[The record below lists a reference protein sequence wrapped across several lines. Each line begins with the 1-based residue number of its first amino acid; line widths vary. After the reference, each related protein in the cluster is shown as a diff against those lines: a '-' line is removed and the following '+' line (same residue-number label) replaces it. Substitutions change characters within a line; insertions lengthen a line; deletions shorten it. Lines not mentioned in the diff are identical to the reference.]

1 MKSRKNNINRPAPS
15 RRLLLQLLT
24 MMALTAAPSSVYAQS
39 FHQTGASG
47 LPLDSRGMQQTAEWN
62 YYYYLPTGSTSMTL
76 DLPIMGW
83 TDNYANELEP
93 YGWYRW
99 YDYNTD
105 LNSANLTAYDVTSS
119 SWYGGTTH
127 STQLKTNITDN
138 SGKNI
143 GLVAY
148 KLSATYITRKHVGVN
163 YSYSNSDATN
173 PNWKGDIVAC
183 DVSRYIDYTIS
194 GTKVS
199 KEPTLSVRYIFH
211 IQSAAYLAQKLK
223 EALCEGSKSKAADLT
238 FEDNKRIVFGA
249 KDENAKMSLR
259 TNLKN
264 SGGQS
269 YWFYPLSTTKGKTV
283 YPTTESQKITAA
295 DFKTTMKQADKI
307 VWKVYNEDKTKFCQL
322 SATSSTTQ
330 FCDLTISAL
339 NSATW
344 YNVSN
349 DATTTK
355 PTDIG
360 FEHTVYV
367 VAWAANSNDMCPVAN
382 FEVFIHKGYPK
393 TKDEITA
400 DNNIDRTL
408 SYLEDE
414 DRYEKKMDIS
424 FDDDNADLTFD
435 APTVNNNVS
444 LKPSDFKSR
453 AYGFTYANLADYD
466 YFYGTYMRQS
476 WTGKRP
482 TYSSPN
488 HGDYGLYKSANKTG
502 VSTTD
507 YNKGYQWWANGNP
520 EIYDRTYERTS
531 GKQYGYFLYVDASDE
546 SRQIASADFKANL
559 CTGSQLVF
567 SGAVAEYTSG
577 ANAPQVMFRLYGIDK
592 DENGNEIGKK
602 LIQSFSSGDF
612 KTNTKSLQYG
622 KWYQIYSKQV
632 LQKSAGADNYTDF
645 RIVLDN
651 MCQGTDG
658 ADYCID
664 DLCLYTQTSKLD
676 VLQNKPLC
684 PNETGYETAPEEI
697 TLKLRGIY
705 ETFQA
710 MVNMK
715 ESKLFYRICD
725 ATGKQVDN
733 IDYDGDGQPDEYGT
747 ARIPA
752 SYNAA
757 YVLPPEAADGKNN
770 VAMFENDNS
779 GNRCLVIANRNFN
792 IVPGKDYYFSI
803 AYPSDDNP
811 DVPGKWGKSTDVCS
825 TYSGIFQVVEQSIKL
840 TDKNSNVLTALRVN
854 CDTKTPTVEVIAK
867 IETADP
873 VNGGKVTIDNVK
885 FDWFL
890 SKPNK
895 ENELYTT
902 PGLLEAL
909 RAYRAKYPSDNGLN
923 TGFRS
928 INYTQYTLLKQYVD
942 SKQLILNASNSMGN
956 RTFEANEMGL
966 YKIAVIPV
974 QAKATINGQN
984 YDICADPM
992 LVDLRVVT
1000 DGPNI
1005 NLGFSDVI
1013 YPNDAR
1019 TVRVGLPQIKA
1030 IADNNGA
1037 LNLPMTGIEGATSV
1051 KMSDAQ
1057 VYISNT
1063 NDPDFN
1069 STKQVIGVVTSST
1082 IKNSDKTVGIRF
1094 NSNAATI
1101 LKEGY
1106 WYEINFSYNN
1116 SSASTASCPG
1126 ETFVK
1131 MCIVPEYATWNSS
1144 PRTASTNWNDD
1155 NNWLRSTK
1163 AEIFKDSY
1171 TDYNTTTAF
1180 MPMKFTKVTVAN
1192 QKDKGKVY
1200 PNLDEIS
1207 YRSNGIASST
1217 KMKSFA
1223 YDFVA
1228 KWSDATADGSDNGNG
1243 TFSCEK
1249 WAGNFCDQ
1257 IYFKPEAELLYAN
1270 YLNYNKAYVEKELT
1284 PNTWSIMSSP
1294 LKQTYAGDL
1303 YVQKDDGQEKSEAF
1317 KPITYKEGVNDRS
1330 AYPVYQRSW
1339 DGNAQ
1344 EVKDNVT
1351 NYSANHDGTVDVT
1364 TDNELSINSGYWS
1377 HVYNK
1382 VDELYTKGQ
1391 AFAVKAGDKYTAG
1404 AQGANATAVIRLPK
1418 ADTQFSYYDS
1428 ESQKPVN
1435 VTVNRDAN
1443 SYRMLQGD
1451 VAGDKTMAMT
1461 QPLKENLHRDNRY
1474 HLVGNPYTSSLSMYR
1489 FLKANTA
1496 FENSIWTLDNGV
1508 MKTHSVP
1515 VDLDYDKKTDVIV
1528 NPTQAFFV
1536 KVKEGETAPAN
1547 VTFNA
1552 TMLINKDVTPG
1563 EKALIIR
1570 PTVTLTTVNGER
1582 SSQSELIVNDE
1593 ASRDYVEGEDVEML
1607 GEGNI
1612 AEIAQVY
1619 SVAGSQAVALNASDD
1634 INWMPVGVVAPK
1646 SKDIDVNISLN
1657 SKMLIKMNNEG
1668 SQLFLFDATTKTF
1681 SEIKDGMTV
1690 KMMANDHGRYYITNQ
1705 SSLNTTDINTIDCFS
1720 PTENTIVVATLKGD
1734 MKRVMVYDISG
1745 ALVTSNHSVNGGRC
1759 QLNVPKAGIYVVKAT
1774 TKEDRTET
1782 FKIVVR

>member
-15 RRLLLQLLT
+15 KRLLLQLLT

-39 FHQTGASG
+39 LGFHKNGQSG
-47 LPLDSRGMQQTAEWN
+47 LPLDSRGMQQTAEWH
-62 YYYYLPTGSTSMTL
+62 YYYYLPTNSNTMEL
-76 DLPIMGW
+76 ELPFAGW
-83 TDNYANELEP
+83 GDSKTNDLEP
-93 YGWYRW
+93 YGWIRW

-105 LNSANLTAYDVTSS
+105 LKSDKLTVYSRYYTSLNSLKDKTSKKDIGLIAGTLRNSARDYA
-119 SWYGGTTH
+119 
-127 STQLKTNITDN
+127 
-138 SGKNI
+138 
-143 GLVAY
+143 
-148 KLSATYITRKHVGVN
+148 GVKYN
-163 YSYSNSDATN
+163 KPTGADAEDWAGET
-173 PNWKGDIVAC
+173 IAC
-183 DVSRYIDYTIS
+183 DVSRYNDYSIYTNY
-194 GTKVS
+194 VE
-199 KEPTLSVRYIFH
+199 KEPTLSIRYIFH
-211 IQSAAYLAQKLK
+211 IKSAAYLAKRIK
-223 EALCEGSKSKAADLT
+223 DALCDHSRAADLT
-238 FEDNKRIVFGA
+238 LEDNMRIVFGA
-249 KDENAKMSLR
+249 KDANANMTLR
-259 TNLKN
+259 TNMKN

-269 YWFYPLSTTKGKTV
+269 YWFYPLRTTVGKTV
-283 YPTTESQKITAA
+283 YPTTEAQKITAA
-295 DFKTTMKQADKI
+295 DFNTTMKQANKI
-307 VWKVYNEDKTKFCQL
+307 VWIVYNEDKTKFCQL
-322 SATSSTTQ
+322 SSTTQ
-330 FCDLTISAL
+330 FCDLTINAL
-339 NSATW
+339 KNATW

-349 DATTTK
+349 DAKTSK

-360 FEHTVYV
+360 FEQTVYV
-367 VAWAANSNDMCPVAN
+367 VAWAANGDYMCPVAN

-393 TKDEITA
+393 MKDELTA
-400 DNNIDRTL
+400 DGDVDRTI
-408 SYLEDE
+408 SYFEDK
-414 DRYEKKMDIS
+414 YEQQMDIS
-424 FDDDNADLTFD
+424 FDDDNPDLTLD
-435 APTVNNNVS
+435 APTTPLNNMS

-453 AYGFTYANLADYD
+453 AYGFTYAELARYD
-466 YFYGTYMRQS
+466 YYYDGSTPHHS
-476 WTGKRP
+476 K
-482 TYSSPN
+482 SPI
-488 HGDYGLYKSANKTG
+488 HGDYGLYKSGNLRG
-502 VSTTD
+502 ISYD
-507 YNKGYQWWANGNP
+507 NENGYQWWAAGSP
-520 EIYDRTYERTS
+520 TIYDRTHAKTS
-531 GKQYGYFLYVDASDE
+531 GKQYGHFLYVDASNE

-559 CTGSQLVF
+559 CTGSQLIF
-567 SGAVAEYTSG
+567 SGAVAEYTASYN
-577 ANAPQVMFRLYGIDK
+577 ATAPQVMFRLYGINK
-592 DENGNEIGKK
+592 DENGNVTDQK

-612 KTNTKSLQYG
+612 KTNTKSHEYG

-632 LQKSAGADNYTDF
+632 LQKSAAADNYTDF

-651 MCQGTDG
+651 MCQNTKG

-684 PNETGYETAPEEI
+684 PNETGYETAPDDI

-710 MVNMK
+710 MVNQK

-725 ATGKQVDN
+725 ATGKRVDN
-733 IDYDGDGQPDEYGT
+733 IDYNGDGHPDEYGI
-747 ARIPA
+747 ALIPA
-752 SYNAA
+752 SYNAGL
-757 YVLPPEAADGKNN
+757 VLPPEAADGKT
-770 VAMFENDNS
+770 VPMFENDNS

-803 AYPSDDNP
+803 AYPSEDNSE
-811 DVPGKWGKSTDVCS
+811 VPGKWGESTDVCS
-825 TYSGIFQVVEQSIKL
+825 TYSGIFQVVEQNIKL
-840 TDKNSNVLTALRVN
+840 TDKNSNVLTALRVDCN
-854 CDTKTPTVEVIAK
+854 THIPTVEMIAK

-890 SKPNK
+890 SKPNQ

-902 PGLLEAL
+902 AGLLEAL
-909 RAYRAKYPSDNGLN
+909 HAYRAKYPEYNGLS
-923 TGFRS
+923 TDFRYV
-928 INYTQYTLLKQYVD
+928 NNVQYNLLKKYVD
-942 SKQLILNASNSMGN
+942 SKQLILNASNSMGT
-956 RTFEANEMGL
+956 RKFEAKEMGL

-974 QAKATINGQN
+974 QAKATINGQV
-984 YDICADPM
+984 YEICAAPM

-1005 NLGFSDVI
+1005 NFGFPNVI

-1019 TVRVGLPQIKA
+1019 TVRVGLPQIQA
-1030 IADNNGA
+1030 IAEKNGA

-1051 KMSDAQ
+1051 EMIDKAQ
-1057 VYISNT
+1057 VSISNT

-1069 STKQVIGVVTSST
+1069 STEQMIGVVTANT
-1082 IKNSDKTVGIRF
+1082 IKNSDNTVGIRF

-1106 WYEINFSYNN
+1106 WYEIHFRYANADGSM
-1116 SSASTASCPG
+1116 ASCPG
-1126 ETFVK
+1126 ETFIK

-1171 TDYNTTTAF
+1171 ADYNTTTAF

-1192 QKDKGKVY
+1192 QNDKGKVY

-1228 KWSDATADGSDNGNG
+1228 KWSDTADGSDNGNG
-1243 TFSCEK
+1243 TFSCET

-1270 YLNYNKAYVEKELT
+1270 YLTYNKAYVEKELT

-1294 LKQTYAGDL
+1294 LQQTYAGDL
-1303 YVQKDDGQEKSEAF
+1303 YVPKNNGQEQSEAF
-1317 KPITYKEGVNDRS
+1317 KPMTYDENVNDRS

-1382 VDELYTKGQ
+1382 VDEQYTKGQ

-1404 AQGANATAVIRLPK
+1404 AQDANAKAVIRLPK

-1428 ESQKPVN
+1428 ESQKQVN

-1451 VAGDKTMAMT
+1451 VADDKTMAMT

-1536 KVKEGETAPAN
+1536 KVKEGETAPDN

-1734 MKRVMVYDISG
+1734 MKRVMVYDVAGS
-1745 ALVTSNHSVNGGRC
+1745 LVTSNHSVNGGRC

>member
-1 MKSRKNNINRPAPS
+1 MKSRKNNINRLAPS

-39 FHQTGASG
+39 LGFHKEGQSG
-47 LPLDSRGMQQTAEWN
+47 LPLDSRGMQQTAEWH
-62 YYYYLPTGSTSMTL
+62 YYYYLPTNSNTMELELPFDGWLKSSTN
-76 DLPIMGW
+76 D
-83 TDNYANELEP
+83 LEP
-93 YGWYRW
+93 YGWIRW
-99 YDYNTD
+99 YDYTTD
-105 LNSANLTAYDVTSS
+105 LKSNRLTVYNSGLTSLKSLKDKTSKKDIGLIAGTLRNSARDYA
-119 SWYGGTTH
+119 
-127 STQLKTNITDN
+127 
-138 SGKNI
+138 
-143 GLVAY
+143 
-148 KLSATYITRKHVGVN
+148 GVKYN
-163 YSYSNSDATN
+163 KPTGADAEDWAGET
-173 PNWKGDIVAC
+173 IAC
-183 DVSRYIDYTIS
+183 DVSRYNDYS
-194 GTKVS
+194 GYDPTYTNYVE
-199 KEPTLSVRYIFH
+199 KEPTLSIRYIFH
-211 IQSAAYLAQKLK
+211 IKSAAYLAKRIK
-223 EALCEGSKSKAADLT
+223 DALCDHSRAADLT
-238 FEDNKRIVFGA
+238 LEDNKRIVFGA
-249 KDENAKMSLR
+249 KDANANMTLR
-259 TNLKN
+259 TNMKN
-264 SGGQS
+264 SGGQR
-269 YWFYPLSTTKGKTV
+269 YWFYPLRTTKGKTV
-283 YPTTESQKITAA
+283 YPTTEAQKITAA
-295 DFKTTMKQADKI
+295 DFNTTMKQANKI
-307 VWKVYNEDKTKFCQL
+307 VWRVYNEDKTKYCQL
-322 SATSSTTQ
+322 SSTTQ
-330 FCDLTISAL
+330 FCDLTINAL
-339 NSATW
+339 KNATW
-344 YNVSN
+344 RNVSN
-349 DATTTK
+349 GATTAK

-360 FEHTVYV
+360 FEQTVYV
-367 VAWAANSNDMCPVAN
+367 VAWAANGDYYMCPVAN

-393 TKDEITA
+393 TKDELTA
-400 DNNIDRTL
+400 DGDVDRTI
-408 SYLEDE
+408 SYFE
-414 DRYEKKMDIS
+414 EKKYEQQMDIS
-424 FDDDNADLTFD
+424 FDDDNPDLTLD
-435 APTVNNNVS
+435 APTTPLNNMS

-453 AYGFTYANLADYD
+453 AYGFTYAQLENFDYYYD
-466 YFYGTYMRQS
+466 RSTPHHS
-476 WTGKRP
+476 K
-482 TYSSPN
+482 SPI
-488 HGDYGLYKSANKTG
+488 HGDYGLYKSGNLRG
-502 VSTTD
+502 ISYD
-507 YNKGYQWWANGNP
+507 NENGYQWWAAGSP
-520 EIYDRTYERTS
+520 TIYDRTHAKTS
-531 GKQYGYFLYVDASDE
+531 GKQYGHFLYVDASNE

-559 CTGSQLVF
+559 CTGSQLIF
-567 SGAVAEYTSG
+567 SGAVAEYT
-577 ANAPQVMFRLYGIDK
+577 AAYNATAPQVMFRLYGINK
-592 DENGNEIGKK
+592 DDNGNVTDQK

-612 KTNTKSLQYG
+612 KTNTKSHEYG

-632 LQKSAGADNYTDF
+632 LQKSAAADNYTDF

-651 MCQGTDG
+651 MCQNTKG

-676 VLQNKPLC
+676 VLQNRPLC

-710 MVNMK
+710 MVNQK

-725 ATGKQVDN
+725 ATGKRVEN
-733 IDYDGDGQPDEYGT
+733 IDYDGDGQPDEYGI
-747 ARIPA
+747 ASIPA
-752 SYNAA
+752 SYNAGL
-757 YVLPPEAADGKNN
+757 VLPPAAADGKT
-770 VAMFENDNS
+770 VPMFENDNS

-811 DVPGKWGKSTDVCS
+811 DVPGDWGKSTDVCS
-825 TYSGIFQVVEQSIKL
+825 TYSDIFQVVEQNIKL
-840 TDKNSNVLTALRVN
+840 TDKNSNVLTALRVDCN
-854 CDTKTPTVEVIAK
+854 SQTPTVEVIAK

-890 SKPNK
+890 SKPNA
-895 ENELYTT
+895 ENELYSTT
-902 PGLLEAL
+902 GLLEAL
-909 RAYRAKYPSDNGLN
+909 HAYRAKYPEYNGLS
-923 TGFRS
+923 TDFRYV
-928 INYTQYTLLKQYVD
+928 NYAQYDLLKKYVD

-956 RTFEANEMGL
+956 RTFASDEMGL

-974 QAKATINGQN
+974 QAKATINGQV
-984 YDICADPM
+984 YEICAAPM

-1005 NLGFSDVI
+1005 NFGFPNVI

-1030 IADNNGA
+1030 IAEKNGA
-1037 LNLPMTGIEGATSV
+1037 LNLPMTGIERATSV
-1051 KMSDAQ
+1051 RMRDNEK
-1057 VYISNT
+1057 VFISNT

-1069 STKQVIGVVTSST
+1069 STKQVIGVVTANT
-1082 IKNSDKTVGIRF
+1082 IYRTDNTVGIRF

-1106 WYEINFSYNN
+1106 WYEINFSYDNADG
-1116 SSASTASCPG
+1116 SMASCPG
-1126 ETFVK
+1126 ETFIK

-1228 KWSDATADGSDNGNG
+1228 KWSDTADGSDNGNG
-1243 TFSCEK
+1243 TFSCET

-1270 YLNYNKAYVEKELT
+1270 YLTYNKAYVEKELT

-1294 LKQTYAGDL
+1294 LQQTYAGDL
-1303 YVQKDDGQEKSEAF
+1303 YVPKDDGQEKSEAF
-1317 KPITYKEGVNDRS
+1317 KPMTYDENVNDRS

-1339 DGNAQ
+1339 DGDAQ
-1344 EVKDNVT
+1344 EVMDNVT

-1364 TDNELSINSGYWS
+1364 TDNELSINSVYWS

-1382 VDELYTKGQ
+1382 VDEPYTKGQ

-1461 QPLKENLHRDNRY
+1461 QPLKKNLHSENRY

-1489 FLKANTA
+1489 FLKANPA
-1496 FENSIWTLDNGV
+1496 FENSIWTLDNGKV
-1508 MKTHSVP
+1508 TAYTLA
-1515 VDLDYDKKTDVIV
+1515 LDEAYDKKTDVLV
-1528 NPTQAFFV
+1528 SPTQAFFV
-1536 KVKEGETAPAN
+1536 KLKTGESATEA
-1547 VTFNA
+1547 TFNA
-1552 TMLINKDVTPG
+1552 SMLINKDVTPG
-1563 EKALIIR
+1563 EKALVIR
-1570 PTVTLTTVNGER
+1570 PTLTLTTTDGVRN
-1582 SSQSELIVNDE
+1582 SESKLIVNDE
-1593 ASRDYVEGEDVEML
+1593 ACRDYVEGEDVEML

-1612 AEIAQVY
+1612 AEVAQVY

-1657 SKMLIKMNNEG
+1657 SKMLIKMDNEG

-1705 SSLNTTDINTIDCFS
+1705 SSLNTTDINTIECFS
-1720 PTENTIVVATLKGD
+1720 PTDNTIVVATLKGD
-1734 MKRVMVYDISG
+1734 VKRVVVYDVAGS
-1745 ALVTSNHSVNGGRC
+1745 LVTSNHSVNGGRC

-1774 TKEDRTET
+1774 TMEDRTET

>member
-1 MKSRKNNINRPAPS
+1 MKSRKNNINRLAPS
-15 RRLLLQLLT
+15 RRLLLQLLA

-39 FHQTGASG
+39 LGFHKEGKSG
-47 LPLDSRGMQQTAEWN
+47 LPLDSRGMQQTAEWH
-62 YYYYLPTGSTSMTL
+62 YYYYLPTNSNTMELELPFAGWENSTN
-76 DLPIMGW
+76 D
-83 TDNYANELEP
+83 LEP
-93 YGWYRW
+93 YGWIRW
-99 YDYNTD
+99 YDYTTD
-105 LNSANLTAYDVTSS
+105 LKSDRLTVYNSSSTSLYNSKDNDSKKDIGLIAGSLSNSARDYA
-119 SWYGGTTH
+119 
-127 STQLKTNITDN
+127 
-138 SGKNI
+138 
-143 GLVAY
+143 
-148 KLSATYITRKHVGVN
+148 GVKYN
-163 YSYSNSDATN
+163 KPTGADAEDWAGET
-173 PNWKGDIVAC
+173 IAC
-183 DVSRYIDYTIS
+183 DVSRYNDYNL
-194 GTKVS
+194 TKRGYYPKYTNYVEH
-199 KEPTLSVRYIFH
+199 EPTLSIRYIFH
-211 IQSAAYLAQKLK
+211 IKSAAYLAKQIKD
-223 EALCEGSKSKAADLT
+223 ALCDHSRAADLT
-238 FEDNKRIVFGA
+238 LEDNKRIVFGA
-249 KDENAKMSLR
+249 KDANANMTLR
-259 TNLKN
+259 TNMKN

-269 YWFYPLSTTKGKTV
+269 YWFYPLRTTVGKTV
-283 YPTTESQKITAA
+283 YPTTEAQKITAA
-295 DFKTTMKQADKI
+295 DFNTTMKQANKI
-307 VWKVYNEDKTKFCQL
+307 VWIVYNEDKTKFCQL
-322 SATSSTTQ
+322 SSTTQ
-330 FCDLTISAL
+330 FCDLTINAL
-339 NSATW
+339 KNATW

-349 DATTTK
+349 DAKTSK

-360 FEHTVYV
+360 FEQTVYV
-367 VAWAANSNDMCPVAN
+367 VAWAANGDYMCPVAN

-393 TKDEITA
+393 TKDELTA
-400 DNNIDRTL
+400 DGDVDRTL
-408 SYLEDE
+408 SYFEDK
-414 DRYEKKMDIS
+414 YEQQTVIS
-424 FDDDNADLTFD
+424 FDDDNPDLTFD
-435 APTVNNNVS
+435 APTTPLNNMS

-453 AYGFTYANLADYD
+453 AYGFTYAELSSYD
-466 YFYGTYMRQS
+466 YYKGGTHN
-476 WTGKRP
+476 GK
-482 TYSSPN
+482 SPI
-488 HGDYGLYKSANKTG
+488 HGDYGLYKSGNLRG
-502 VSTTD
+502 ISYTD
-507 YNKGYQWWANGNP
+507 QNGYKWWAEGSP
-520 EIYDRTYERTS
+520 TIFDRTYAKTS
-531 GKQYGYFLYVDASDE
+531 GKQYGHFLYVDASNE
-546 SRQIASADFKANL
+546 SRQIASADFEANL
-559 CTGSQLVF
+559 CTGSQLIF
-567 SGAVAEYTSG
+567 SGAVAEYTAAMNST
-577 ANAPQVMFRLYGIDK
+577 APQVMFRLYGIDK

-612 KTNTKSLQYG
+612 KTNTKTHAYG

-632 LQKSAGADNYTDF
+632 LQKSAAADHYTDF

-651 MCQGTDG
+651 MCQDTWG

-684 PNETGYETAPEEI
+684 PNETGYETAPDDI

-710 MVNMK
+710 MVNQK

-725 ATGKQVDN
+725 ATGKRVEN
-733 IDYDGDGQPDEYGT
+733 IDYDGDGQPDDYGI
-747 ARIPA
+747 ASIPA
-752 SYNAA
+752 SYNAG
-757 YVLPPEAADGKNN
+757 YVLPSAAAGGKTN
-770 VAMFENDNS
+770 VPMFENDNS

-825 TYSGIFQVVEQSIKL
+825 TYSGIFQVVEQNIKL
-840 TDKNSNVLTALRVN
+840 TDKNSNVLTALRVDCN
-854 CDTKTPTVEVIAK
+854 SKTPTVEVIAK

-873 VNGGKVTIDNVK
+873 VNGGKVTIDKVK

-890 SKPNK
+890 SKPNA
-895 ENELYTT
+895 ENELYSTQ
-902 PGLLEAL
+902 GLLEAL
-909 RAYRAKYPSDNGLN
+909 HDYRAKYPEYNGLS
-923 TGFRS
+923 TDFRYV
-928 INYTQYTLLKQYVD
+928 NYAQYNLLKKYVD

-956 RTFEANEMGL
+956 RKFEAKETGL

-974 QAKATINGQN
+974 QDKATINGQV
-984 YDICADPM
+984 YEICAAPM

-1005 NLGFSDVI
+1005 NFGFPNVI

-1030 IADNNGA
+1030 IAEKNGA
-1037 LNLPMTGIEGATSV
+1037 LNLPMTGIEGARSV
-1051 KMSDAQ
+1051 NMSEEDAQ
-1057 VYISNT
+1057 VRISNT

-1069 STKQVIGVVTSST
+1069 STKQMIGVVTANT
-1082 IKNSDKTVGIRF
+1082 IYETDKTVGIRF
-1094 NSNAATI
+1094 NSNAVKT

-1106 WYEINFSYNN
+1106 WYEIHFRYANADGSM
-1116 SSASTASCPG
+1116 ASCPG
-1126 ETFVK
+1126 ETFIK

-1228 KWSDATADGSDNGNG
+1228 KWSDTKDGSDNGNG
-1243 TFSCEK
+1243 TFSCET

-1270 YLNYNKAYVEKELT
+1270 YLTYNKAYVEKELT

-1294 LKQTYAGDL
+1294 LQQTYAGDL

-1317 KPITYKEGVNDRS
+1317 QPITYKEGVNDRS

-1339 DGNAQ
+1339 DGDAQ
-1344 EVKDNVT
+1344 EVMDNVT

-1364 TDNELSINSGYWS
+1364 TDNELSINSVYWS

-1382 VDELYTKGQ
+1382 VDEQYTKGQ

-1443 SYRMLQGD
+1443 SYRMLLGD

-1461 QPLKENLHRDNRY
+1461 QPLKENLHSENRY

-1489 FLKANTA
+1489 FLKANPA
-1496 FENSIWTLDNGV
+1496 FENSIWTLDNGKV
-1508 MKTHSVP
+1508 TAYTLA
-1515 VDLDYDKKTDVIV
+1515 LDEAYDKKTDVLV
-1528 NPTQAFFV
+1528 SPTQAFFV
-1536 KVKEGETAPAN
+1536 KLKTGESATEAI
-1547 VTFNA
+1547 FNA
-1552 TMLINKDVTPG
+1552 SMLINKDVTPG
-1563 EKALIIR
+1563 EKALVIR
-1570 PTVTLTTVNGER
+1570 PTLTLTTTDGVRN
-1582 SSQSELIVNDE
+1582 SESKLIVNDE
-1593 ASRDYVEGEDVEML
+1593 ASRDYVDGEDVEML

-1720 PTENTIVVATLKGD
+1720 PTDNTIVVATLKGD
-1734 MKRVMVYDISG
+1734 MKRVMVYDVAGS
-1745 ALVTSNHSVNGGRC
+1745 LVTSNHSVNGGRC

>member
-1 MKSRKNNINRPAPS
+1 MKSRKNNINRLAPS
-15 RRLLLQLLT
+15 RRLLLQLLA

-39 FHQTGASG
+39 LGFHKEGQSR
-47 LPLDSRGMQQTAEWN
+47 LPLDSRGMQQTAEWH
-62 YYYYLPTGSTSMTL
+62 YYYYLPTNSNTMELELPFDGWLKSSTN
-76 DLPIMGW
+76 D
-83 TDNYANELEP
+83 LEP
-93 YGWYRW
+93 YGWIRW
-99 YDYNTD
+99 YDYTTD
-105 LNSANLTAYDVTSS
+105 LKSDRLTVYSRYYTSLKSLKDDTSKKDIGLIAGTLKNSARDYA
-119 SWYGGTTH
+119 
-127 STQLKTNITDN
+127 
-138 SGKNI
+138 
-143 GLVAY
+143 
-148 KLSATYITRKHVGVN
+148 GVKYN
-163 YSYSNSDATN
+163 KPTGADAEDWAGET
-173 PNWKGDIVAC
+173 IAC
-183 DVSRYIDYTIS
+183 DVSRYNDYSIS
-194 GTKVS
+194 TNYVE
-199 KEPTLSVRYIFH
+199 KEPTLSIRYIFH
-211 IQSAAYLAQKLK
+211 IKSAAYLAKRIK
-223 EALCEGSKSKAADLT
+223 DALCDHSRAADLT
-238 FEDNKRIVFGA
+238 LEDNKRIVFGA
-249 KDENAKMSLR
+249 KDANANMTLR
-259 TNLKN
+259 TNMKN

-269 YWFYPLSTTKGKTV
+269 YWFYPLRTTVGKTV
-283 YPTTESQKITAA
+283 YPTTEAQKITAA
-295 DFKTTMKQADKI
+295 DFNTTMKQANKI
-307 VWKVYNEDKTKFCQL
+307 VWRVYNEDKTKYCQL
-322 SATSSTTQ
+322 SSTTQ
-330 FCDLTISAL
+330 FCDLTINAL
-339 NSATW
+339 KNATW

-349 DATTTK
+349 GATTSK

-360 FEHTVYV
+360 FEQTVYV
-367 VAWAANSNDMCPVAN
+367 VAWAANGDYYMCPVAN

-393 TKDEITA
+393 MKDELTA
-400 DNNIDRTL
+400 DGDVDRTL
-408 SYLEDE
+408 SYFEDK
-414 DRYEKKMDIS
+414 YERQMDIS
-424 FDDDNADLTFD
+424 FDDDNPDLTLD
-435 APTVNNNVS
+435 APTTPENNMS

-453 AYGFTYANLADYD
+453 AYGFTYALLASNDYYYD
-466 YFYGTYMRQS
+466 GSTPHHS
-476 WTGKRP
+476 K
-482 TYSSPN
+482 SPI
-488 HGDYGLYKSANKTG
+488 HGDYGLYKSGNLPG
-502 VSTTD
+502 ISYD
-507 YNKGYQWWANGNP
+507 NQNGYQWWAAGSP
-520 EIYDRTYERTS
+520 TIYDRTYAKTN
-531 GKQYGYFLYVDASDE
+531 GKQYGHFLYVDASNE

-559 CTGSQLVF
+559 CTGSQLIF
-567 SGAVAEYTSG
+567 SGAVAEYT
-577 ANAPQVMFRLYGIDK
+577 AAYNATAPQVMFRLYGINK
-592 DENGNEIGKK
+592 DENGNVTDQK

-612 KTNTKSLQYG
+612 KTNTKSHEYG

-632 LQKSAGADNYTDF
+632 LQKSAAADNYTDF

-651 MCQGTDG
+651 MCQNTKG

-676 VLQNKPLC
+676 VLQNRPLC

-710 MVNMK
+710 MVNQK

-725 ATGKQVDN
+725 ATGKRVEN
-733 IDYDGDGQPDEYGT
+733 IDYNGDGHPDEYGI
-747 ARIPA
+747 ALIPA
-752 SYNAA
+752 SYNAGL
-757 YVLPPEAADGKNN
+757 VLPPEAADGKT
-770 VAMFENDNS
+770 VPMFENDNS

-803 AYPSDDNP
+803 AYPSEDNSN
-811 DVPGKWGKSTDVCS
+811 VPGKWGISTDVCS
-825 TYSGIFQVVEQSIKL
+825 TYSDIFQVVEQNIKL

-854 CDTKTPTVEVIAK
+854 CNTKTPTVEVIAK

-890 SKPNK
+890 SKPNA
-895 ENELYTT
+895 ENELYSTT
-902 PGLLEAL
+902 GLLEAL
-909 RAYRAKYPSDNGLN
+909 HAYRAKYPEYNGLSPN
-923 TGFRS
+923 FR
-928 INYTQYTLLKQYVD
+928 NDNRTQYNLLKMYVD

-956 RTFEANEMGL
+956 RTFASDEMGL

-974 QAKATINGQN
+974 QAKATINGQV
-984 YDICADPM
+984 YEICAAPM

-1005 NLGFSDVI
+1005 NFGFPNVI

-1019 TVRVGLPQIKA
+1019 TVRVGLPQIQA
-1030 IADNNGA
+1030 IAEKNGA

-1051 KMSDAQ
+1051 EMIDEAQ
-1057 VYISNT
+1057 VSISNT
-1063 NDPDFN
+1063 NDPAFN
-1069 STKQVIGVVTSST
+1069 STEQMIGVVTANT
-1082 IKNSDKTVGIRF
+1082 IKNSDNTVGIRF
-1094 NSNAATI
+1094 NSNAVKT

-1106 WYEINFSYNN
+1106 WYEIHFRYANADGSM
-1116 SSASTASCPG
+1116 ASCPG
-1126 ETFVK
+1126 ETFIK

-1171 TDYNTTTAF
+1171 ADYNTTTAF

-1228 KWSDATADGSDNGNG
+1228 KWSNTTDDGSDNGNG

-1270 YLNYNKAYVEKELT
+1270 YLTYNKAYVEKELT

-1294 LKQTYAGDL
+1294 LQQTYAGDL
-1303 YVQKDDGQEKSEAF
+1303 YVPKNNGQEQSEAF
-1317 KPITYKEGVNDRS
+1317 QPMTYDENVNDRS

-1344 EVKDNVT
+1344 EVMDNVT

-1382 VDELYTKGQ
+1382 VDEQYTKGQ

-1404 AQGANATAVIRLPK
+1404 AQDANAKAVIRLPK

-1443 SYRMLQGD
+1443 SYRMLLGD

-1461 QPLKENLHRDNRY
+1461 QPLKENLHSENRY

-1489 FLKANTA
+1489 FLKANPA
-1496 FENSIWTLDNGV
+1496 FENSIWTLDNGKV
-1508 MKTHSVP
+1508 TAYTLA
-1515 VDLDYDKKTDVIV
+1515 LDEAYDKKTDVLV
-1528 NPTQAFFV
+1528 SPTQAFFV
-1536 KVKEGETAPAN
+1536 KLKTGESATEA
-1547 VTFNA
+1547 TFNA
-1552 TMLINKDVTPG
+1552 SMLINKDVTPG
-1563 EKALIIR
+1563 EKALVIR
-1570 PTVTLTTVNGER
+1570 PTLTLTTTDGVRN
-1582 SSQSELIVNDE
+1582 SESKLIVNDE
-1593 ASRDYVEGEDVEML
+1593 ASRDYVDGEDVEML

-1734 MKRVMVYDISG
+1734 VKRVVVYDISG

>member
-1 MKSRKNNINRPAPS
+1 MKSRKNNINRLAPS
-15 RRLLLQLLT
+15 RRLLLQLLA

-39 FHQTGASG
+39 LGFHKEGKSG
-47 LPLDSRGMQQTAEWN
+47 LPLDSRGMQQTAEWH
-62 YYYYLPTGSTSMTL
+62 YYYYLPTNSNTMELELPFAGWGDNSTN
-76 DLPIMGW
+76 D
-83 TDNYANELEP
+83 LEP
-93 YGWYRW
+93 YGWIRW
-99 YDYNTD
+99 YDYTTD
-105 LNSANLTAYDVTSS
+105 LKSNRLTVYSRYYTSLNSLKDKTSKKDIGLIAGSLRNSARNYA
-119 SWYGGTTH
+119 
-127 STQLKTNITDN
+127 
-138 SGKNI
+138 
-143 GLVAY
+143 
-148 KLSATYITRKHVGVN
+148 GVKYN
-163 YSYSNSDATN
+163 KPTGADAEDWPGET
-173 PNWKGDIVAC
+173 IAC
-183 DVSRYIDYTIS
+183 DVSRYNDYRGYDPTY
-194 GTKVS
+194 TNYVE
-199 KEPTLSVRYIFH
+199 KEPTLSIRYIFH
-211 IQSAAYLAQKLK
+211 IKSAAYLAKRIK
-223 EALCEGSKSKAADLT
+223 DALCDHSRAADLT
-238 FEDNKRIVFGA
+238 LEDNKRIVFGA
-249 KDENAKMSLR
+249 KDANANMTLR
-259 TNLKN
+259 TNMKN

-269 YWFYPLSTTKGKTV
+269 YWFYPLRTTVGKTV

-295 DFKTTMKQADKI
+295 DFNTTMKQANKI
-307 VWKVYNEDKTKFCQL
+307 VWAVYNEDKTKYCQL
-322 SATSSTTQ
+322 SSETQ
-330 FCDLTISAL
+330 FCDLTINAL
-339 NSATW
+339 KNATW

-349 DATTTK
+349 YATTSK

-360 FEHTVYV
+360 FEQTVYV
-367 VAWAANSNDMCPVAN
+367 VAWAANGDYMCPVAN

-393 TKDEITA
+393 MKDELTA
-400 DNNIDRTL
+400 DGDVDRTI
-408 SYLEDE
+408 SYFEE
-414 DRYEKKMDIS
+414 KYEQQMDIS
-424 FDDDNADLTFD
+424 FDDDNPDLTLD
-435 APTVNNNVS
+435 APTTPLNNMS

-453 AYGFTYANLADYD
+453 AYGFTYAQLENYD
-466 YFYGTYMRQS
+466 YYYDRSTPHHS
-476 WTGKRP
+476 K
-482 TYSSPN
+482 SPI
-488 HGDYGLYKSANKTG
+488 HGDYGLYKSGNLRG
-502 VSTTD
+502 ISYD
-507 YNKGYQWWANGNP
+507 NENGYQWWAAGSP
-520 EIYDRTYERTS
+520 TIYDRTYAKTNH
-531 GKQYGYFLYVDASDE
+531 KQYGHFLYVDASNE

-559 CTGSQLVF
+559 CTGSQLIF
-567 SGAVAEYTSG
+567 SGAVAEYTASYN
-577 ANAPQVMFRLYGIDK
+577 ATAPQVMFRLYGINK
-592 DENGNEIGKK
+592 DENGNVTDQK

-612 KTNTKSLQYG
+612 KTNTKTHEYG

-632 LQKSAGADNYTDF
+632 LQKSAAADNYTDF

-651 MCQGTDG
+651 MCQNTKG
-658 ADYCID
+658 ADYCVD

-684 PNETGYETAPEEI
+684 PNETGYETAPDDI

-710 MVNMK
+710 MVNQK

-725 ATGKQVDN
+725 ATGKRVEN
-733 IDYDGDGQPDEYGT
+733 IDYDGDGHPDEYGT

-757 YVLPPEAADGKNN
+757 YVLPPAAAGGKTN
-770 VAMFENDNS
+770 VPMFENDNS

-811 DVPGKWGKSTDVCS
+811 DVPGDWGKSTDVCS
-825 TYSGIFQVVEQSIKL
+825 TYSDIFQVVEQNIKL
-840 TDKNSNVLTALRVN
+840 TDKNSNVLTALRVDCN
-854 CDTKTPTVEVIAK
+854 SKTPTVEVIAK

-873 VNGGKVTIDNVK
+873 VNGGKVTIDKVK

-890 SKPNK
+890 SKPNA
-895 ENELYTT
+895 ENELYSTQ
-902 PGLLEAL
+902 GLLEAL
-909 RAYRAKYPSDNGLN
+909 HDYRAKYPEYNGLS
-923 TGFRS
+923 TDFRYV
-928 INYTQYTLLKQYVD
+928 NYAQYNLLKKYVD

-956 RTFEANEMGL
+956 RKFEAKETGL

-974 QAKATINGQN
+974 QDKATINGQV
-984 YDICADPM
+984 YEICAAPM

-1005 NLGFSDVI
+1005 NFGFPNVI

-1030 IADNNGA
+1030 IAEKNGA
-1037 LNLPMTGIEGATSV
+1037 LNLPMTGIERATSV
-1051 KMSDAQ
+1051 EMIDEAQ
-1057 VYISNT
+1057 VSISNT

-1069 STKQVIGVVTSST
+1069 STEQMIGVVTANT
-1082 IKNSDKTVGIRF
+1082 IKNSDNTVGIRF
-1094 NSNAATI
+1094 NSNAVKT

-1106 WYEINFSYNN
+1106 WYEIHFRYANADGSM
-1116 SSASTASCPG
+1116 ASCPG
-1126 ETFVK
+1126 ETFIK

-1228 KWSDATADGSDNGNG
+1228 KWSDTADGSDNGNG

-1270 YLNYNKAYVEKELT
+1270 YLTYNKAYVEKELT

-1294 LKQTYAGDL
+1294 LQQTYAGDL
-1303 YVQKDDGQEKSEAF
+1303 YVQKDDGQEQSEAF
-1317 KPITYKEGVNDRS
+1317 QPMTYDEKVNDRS

-1339 DGNAQ
+1339 DGDAQ
-1344 EVKDNVT
+1344 EVMDNVT

-1364 TDNELSINSGYWS
+1364 TDNELSINSVYWS

-1382 VDELYTKGQ
+1382 VDEQYTKGQ

-1428 ESQKPVN
+1428 ESQKQVN
-1435 VTVNRDAN
+1435 VTVDRDAN

-1496 FENSIWTLDNGV
+1496 FENSIWTLDNGKV
-1508 MKTHSVP
+1508 TAYTLA
-1515 VDLDYDKKTDVIV
+1515 LDEAYDKKTDVLV
-1528 NPTQAFFV
+1528 SPTQAFFV
-1536 KVKEGETAPAN
+1536 KLKTGESAAEA
-1547 VTFNA
+1547 TFNA
-1552 TMLINKDVTPG
+1552 SMLINKDVTPG
-1563 EKALIIR
+1563 EKALVIR
-1570 PTVTLTTVNGER
+1570 PTLTLTTTDGVRN
-1582 SSQSELIVNDE
+1582 SESKLIVNDE
-1593 ASRDYVEGEDVEML
+1593 ASRDYVDGEDVEML

-1720 PTENTIVVATLKGD
+1720 PTENTIVVAMLKGD
-1734 MKRVMVYDISG
+1734 MKRVVVYDISG

>member
-1 MKSRKNNINRPAPS
+1 MKSRKNNINRLAPS
-15 RRLLLQLLT
+15 RRLLLQLLA

-39 FHQTGASG
+39 LGFHKNGQSG
-47 LPLDSRGMQQTAEWN
+47 LPLDSRGMQQTAEWH
-62 YYYYLPTGSTSMTL
+62 YYYYLPTNSNTMELELPFAGWGDNSTN
-76 DLPIMGW
+76 D
-83 TDNYANELEP
+83 LEP
-93 YGWYRW
+93 YGWIRW
-99 YDYNTD
+99 YDYTTD
-105 LNSANLTAYDVTSS
+105 LKSDNLTVYSRYYTSLKSLKDKTSKKDIGLIAGSLRNSARNYA
-119 SWYGGTTH
+119 
-127 STQLKTNITDN
+127 
-138 SGKNI
+138 
-143 GLVAY
+143 
-148 KLSATYITRKHVGVN
+148 GVKYN
-163 YSYSNSDATN
+163 KPTGADAEDWAGET
-173 PNWKGDIVAC
+173 IAC
-183 DVSRYIDYTIS
+183 DVSRYNDYS
-194 GTKVS
+194 GYNPTYTNYVE
-199 KEPTLSVRYIFH
+199 KEPTLSIRYIFH
-211 IQSAAYLAQKLK
+211 IKSAAYLAKRIK
-223 EALCEGSKSKAADLT
+223 DALCDHSRAADLT
-238 FEDNKRIVFGA
+238 LEDNKRIVFGA
-249 KDENAKMSLR
+249 KDANAKMTLR

-264 SGGQS
+264 SGGQT
-269 YWFYPLSTTKGKTV
+269 YWFYPLNTAQPKSV
-283 YPTTESQKITAA
+283 YPTTESQKITAS
-295 DFKTTMKQADKI
+295 DFGSNMLKAEYVSWI
-307 VWKVYNEDKTKFCQL
+307 AYNEDKTKYKVL
-322 SATSSTTQ
+322 GTTSTQ
-330 FCDLTISAL
+330 FFDLSISKLKGSGWL
-339 NSATW
+339 NVKDDQSTG
-344 YNVSN
+344 V
-349 DATTTK
+349 
-355 PTDIG
+355 PEDIG

-367 VAWAANSNDMCPVAN
+367 VAWAVNGTTDMCPVAN

-393 TKDEITA
+393 TKDELTA
-400 DNNIDRTL
+400 DGDVDRTI
-408 SYLEDE
+408 SYFEDK
-414 DRYEKKMDIS
+414 YKQQMDIS
-424 FDDDNADLTFD
+424 FDDDNPDLTLD
-435 APTVNNNVS
+435 APTTPLNNMS

-453 AYGFTYANLADYD
+453 AYGFTYAKLESNDPYD
-466 YFYGTYMRQS
+466 
-476 WTGKRP
+476 GKTP
-482 TYSSPN
+482 HHSKSPI
-488 HGDYGLYKSANKTG
+488 HGDYGLYKSGNLPG
-502 VSTTD
+502 IS
-507 YNKGYQWWANGNP
+507 YNNQDGYQWWAAGSP
-520 EIYDRTYERTS
+520 TIYDRTYAKTNH
-531 GKQYGYFLYVDASDE
+531 KQYGHFLYVDASNE

-559 CTGSQLVF
+559 CTGSQLIF
-567 SGAVAEYTSG
+567 SGAVAEYTA
-577 ANAPQVMFRLYGIDK
+577 ANNSTAPQVMFRLYGIDK
-592 DENGNEIGKK
+592 DKNGNVTDQK

-612 KTNTKSLQYG
+612 ATNTKSHEYG

-632 LQKSAGADNYTDF
+632 LQKSAAADNYTDF

-651 MCQGTDG
+651 MCKDTWG
-658 ADYCID
+658 ADYCVD

-684 PNETGYETAPEEI
+684 PNETGYETAPEYI

-710 MVNMK
+710 MVNQK

-725 ATGKQVDN
+725 ATGKRVEN
-733 IDYDGDGQPDEYGT
+733 IDYNGDGHPDEYGT

-811 DVPGKWGKSTDVCS
+811 NVPGVWGKSTDVCS
-825 TYSGIFQVVEQSIKL
+825 TYSGMFQVVEQNIKL

-854 CDTKTPTVEVIAK
+854 CNTNTPTVEVIAK

-873 VNGGKVTIDNVK
+873 VNGGKVTIDKVK

-890 SKPNK
+890 SKPNA
-895 ENELYTT
+895 ENELYSTQ
-902 PGLLEAL
+902 GLLEAL
-909 RAYRAKYPSDNGLN
+909 HDYRARYPEYNGLS
-923 TGFRS
+923 TDFRYV
-928 INYTQYTLLKQYVD
+928 NYTQYDLLKKYVD

-956 RTFEANEMGL
+956 RTFASDEMGL

-974 QAKATINGQN
+974 QAKATINGQV
-984 YDICADPM
+984 YEICAAPM

-1005 NLGFSDVI
+1005 NFGFPNVI

-1019 TVRVGLPQIKA
+1019 TVRVGLPQIQA
-1030 IADNNGA
+1030 IAEKNGA

-1051 KMSDAQ
+1051 EMIDEAQ
-1057 VYISNT
+1057 VSISNT

-1069 STKQVIGVVTSST
+1069 STEQMIGVVTANT
-1082 IKNSDKTVGIRF
+1082 IKNSDNTVGIRF
-1094 NSNAATI
+1094 NSNAVKT

-1106 WYEINFSYNN
+1106 WYEIHFRYANADGSM
-1116 SSASTASCPG
+1116 ASCPG
-1126 ETFVK
+1126 ETFIK

-1228 KWSDATADGSDNGNG
+1228 KWSDTKDGSDNGNG

-1270 YLNYNKAYVEKELT
+1270 YLTYNKAYVEKELT

-1294 LKQTYAGDL
+1294 LQQTYAGDL
-1303 YVQKDDGQEKSEAF
+1303 YVPKNNGQEKSEAF
-1317 KPITYKEGVNDRS
+1317 QPIIYDENVNDRS

-1339 DGNAQ
+1339 DGDAQ

-1364 TDNELSINSGYWS
+1364 TDNELSINSVYWS

-1382 VDELYTKGQ
+1382 VDEQYTKGQ

-1461 QPLKENLHRDNRY
+1461 QPLKENLHRENRY

-1489 FLKANTA
+1489 FLKANPA
-1496 FENSIWTLDNGV
+1496 FENSIWTLDNGKV
-1508 MKTHSVP
+1508 TAYTLA
-1515 VDLDYDKKTDVIV
+1515 LDEAYDKKTDVLV
-1528 NPTQAFFV
+1528 SPTQAFFV
-1536 KVKEGETAPAN
+1536 KLKTGESATEA
-1547 VTFNA
+1547 TFNA
-1552 TMLINKDVTPG
+1552 SMLINKDVTPG
-1563 EKALIIR
+1563 EKALVIR
-1570 PTVTLTTVNGER
+1570 PTLTLTTTDGVRN
-1582 SSQSELIVNDE
+1582 SESKLIVNDE

-1705 SSLNTTDINTIDCFS
+1705 SSLNTTDINTIECFS

-1734 MKRVMVYDISG
+1734 MKRVMVYDVAGS
-1745 ALVTSNHSVNGGRC
+1745 LVTSNHSVNGGRC
-1759 QLNVPKAGIYVVKAT
+1759 QLNVQKAGIYVVKAT

>member
-1 MKSRKNNINRPAPS
+1 MKSCKNNINRLAPS
-15 RRLLLQLLT
+15 RRLLLQLLA

-39 FHQTGASG
+39 LGFHKNGQSG
-47 LPLDSRGMQQTAEWN
+47 LPLDSRGMQQTAEWH
-62 YYYYLPTGSTSMTL
+62 YYYYLPTNSNTMELELPFDGWGKSSTN
-76 DLPIMGW
+76 D
-83 TDNYANELEP
+83 LEP
-93 YGWYRW
+93 YGWIRW
-99 YDYNTD
+99 YDYTTD
-105 LNSANLTAYDVTSS
+105 LKSDRLTVYNSSSTSLYNSKDNTSNKDIGLIAGTLRNSARDYA
-119 SWYGGTTH
+119 
-127 STQLKTNITDN
+127 
-138 SGKNI
+138 
-143 GLVAY
+143 
-148 KLSATYITRKHVGVN
+148 GVKYN
-163 YSYSNSDATN
+163 KPTGADAEDWAGET
-173 PNWKGDIVAC
+173 IAC
-183 DVSRYIDYTIS
+183 DVSRYNDYDL
-194 GTKVS
+194 TKRGNYPKYTNYVK
-199 KEPTLSVRYIFH
+199 KEPTLSIRYIFH
-211 IQSAAYLAQKLK
+211 IKSAAYLAKRIK
-223 EALCEGSKSKAADLT
+223 DALCDHSRAADLT
-238 FEDNKRIVFGA
+238 LEDNKRIVFGA
-249 KDENAKMSLR
+249 KDANANMTLR
-259 TNLKN
+259 TNMKN

-269 YWFYPLSTTKGKTV
+269 YWFYPLRTTVGKRV

-295 DFKTTMKQADKI
+295 DFNTTMKQANKI
-307 VWKVYNEDKTKFCQL
+307 VWIVYNEDKTKFCQL
-322 SATSSTTQ
+322 SSETQ
-330 FCDLTISAL
+330 FCDLTINAL
-339 NSATW
+339 KNATW

-349 DATTTK
+349 DAITSK

-360 FEHTVYV
+360 FEQTVYV
-367 VAWAANSNDMCPVAN
+367 VAWAANGDYMCPVAN

-393 TKDEITA
+393 MKDELTA
-400 DNNIDRTL
+400 DGDVDRTI
-408 SYLEDE
+408 SYFEE
-414 DRYEKKMDIS
+414 KYEQQMDIS
-424 FDDDNADLTFD
+424 FDNDNPDLTLD
-435 APTVNNNVS
+435 APTTPLNNMS

-453 AYGFTYANLADYD
+453 AYGFTYALLANNDYYYD
-466 YFYGTYMRQS
+466 RSTPHHS
-476 WTGKRP
+476 K
-482 TYSSPN
+482 SPI
-488 HGDYGLYKSANKTG
+488 HGDYGLYKSGNLRG
-502 VSTTD
+502 ISYD
-507 YNKGYQWWANGNP
+507 NENGYQWWAAGSP
-520 EIYDRTYERTS
+520 TIYDRTYAKTS
-531 GKQYGYFLYVDASDE
+531 GKQYGHFLYVDASNE

-559 CTGSQLVF
+559 CTGSQLIF
-567 SGAVAEYTSG
+567 SGAVAEYT
-577 ANAPQVMFRLYGIDK
+577 AAYNATAPQVMFRLYGINK
-592 DENGNEIGKK
+592 DENGNVTDQK

-612 KTNTKSLQYG
+612 KTNTKSHEYG

-632 LQKSAGADNYTDF
+632 LQKSAAADNYTDF

-651 MCQGTDG
+651 MCQNTKG

-676 VLQNKPLC
+676 VLQNRPLC
-684 PNETGYETAPEEI
+684 PNETGYETAPEYI

-710 MVNMK
+710 MVNQK
-715 ESKLFYRICD
+715 ESKLFYRIYD
-725 ATGKQVDN
+725 ATGKRVEN
-733 IDYDGDGQPDEYGT
+733 IDYDGDGQPDEYGI
-747 ARIPA
+747 ASIPA
-752 SYNAA
+752 SYNAGL
-757 YVLPPEAADGKNN
+757 VLPPAAADGKTN
-770 VAMFENDNS
+770 VPMFENDNS

-811 DVPGKWGKSTDVCS
+811 DVPGDWGKSTDVCS
-825 TYSGIFQVVEQSIKL
+825 TYSGLFQVVEQNIKL

-854 CDTKTPTVEVIAK
+854 CNSNTPTVEVIAK

-895 ENELYTT
+895 ENELYSTS
-902 PGLLEAL
+902 GLLEAL
-909 RAYRAKYPSDNGLN
+909 HAYRAKYPEYNGLS
-923 TGFRS
+923 TDFRYV
-928 INYTQYTLLKQYVD
+928 NYAQYNLLKKYVD
-942 SKQLILNASNSMGN
+942 SKQLILNASNSMGT
-956 RTFEANEMGL
+956 RKFEAKEMGL

-974 QAKATINGQN
+974 QAKATINGQV
-984 YDICADPM
+984 YDICAAPM

-1005 NLGFSDVI
+1005 NFGFPNVI

-1019 TVRVGLPQIKA
+1019 TVRVGLPQINA
-1030 IADNNGA
+1030 IATKNGA
-1037 LNLPMTGIEGATSV
+1037 LNLPMTGIEGAKSV
-1051 KMSDAQ
+1051 KMRYDAK
-1057 VYISNT
+1057 VSISNT

-1069 STKQVIGVVTSST
+1069 STKQAIGEVTSSIINRT
-1082 IKNSDKTVGIRF
+1082 DNTVGIRF
-1094 NSNAATI
+1094 NPNADKI

-1106 WYEINFSYNN
+1106 WYEINFSYDN
-1116 SSASTASCPG
+1116 ADGSTASCPG
-1126 ETFVK
+1126 ETFIK

-1171 TDYNTTTAF
+1171 ADYNTTTAF

-1192 QKDKGKVY
+1192 QNDKGKVY

-1228 KWSDATADGSDNGNG
+1228 KWSDTADGSDNGNG
-1243 TFSCEK
+1243 TFSCET

-1270 YLNYNKAYVEKELT
+1270 YLTYNKAYVEKELT

-1294 LKQTYAGDL
+1294 LQQTYAGDL
-1303 YVQKDDGQEKSEAF
+1303 YVPKNNGQEMSEAF
-1317 KPITYKEGVNDRS
+1317 KPMTYKEGVNDRS

-1339 DGNAQ
+1339 DGDAQ

-1351 NYSANHDGTVDVT
+1351 IYSANHDGTVDVT
-1364 TDNELSINSGYWS
+1364 TDNELSINSVYWS

-1382 VDELYTKGQ
+1382 VDEQYTKGQ

-1443 SYRMLQGD
+1443 SYRMLLGD

-1461 QPLKENLHRDNRY
+1461 QPLKENLHRENRY

-1489 FLKANTA
+1489 FLKANPA
-1496 FENSIWTLDNGV
+1496 FENSIWTLDNGKV
-1508 MKTHSVP
+1508 TAYTLA
-1515 VDLDYDKKTDVIV
+1515 LDEAYDKKTDVLV
-1528 NPTQAFFV
+1528 SPTQAFFV
-1536 KVKEGETAPAN
+1536 KLKTGESATEA
-1547 VTFNA
+1547 TFNA
-1552 TMLINKDVTPG
+1552 SMLINKDVTPG
-1563 EKALIIR
+1563 EKALVIR
-1570 PTVTLTTVNGER
+1570 PTLTLTTTDGVRN
-1582 SSQSELIVNDE
+1582 SESKLIVNDE
-1593 ASRDYVEGEDVEML
+1593 ASRDYVDGEDVEML

-1705 SSLNTTDINTIDCFS
+1705 SSLNTTDINTIECFS

-1734 MKRVMVYDISG
+1734 MKRVVVYDISG

-1774 TKEDRTET
+1774 TMEDRTET

>member
-1 MKSRKNNINRPAPS
+1 MKSRKNNINRLAPS
-15 RRLLLQLLT
+15 RRLLLQLLA

-39 FHQTGASG
+39 LGFHKEGQSG
-47 LPLDSRGMQQTAEWN
+47 LPLDSRGMQQTAEWHYN
-62 YYYYLPTGSTSMTL
+62 YYMLANSNTMELELPFDGWEKSSTN
-76 DLPIMGW
+76 D
-83 TDNYANELEP
+83 LEP
-93 YGWYRW
+93 YGWIRW

-105 LNSANLTAYDVTSS
+105 LKSDKLTVYSRYNTSLKSLKDYNSKKDIGLIAGTLKNSARDYA
-119 SWYGGTTH
+119 
-127 STQLKTNITDN
+127 
-138 SGKNI
+138 
-143 GLVAY
+143 
-148 KLSATYITRKHVGVN
+148 GVKYN
-163 YSYSNSDATN
+163 KPTGADAEDWAGET
-173 PNWKGDIVAC
+173 IAC
-183 DVSRYIDYTIS
+183 DVSRYNDYSIYTNY
-194 GTKVS
+194 VE
-199 KEPTLSVRYIFH
+199 KEPTLSIRYIFH
-211 IQSAAYLAQKLK
+211 IKSAAYLAKRIK
-223 EALCEGSKSKAADLT
+223 DALCDHSRAADLT
-238 FEDNKRIVFGA
+238 LEDNKRIVFGA
-249 KDENAKMSLR
+249 KDERANMTLR
-259 TNLKN
+259 TNMKN

-269 YWFYPLSTTKGKTV
+269 YWFYPLRTTVGKTV

-295 DFKTTMKQADKI
+295 DFNTTMKQADKI
-307 VWKVYNEDKTKFCQL
+307 VWAVYNEDKTKYCQL
-322 SATSSTTQ
+322 SSKTQ
-330 FCDLTISAL
+330 FCDLTINAL
-339 NSATW
+339 KNATW

-367 VAWAANSNDMCPVAN
+367 VAWAVNGTTDMCPVAN

-393 TKDEITA
+393 TKDELTA
-400 DNNIDRTL
+400 DGDVDRTI
-408 SYLEDE
+408 SYFE
-414 DRYEKKMDIS
+414 EKKYEQQMDIS
-424 FDDDNADLTFD
+424 FDDDNPGLTLD
-435 APTVNNNVS
+435 APTTPLNNMS

-453 AYGFTYANLADYD
+453 AYGFTYALLANNDYYYD
-466 YFYGTYMRQS
+466 RSTPHHS
-476 WTGKRP
+476 K
-482 TYSSPN
+482 SPI
-488 HGDYGLYKSANKTG
+488 HGDYGLYKSGNLRG
-502 VSTTD
+502 ISYD
-507 YNKGYQWWANGNP
+507 NENGYQWWAAGSP
-520 EIYDRTYERTS
+520 TIYDRTYAKTS
-531 GKQYGYFLYVDASDE
+531 GKQYGHFLYVDASNE

-559 CTGSQLVF
+559 CTGSQLIF
-567 SGAVAEYTSG
+567 SGAVAEYTASYN
-577 ANAPQVMFRLYGIDK
+577 ATAPQVMFRLYGINK
-592 DENGNEIGKK
+592 DENGNVTDQK

-612 KTNTKSLQYG
+612 KTNTKTHEYG

-632 LQKSAGADNYTDF
+632 LQKSAAADNYTDF

-651 MCQGTDG
+651 MCQNTMG

-676 VLQNKPLC
+676 VLQNRPLC

-710 MVNMK
+710 MVNQK
-715 ESKLFYRICD
+715 ESKLFYRIYD
-725 ATGKQVDN
+725 ATGKQVEN
-733 IDYDGDGQPDEYGT
+733 IDYDGDGHPDDYGI
-747 ARIPA
+747 ARIPE
-752 SYNAA
+752 SYNAG
-757 YVLPPEAADGKNN
+757 YVLPSAAAGGKTN
-770 VAMFENDNS
+770 VPMFENDNS

-825 TYSGIFQVVEQSIKL
+825 TYSDIFQVVEQNIKL
-840 TDKNSNVLTALRVN
+840 TDKNSNVLTALRVDCN
-854 CDTKTPTVEVIAK
+854 SQTPTVEVIAK

-890 SKPNK
+890 SKPNA
-895 ENELYTT
+895 ENELYSTT
-902 PGLLEAL
+902 GLLEAL
-909 RAYRAKYPSDNGLN
+909 HAYRAKYPEYNGLS
-923 TGFRS
+923 TDFRYV
-928 INYTQYTLLKQYVD
+928 NYAQYDLLKKYVD

-956 RTFEANEMGL
+956 RTFASDEMGL

-974 QAKATINGQN
+974 QAKATINGQV
-984 YDICADPM
+984 YEICAAPM

-1005 NLGFSDVI
+1005 NFGFPNVI

-1030 IADNNGA
+1030 IAEKNGA
-1037 LNLPMTGIEGATSV
+1037 LNLPMTGIEGAKSV
-1051 KMSDAQ
+1051 KMRYDAQ
-1057 VYISNT
+1057 VSISNT

-1069 STKQVIGVVTSST
+1069 STKQAIGVVTSST
-1082 IKNSDKTVGIRF
+1082 IYETDKTVGIRF
-1094 NSNAATI
+1094 NPNAATI

-1106 WYEINFSYNN
+1106 WYEINFSYDNADG
-1116 SSASTASCPG
+1116 SMASCPG
-1126 ETFVK
+1126 ETFIK

-1171 TDYNTTTAF
+1171 ADYNTTTAF

-1228 KWSDATADGSDNGNG
+1228 KWSDTADGSDNGNG

-1270 YLNYNKAYVEKELT
+1270 YLTYNKAYVEKELT

-1294 LKQTYAGDL
+1294 LQQTYAGDL
-1303 YVQKDDGQEKSEAF
+1303 YVPKNNGQEMSEAF
-1317 KPITYKEGVNDRS
+1317 QPITYKEGVNDRS

-1339 DGNAQ
+1339 DGDAK
-1344 EVKDNVT
+1344 EIVDNT
-1351 NYSANHDGTVDVT
+1351 KFYQAHEDGTVEET
-1364 TDNELSINSGYWS
+1364 TNDFFLTSGYWS

-1382 VDELYTKGQ
+1382 VDEQYTKGQ

-1428 ESQKPVN
+1428 ESQNPVN

-1461 QPLKENLHRDNRY
+1461 QPLKENLHSENRY

-1489 FLKANTA
+1489 FLKANPA
-1496 FENSIWTLDNGV
+1496 FENSIWTLDNGKV
-1508 MKTHSVP
+1508 TAYTLA
-1515 VDLDYDKKTDVIV
+1515 LDEAYDKKTDVLV
-1528 NPTQAFFV
+1528 SPTQAFFV
-1536 KVKEGETAPAN
+1536 KLKTGESATEA
-1547 VTFNA
+1547 TFNA
-1552 TMLINKDVTPG
+1552 SMLINKDVTPG
-1563 EKALIIR
+1563 EKALVIR
-1570 PTVTLTTVNGER
+1570 PTLTLTTTDGVRN
-1582 SSQSELIVNDE
+1582 SESKLIVNDE

-1690 KMMANDHGRYYITNQ
+1690 KMMTNDHGRYYITNQ
-1705 SSLNTTDINTIDCFS
+1705 SSLNTTDINTIECFS

-1734 MKRVMVYDISG
+1734 MKRVVVYDVAGS
-1745 ALVTSNHSVNGGRC
+1745 LVTSNHSVNGGRC

>member
-1 MKSRKNNINRPAPS
+1 MKSRKNNINRFAPS
-15 RRLLLQLLT
+15 KRLLLQLLA
-24 MMALTAAPSSVYAQS
+24 MMALTAAPSSVYAQNLG
-39 FHQTGASG
+39 FHKEGQSG
-47 LPLDSRGMQQTAEWN
+47 LPLDSRGMQQTAEWH
-62 YYYYLPTGSTSMTL
+62 YYYYLPTNSNTMELELPFDGWGKSSTN
-76 DLPIMGW
+76 D
-83 TDNYANELEP
+83 LEP
-93 YGWYRW
+93 YGWIRW
-99 YDYNTD
+99 YDYTTD
-105 LNSANLTAYDVTSS
+105 LKSNRLTVYSSSTSLNSLKDYTSQKDIGLIAGTLRNSARDYA
-119 SWYGGTTH
+119 
-127 STQLKTNITDN
+127 
-138 SGKNI
+138 
-143 GLVAY
+143 
-148 KLSATYITRKHVGVN
+148 GVKYN
-163 YSYSNSDATN
+163 KPTGADAVDWAGET
-173 PNWKGDIVAC
+173 IAC
-183 DVSRYIDYTIS
+183 DVSRYNDYSFQRVNI
-194 GTKVS
+194 GTKYNPKYTNRVE
-199 KEPTLSVRYIFH
+199 KEPTLSIRYIFH
-211 IQSAAYLAQKLK
+211 IKSAAYLAKRIK
-223 EALCEGSKSKAADLT
+223 DALCDHSRAADLT
-238 FEDNKRIVFGA
+238 LEDNKRIVFGA
-249 KDENAKMSLR
+249 KDANANMTLR
-259 TNLKN
+259 TNMKN

-269 YWFYPLSTTKGKTV
+269 YWFYPLRTTKGKSV

-295 DFKTTMKQADKI
+295 DFNTTMKQANKI
-307 VWKVYNEDKTKFCQL
+307 VWIVYNEDKTKFCQL
-322 SATSSTTQ
+322 SSTTQ
-330 FCDLTISAL
+330 FCDLTINAL
-339 NSATW
+339 KNATW

-349 DATTTK
+349 DAKTSK

-360 FEHTVYV
+360 FEQTVYV
-367 VAWAANSNDMCPVAN
+367 VAWAANGDYMCPVAN

-393 TKDEITA
+393 TKDELTA
-400 DNNIDRTL
+400 DGDVDRTL
-408 SYLEDE
+408 SYFEE
-414 DRYEKKMDIS
+414 KYERQMDIS
-424 FDDDNADLTFD
+424 FDDDNPDLTLD
-435 APTVNNNVS
+435 APTTPENNMS
-444 LKPSDFKSR
+444 HKPSDFKSR
-453 AYGFTYANLADYD
+453 AYGFTYADLADYD
-466 YFYGTYMRQS
+466 YYYDGSTPHHS
-476 WTGKRP
+476 K
-482 TYSSPN
+482 SPI
-488 HGDYGLYKSANKTG
+488 HGDYGLYKSGNLRG
-502 VSTTD
+502 ISYD
-507 YNKGYQWWANGNP
+507 NENGYQWWAAGSP
-520 EIYDRTYERTS
+520 TIYDRTHAKTS
-531 GKQYGYFLYVDASDE
+531 GKQYGHFLYVDASNE

-559 CTGSQLVF
+559 CTGSQLIF
-567 SGAVAEYTSG
+567 SGAVAEYTASYN
-577 ANAPQVMFRLYGIDK
+577 ATAPQVMFRLYGINK
-592 DENGNEIGKK
+592 DENGNVTDQK

-612 KTNTKSLQYG
+612 KTNTKSHEYG

-632 LQKSAGADNYTDF
+632 LQKSAAADNYTDF

-651 MCQGTDG
+651 MCQNTKG

-684 PNETGYETAPEEI
+684 PNETGYETAPDDI

-710 MVNMK
+710 MVNQK

-725 ATGKQVDN
+725 ATGKKVDN
-733 IDYDGDGQPDEYGT
+733 IDYDGDGKSDDYGI
-747 ARIPA
+747 ALIPE
-752 SYNAA
+752 SYNAG
-757 YVLPPEAADGKNN
+757 YVLPSAAADGKTN
-770 VAMFENDNS
+770 VPMFENDNS

-803 AYPSDDNP
+803 AYPSEDNP
-811 DVPGKWGKSTDVCS
+811 NVPGKWGESTDVCS
-825 TYSGIFQVVEQSIKL
+825 TYSGIFQVVEQNIKL

-854 CDTKTPTVEVIAK
+854 CNTNTPTVEVIAK

-890 SKPNK
+890 SKPNA

-902 PGLLEAL
+902 AGLLEAL
-909 RAYRAKYPSDNGLN
+909 HAYRKAYPSYNGLY
-923 TGFRS
+923 TGFS
-928 INYTQYTLLKQYVD
+928 GVNYTQYTLLKKYVD
-942 SKQLILNASNSMGN
+942 SKQLILNASNTMGN
-956 RTFEANEMGL
+956 RTFATDEMGL

-974 QAKATINGQN
+974 QTTATINGHE
-984 YDICADPM
+984 YEICADPM

-1051 KMSDAQ
+1051 EMINGAQ
-1057 VYISNT
+1057 VFISNT

-1069 STKQVIGVVTSST
+1069 STKQVIGVVTANDNT
-1082 IKNSDKTVGIRF
+1082 IYRTDKTVGIRF
-1094 NSNAATI
+1094 NSNADKI

-1106 WYEINFSYNN
+1106 WYEINFSYVN
-1116 SSASTASCPG
+1116 ADGSTASCPG
-1126 ETFVK
+1126 ETFIK

-1228 KWSDATADGSDNGNG
+1228 KWSDTADGSDNGNG
-1243 TFSCEK
+1243 TFSCET

-1270 YLNYNKAYVEKELT
+1270 YLTYNKAYVEKELT

-1294 LKQTYAGDL
+1294 LQQTYAGDL
-1303 YVQKDDGQEKSEAF
+1303 YVPKNNGQEMSEAF
-1317 KPITYKEGVNDRS
+1317 KPMTYDENVNDRS

-1344 EVKDNVT
+1344 EVMGNVT

-1382 VDELYTKGQ
+1382 VDEQYTKGQ

-1435 VTVNRDAN
+1435 VTVSRDAN

-1451 VAGDKTMAMT
+1451 VAGDKTMAMI

-1552 TMLINKDVTPG
+1552 MMLINKDVTPG

-1593 ASRDYVEGEDVEML
+1593 ASREYVEGEDVEML

-1774 TKEDRTET
+1774 TMEDRTET

>member
-1 MKSRKNNINRPAPS
+1 MKSRKNNINRLAPS
-15 RRLLLQLLT
+15 RRLLLQLLA

-39 FHQTGASG
+39 LGFHKEGKSG
-47 LPLDSRGMQQTAEWN
+47 LPLDSRGMQQTAEWH
-62 YYYYLPTGSTSMTL
+62 YYYYLPTNSNTMELELPFDGWLKSSTN
-76 DLPIMGW
+76 D
-83 TDNYANELEP
+83 LEP
-93 YGWYRW
+93 YGWIRW
-99 YDYNTD
+99 YDYTTD
-105 LNSANLTAYDVTSS
+105 LMSDRLTVYSRYYTSLKSLKDDTSKKDIGLIAGTLKNSARNYAGVKYNKPTGADAED
-119 SWYGGTTH
+119 WGGET
-127 STQLKTNITDN
+127 I
-138 SGKNI
+138 
-143 GLVAY
+143 
-148 KLSATYITRKHVGVN
+148 
-163 YSYSNSDATN
+163 
-173 PNWKGDIVAC
+173 AC
-183 DVSRYIDYTIS
+183 DVSRYNDYSIS
-194 GTKVS
+194 TNYVE
-199 KEPTLSVRYIFH
+199 KEPTLSIRYIFH
-211 IQSAAYLAQKLK
+211 IKSAAYLAKRIK
-223 EALCEGSKSKAADLT
+223 DALCDHSRAADLT
-238 FEDNKRIVFGA
+238 LEDNKRIVFGA
-249 KDENAKMSLR
+249 KDANANMTLR
-259 TNLKN
+259 TNMKN

-269 YWFYPLSTTKGKTV
+269 YWFYPLRTTVGKTV

-295 DFKTTMKQADKI
+295 DFNTTMKQANKI
-307 VWKVYNEDKTKFCQL
+307 VWAVYNEDKTKYCQL
-322 SATSSTTQ
+322 SSETQ
-330 FCDLTISAL
+330 FCDLTINAL
-339 NSATW
+339 KNATW

-349 DATTTK
+349 DATTSK

-360 FEHTVYV
+360 FEQTVYV
-367 VAWAANSNDMCPVAN
+367 VAWAANGDYMCPVAN

-393 TKDEITA
+393 TKDELTA
-400 DNNIDRTL
+400 DGDVDRTI
-408 SYLEDE
+408 SYFE
-414 DRYEKKMDIS
+414 EKKYEQQMDIS
-424 FDDDNADLTFD
+424 FDDDNPDLTLD
-435 APTVNNNVS
+435 APTTPLNNMS

-453 AYGFTYANLADYD
+453 AYGFTYAQLENYD
-466 YFYGTYMRQS
+466 YYYDRSTPHHS
-476 WTGKRP
+476 K
-482 TYSSPN
+482 SPI
-488 HGDYGLYKSANKTG
+488 HGDYGLYKSGNLRG
-502 VSTTD
+502 ISYD
-507 YNKGYQWWANGNP
+507 NENGYQWWAAGSP
-520 EIYDRTYERTS
+520 TIYDRTYAKTS
-531 GKQYGYFLYVDASDE
+531 GKQYGHFLYVDASNE

-559 CTGSQLVF
+559 CTGSQLIF
-567 SGAVAEYTSG
+567 SGAVAEYTASYN
-577 ANAPQVMFRLYGIDK
+577 ATAPQVMFRLYGINK
-592 DENGNEIGKK
+592 DENGNVTDQK

-612 KTNTKSLQYG
+612 KTNTKTHEYG

-632 LQKSAGADNYTDF
+632 LQKSAAADNYTDF

-651 MCQGTDG
+651 MCQNTKG

-676 VLQNKPLC
+676 VLQNRPLC
-684 PNETGYETAPEEI
+684 PNETGYETAPEYI

-710 MVNMK
+710 MVNQK

-725 ATGKQVDN
+725 ATGKKVDN
-733 IDYDGDGQPDEYGT
+733 IDYNGDGHPDEYGI
-747 ARIPA
+747 ASIPA
-752 SYNAA
+752 SYNAGL
-757 YVLPPEAADGKNN
+757 VLPPEAADGKT
-770 VAMFENDNS
+770 VPMFENDNS

-811 DVPGKWGKSTDVCS
+811 EVPGDWGKSTDVCS
-825 TYSGIFQVVEQSIKL
+825 TYSDIFQVVEQNIKL
-840 TDKNSNVLTALRVN
+840 TDKNSNVLTALRVDCN
-854 CDTKTPTVEVIAK
+854 SKTPTVEVIAK

-873 VNGGKVTIDNVK
+873 VNGGKVTIDKVK

-890 SKPNK
+890 SKPNA
-895 ENELYTT
+895 ENELYSTQ
-902 PGLLEAL
+902 GLLEAL
-909 RAYRAKYPSDNGLN
+909 HDYRAKYPEYNGLS
-923 TGFRS
+923 TDFR
-928 INYTQYTLLKQYVD
+928 NDNRTQYDLLKKYVD

-956 RTFEANEMGL
+956 RTFASDEMGL

-974 QAKATINGQN
+974 QDKATINGQV
-984 YDICADPM
+984 YEICAAPM

-1005 NLGFSDVI
+1005 NFGFPGVI

-1019 TVRVGLPQIKA
+1019 TVRVGLPQINA
-1030 IADNNGA
+1030 IATKNGA
-1037 LNLPMTGIEGATSV
+1037 LNLPMTGIEGAKSV
-1051 KMSDAQ
+1051 EMIDEAQ
-1057 VYISNT
+1057 VSISNT

-1069 STKQVIGVVTSST
+1069 STEQMIGVVTANT
-1082 IKNSDKTVGIRF
+1082 IKNSDNTVGIRF
-1094 NSNAATI
+1094 NSNAVKT

-1106 WYEINFSYNN
+1106 WYEIHFRYANADGSM
-1116 SSASTASCPG
+1116 ASCPG
-1126 ETFVK
+1126 ETFIK

-1171 TDYNTTTAF
+1171 ADYNTTTAF

-1192 QKDKGKVY
+1192 QNDKGKVY

-1228 KWSDATADGSDNGNG
+1228 KWSDTADGSDNGNG
-1243 TFSCEK
+1243 TFSCET

-1270 YLNYNKAYVEKELT
+1270 YLTYNKAYVEKELT
-1284 PNTWSIMSSP
+1284 PNTWNIMSSP
-1294 LKQTYAGDL
+1294 LQQTYAGDL
-1303 YVQKDDGQEKSEAF
+1303 YVPKDNGQEKSEAF
-1317 KPITYKEGVNDRS
+1317 KPMTYDENVNDRS

-1339 DGNAQ
+1339 DGDAK
-1344 EVKDNVT
+1344 EIVDNT
-1351 NYSANHDGTVDVT
+1351 KFYQAHEDGTVEET
-1364 TDNELSINSGYWS
+1364 TNDFFLTSGYWS

-1382 VDELYTKGQ
+1382 VDEQYTKGQ
-1391 AFAVKAGDKYTAG
+1391 AFAVKAGDKYTEG

-1428 ESQKPVN
+1428 ESRKPVN

-1489 FLKANTA
+1489 FLKANPA
-1496 FENSIWTLDNGV
+1496 FENSIWTLDNGKV
-1508 MKTHSVP
+1508 TAYTLA
-1515 VDLDYDKKTDVIV
+1515 LDEAYDKKTDVLV
-1528 NPTQAFFV
+1528 SPTQAFFV
-1536 KVKEGETAPAN
+1536 KLKTGESATEA
-1547 VTFNA
+1547 TFNA
-1552 TMLINKDVTPG
+1552 SMLINKDVTPG
-1563 EKALIIR
+1563 ENALVIR
-1570 PTVTLTTVNGER
+1570 PTLTLTTTDGVRN
-1582 SSQSELIVNDE
+1582 SESKLIVNDE
-1593 ASRDYVEGEDVEML
+1593 ASRDYVDGEDVEML

-1646 SKDIDVNISLN
+1646 NKDIDVNISLN

-1734 MKRVMVYDISG
+1734 MKRVVVYDISG

>member
-1 MKSRKNNINRPAPS
+1 MKSRKNNINRLAPS
-15 RRLLLQLLT
+15 RRLLLQLLA

-39 FHQTGASG
+39 LGFHKEGQSG
-47 LPLDSRGMQQTAEWN
+47 LPLDSRGMQQTAEWHYN
-62 YYYYLPTGSTSMTL
+62 YYMPANSNTMELELPFDGWEKSSTN
-76 DLPIMGW
+76 D
-83 TDNYANELEP
+83 LEP
-93 YGWYRW
+93 YGWIRW

-105 LNSANLTAYDVTSS
+105 LKSDKLTVYSRYNTSLKSLKDYNSKKDIGLIAGTLKNSARDYA
-119 SWYGGTTH
+119 
-127 STQLKTNITDN
+127 
-138 SGKNI
+138 
-143 GLVAY
+143 
-148 KLSATYITRKHVGVN
+148 GVKYN
-163 YSYSNSDATN
+163 KPTGADAEDWAGET
-173 PNWKGDIVAC
+173 IAC
-183 DVSRYIDYTIS
+183 DVSRYNDYSIYTNY
-194 GTKVS
+194 VE
-199 KEPTLSVRYIFH
+199 KEPTLSIRYIFH
-211 IQSAAYLAQKLK
+211 IKSAAYLAKRIK
-223 EALCEGSKSKAADLT
+223 DALCDHSRAADLT
-238 FEDNKRIVFGA
+238 LEDNKRIVFGA
-249 KDENAKMSLR
+249 KDERANMTLR
-259 TNLKN
+259 TNMKN

-269 YWFYPLSTTKGKTV
+269 YWFYPLRTTVGKTV

-295 DFKTTMKQADKI
+295 DFNTTMKQADKI
-307 VWKVYNEDKTKFCQL
+307 VWAVYNEDKTKYCQL
-322 SATSSTTQ
+322 SSKTQ
-330 FCDLTISAL
+330 FCDLTINAL
-339 NSATW
+339 KNATW

-349 DATTTK
+349 NATTTK

-367 VAWAANSNDMCPVAN
+367 VAWAVNGTTDMCPVAN

-393 TKDEITA
+393 TKDELTA
-400 DNNIDRTL
+400 DGDVDRTI
-408 SYLEDE
+408 SYFE
-414 DRYEKKMDIS
+414 EKKYEQQMDIS
-424 FDDDNADLTFD
+424 FDDDNPGLTLD
-435 APTVNNNVS
+435 APTTPLNNMS

-453 AYGFTYANLADYD
+453 AYGFTYAELESFDYYYD
-466 YFYGTYMRQS
+466 RSTPHHS
-476 WTGKRP
+476 K
-482 TYSSPN
+482 SPI
-488 HGDYGLYKSANKTG
+488 HGDYGLYKSGNLRG
-502 VSTTD
+502 ISYD
-507 YNKGYQWWANGNP
+507 NENGYQWWAAGSP
-520 EIYDRTYERTS
+520 TIYDRTHAKTS
-531 GKQYGYFLYVDASDE
+531 GKQYGHFLYVDASNE

-559 CTGSQLVF
+559 CTGSQLIF
-567 SGAVAEYTSG
+567 SGAVAEYT
-577 ANAPQVMFRLYGIDK
+577 AAYNATAPQVMFRLYGINK
-592 DENGNEIGKK
+592 DENGNVTDQK

-612 KTNTKSLQYG
+612 KTNTKTHEYG

-632 LQKSAGADNYTDF
+632 LQKSAAADNYTDF

-651 MCQGTDG
+651 MCQNTKG

-664 DLCLYTQTSKLD
+664 DLCLYTQTTKLD
-676 VLQNKPLC
+676 VLQNRPLC
-684 PNETGYETAPEEI
+684 PNETGYETAPEYI

-710 MVNMK
+710 MVNQK
-715 ESKLFYRICD
+715 KSKLFYRICD
-725 ATGKQVDN
+725 ATGKQVEN
-733 IDYDGDGQPDEYGT
+733 IDYDGDGQPDEYGI
-747 ARIPA
+747 ASIPA
-752 SYNAA
+752 SYNAGL
-757 YVLPPEAADGKNN
+757 VLPPAAADGKT
-770 VAMFENDNS
+770 VPMFENDNS

-811 DVPGKWGKSTDVCS
+811 DVPGEWGKSTDVCS
-825 TYSGIFQVVEQSIKL
+825 TYSGIFQVVEQNIKL

-854 CDTKTPTVEVIAK
+854 CNTHTPTVEVIAK

-873 VNGGKVTIDNVK
+873 VNGGKVTIDKVK

-890 SKPNK
+890 SKPNA
-895 ENELYTT
+895 ENELYSTQ
-902 PGLLEAL
+902 GLLEAL
-909 RAYRAKYPSDNGLN
+909 HDYRAKYPSYNGLS
-923 TGFRS
+923 TDFR
-928 INYTQYTLLKQYVD
+928 NDNRTQYDLLKKYVD

-956 RTFEANEMGL
+956 RTFASDEMGL

-974 QAKATINGQN
+974 QAKATINGQV
-984 YDICADPM
+984 YEICAAPM

-1005 NLGFSDVI
+1005 NFGFPNVI

-1030 IADNNGA
+1030 IAEKNGA

-1051 KMSDAQ
+1051 RMRDYAK
-1057 VYISNT
+1057 VFISNT
-1063 NDPDFN
+1063 NDPSFN
-1069 STKQVIGVVTSST
+1069 STKQEIGVVTSNT
-1082 IKNSDKTVGIRF
+1082 IYNSSKTVGIRF
-1094 NSNAATI
+1094 NPNAATI

-1106 WYEINFSYNN
+1106 WYEINFSYDN
-1116 SSASTASCPG
+1116 ADGSTASCPG
-1126 ETFVK
+1126 ETFIK

-1228 KWSDATADGSDNGNG
+1228 KWSDTKDGSDNGNG

-1270 YLNYNKAYVEKELT
+1270 YLTYNKAYVEKELT

-1294 LKQTYAGDL
+1294 LQQTYAGDL
-1303 YVQKDDGQEKSEAF
+1303 YVPKNNGQEQSEAF
-1317 KPITYKEGVNDRS
+1317 KPITYDENVNDRS

-1339 DGNAQ
+1339 DGDAQ
-1344 EVKDNVT
+1344 EVMDNT
-1351 NYSANHDGTVDVT
+1351 KFYQAHEDGTVEET
-1364 TDNELSINSGYWS
+1364 TNDFFLTSGYWS

-1382 VDELYTKGQ
+1382 VDEQYTKGQ

-1428 ESQKPVN
+1428 ESNKPVN

-1443 SYRMLQGD
+1443 SYRMLLGD

-1461 QPLKENLHRDNRY
+1461 QPLKENLHRENRY

-1489 FLKANTA
+1489 FLKANPA
-1496 FENSIWTLDNGV
+1496 FENSIWTLDNGKV
-1508 MKTHSVP
+1508 TAYTLA
-1515 VDLDYDKKTDVIV
+1515 LDEAYDKKTDVLV
-1528 NPTQAFFV
+1528 SPTQAFFV
-1536 KVKEGETAPAN
+1536 KLKTGESATEA
-1547 VTFNA
+1547 TFNA
-1552 TMLINKDVTPG
+1552 SMLINKDVTPG
-1563 EKALIIR
+1563 EKALVIR
-1570 PTVTLTTVNGER
+1570 PTLTLTTTDGVRN
-1582 SSQSELIVNDE
+1582 SESKLIVNDE

-1705 SSLNTTDINTIDCFS
+1705 SSLNTTDINTIECFS
-1720 PTENTIVVATLKGD
+1720 PTDNTIVVATLKGD
-1734 MKRVMVYDISG
+1734 VKRVVVYDVAGS
-1745 ALVTSNHSVNGGRC
+1745 LVTSNHSVNGGRC

-1774 TKEDRTET
+1774 TMEDRTET

>member
-1 MKSRKNNINRPAPS
+1 MKSRKNNINRLAPS
-15 RRLLLQLLT
+15 RRLLLQLLA

-39 FHQTGASG
+39 LGFHKEGQSR
-47 LPLDSRGMQQTAEWN
+47 LPLDSRGMQQTAEWH
-62 YYYYLPTGSTSMTL
+62 YYYYLPTNSNTMELELPFDGWLKSSTN
-76 DLPIMGW
+76 D
-83 TDNYANELEP
+83 LEP
-93 YGWYRW
+93 YGWIRW
-99 YDYNTD
+99 YDYTTD
-105 LNSANLTAYDVTSS
+105 LKSDRLTVYSRYYTSLNSLKDKTSKKDIGLIAGTLRNSARDYA
-119 SWYGGTTH
+119 
-127 STQLKTNITDN
+127 
-138 SGKNI
+138 
-143 GLVAY
+143 
-148 KLSATYITRKHVGVN
+148 GVKYN
-163 YSYSNSDATN
+163 KPTGADAEDWAGET
-173 PNWKGDIVAC
+173 IAC
-183 DVSRYIDYTIS
+183 DVSRYNDYSIS
-194 GTKVS
+194 TNYVEY
-199 KEPTLSVRYIFH
+199 EPTLSIRYIFH
-211 IQSAAYLAQKLK
+211 IKSAAYLAKRIK
-223 EALCEGSKSKAADLT
+223 DALCDHSRAADLT
-238 FEDNKRIVFGA
+238 LEDNKRIVFGA
-249 KDENAKMSLR
+249 KDERANMTLR
-259 TNLKN
+259 TNMKN
-264 SGGQS
+264 SGGQR
-269 YWFYPLSTTKGKTV
+269 YWFYPLRTTKGKTV

-295 DFKTTMKQADKI
+295 DFNTTMKQANEI
-307 VWKVYNEDKTKFCQL
+307 VWRVYNEDKTKYCQL
-322 SATSSTTQ
+322 SSTTQ
-330 FCDLTISAL
+330 FCDLTINAL
-339 NSATW
+339 KNATW
-344 YNVSN
+344 RNVSN
-349 DATTTK
+349 GATTSK

-360 FEHTVYV
+360 FEQTVYV
-367 VAWAANSNDMCPVAN
+367 VAWAANGDYMCPVAN

-393 TKDEITA
+393 TKDELTA
-400 DNNIDRTL
+400 DGDVDRTL
-408 SYLEDE
+408 SYFEGK
-414 DRYEKKMDIS
+414 YEQQTVIS
-424 FDDDNADLTFD
+424 FDDDNPDLTLD
-435 APTVNNNVS
+435 APTTPLNNMS

-453 AYGFTYANLADYD
+453 AYGFTYAELESYD
-466 YFYGTYMRQS
+466 YYYDGSTPHHS
-476 WTGKRP
+476 K
-482 TYSSPN
+482 SPI
-488 HGDYGLYKSANKTG
+488 HGDYGLYKSGNLRG
-502 VSTTD
+502 ISYD
-507 YNKGYQWWANGNP
+507 NENGYQWWAAGSP
-520 EIYDRTYERTS
+520 TIYDRTHAKTS
-531 GKQYGYFLYVDASDE
+531 GKQYGHFLYVDASNE

-559 CTGSQLVF
+559 CTGSQLIF
-567 SGAVAEYTSG
+567 SGAVAEYT
-577 ANAPQVMFRLYGIDK
+577 AAYNATAPQVMFRLYGINK
-592 DENGNEIGKK
+592 DENGNVTDQK

-612 KTNTKSLQYG
+612 KTNTKSHEYG

-632 LQKSAGADNYTDF
+632 LQKSAAADNYTDF

-651 MCQGTDG
+651 MCQNTKG

-710 MVNMK
+710 MVNQK

-725 ATGKQVDN
+725 ATGKQVEN
-733 IDYDGDGQPDEYGT
+733 IDYDGDGHPDEYGT

-757 YVLPPEAADGKNN
+757 YVLPPEAAGGKNN

-811 DVPGKWGKSTDVCS
+811 NVPGKWGKSTDVCS
-825 TYSGIFQVVEQSIKL
+825 TYSGLFQVVEQSIKL

-890 SKPNK
+890 SKPNA

-902 PGLLEAL
+902 TGLLEAL
-909 RAYRAKYPSDNGLN
+909 HAYRKAYPSYNGLH
-923 TGFRS
+923 TGFS
-928 INYTQYTLLKQYVD
+928 GVNYTQYTLLKKYVD

-956 RTFEANEMGL
+956 RKFETKETGL

-974 QAKATINGQN
+974 QAKATINGQE
-984 YDICADPM
+984 YEICADPM
-992 LVDLRVVT
+992 LVNLRVVT

-1005 NLGFSDVI
+1005 NFGFPGVI

-1019 TVRVGLPQIKA
+1019 TVRVGLPQINA
-1030 IADNNGA
+1030 IATKNGA
-1037 LNLPMTGIEGATSV
+1037 LNLPMTGIERAKSV
-1051 KMSDAQ
+1051 EMIDEAQ
-1057 VYISNT
+1057 VSISNT

-1069 STKQVIGVVTSST
+1069 STEQMIGVVTSST
-1082 IKNSDKTVGIRF
+1082 INETDKTVGIRF
-1094 NSNAATI
+1094 NSNAVTT

-1106 WYEINFSYNN
+1106 WYEIHFRYKNADGSM
-1116 SSASTASCPG
+1116 ASCPG
-1126 ETFVK
+1126 ETFIK

-1228 KWSDATADGSDNGNG
+1228 KWSDTADGSDNGNG

-1294 LKQTYAGDL
+1294 LQQTYAGDL
-1303 YVQKDDGQEKSEAF
+1303 YVPKDDGQEMSEAF
-1317 KPITYKEGVNDRS
+1317 KPMTYKEGVNDRS

-1339 DGNAQ
+1339 DGDAK
-1344 EVKDNVT
+1344 EFVDNT
-1351 NYSANHDGTVDVT
+1351 KFYQAHEDGTVEET
-1364 TDNELSINSGYWS
+1364 TNDFFLTSGYWS

-1382 VDELYTKGQ
+1382 VDEQYTKGQ

-1428 ESQKPVN
+1428 ESRKPVN

-1443 SYRMLQGD
+1443 SYRMLLGD

-1489 FLKANTA
+1489 FLKANPA
-1496 FENSIWTLDNGV
+1496 FENSIWTLDNGKV
-1508 MKTHSVP
+1508 TAYTLA
-1515 VDLDYDKKTDVIV
+1515 LDEAYDKKTDVLV
-1528 NPTQAFFV
+1528 SPTQAFFV
-1536 KVKEGETAPAN
+1536 KLKTGESATEA
-1547 VTFNA
+1547 TFNA
-1552 TMLINKDVTPG
+1552 SMLINKDVTPG
-1563 EKALIIR
+1563 EKALVIR
-1570 PTVTLTTVNGER
+1570 PTLTLTTTDGVRN
-1582 SSQSELIVNDE
+1582 SESKLIVNEE
-1593 ASRDYVEGEDVEML
+1593 ACRDYVEGEDVEML

-1705 SSLNTTDINTIDCFS
+1705 SSLNTTDINTIECFS

-1734 MKRVMVYDISG
+1734 MKRVVVYDVAGS
-1745 ALVTSNHSVNGGRC
+1745 LVTSNHSVNGGRC

>member
-1 MKSRKNNINRPAPS
+1 MKSRKNNINSPAPS

-24 MMALTAAPSSVYAQS
+24 MMALTASPSSVYAQS
-39 FHQTGASG
+39 LGFHKNGQSG
-47 LPLDSRGMQQTAEWN
+47 LPLDSRGMQQTAEWH
-62 YYYYLPTGSTSMTL
+62 YYYYLPTGSSTMEL
-76 DLPIMGW
+76 ELPFDGW
-83 TDNYANELEP
+83 GGSSTNDLEP
-93 YGWYRW
+93 YGWIRW

-105 LNSANLTAYDVTSS
+105 LKSDRLTVYSSSTSLNSLKDYTSKKDIGLIAGTLRNSARNYA
-119 SWYGGTTH
+119 
-127 STQLKTNITDN
+127 
-138 SGKNI
+138 
-143 GLVAY
+143 
-148 KLSATYITRKHVGVN
+148 GVKYN
-163 YSYSNSDATN
+163 KPTGADAVDWAGET
-173 PNWKGDIVAC
+173 IAC
-183 DVSRYIDYTIS
+183 DVSRYNDYSFKQETS
-194 GTKVS
+194 GPWYNPTSTNYVEQ
-199 KEPTLSVRYIFH
+199 EPTLSIRYIFH
-211 IQSAAYLAQKLK
+211 IKSAAYLAKRIK
-223 EALCEGSKSKAADLT
+223 DALCDHSRAADLT
-238 FEDNKRIVFGA
+238 LEDNKRIVFGA
-249 KDENAKMSLR
+249 KDERANMTLR
-259 TNLKN
+259 TNMKN

-269 YWFYPLSTTKGKTV
+269 YWFYPLRTTVGKTV
-283 YPTTESQKITAA
+283 YPTTDNQKITAA
-295 DFKTTMKQADKI
+295 DFNTTMKQANKI
-307 VWKVYNEDKTKFCQL
+307 VWRVYNEDKTKYCQL
-322 SATSSTTQ
+322 SSTTQ
-330 FCDLTISAL
+330 FCDLTINAL
-339 NSATW
+339 KNATW

-349 DATTTK
+349 GATTSK

-360 FEHTVYV
+360 FEQTVYV
-367 VAWAANSNDMCPVAN
+367 VAWAANGDYYMCPVAN

-393 TKDEITA
+393 MKDELTA
-400 DNNIDRTL
+400 DGDVDRTL
-408 SYLEDE
+408 SYFEDK
-414 DRYEKKMDIS
+414 YERQMDIS
-424 FDDDNADLTFD
+424 FDDDNPDLTLD
-435 APTVNNNVS
+435 APTTPENNMS

-453 AYGFTYANLADYD
+453 AYGFTYALLASNDYYYD
-466 YFYGTYMRQS
+466 GSTPHHS
-476 WTGKRP
+476 K
-482 TYSSPN
+482 SPI
-488 HGDYGLYKSANKTG
+488 HGDYGLYKSGNLPG
-502 VSTTD
+502 ISYD
-507 YNKGYQWWANGNP
+507 NQNGYQWWAAGSP
-520 EIYDRTYERTS
+520 TIYDRTYAKTN
-531 GKQYGYFLYVDASDE
+531 GKQYGHFLYVDASNE

-559 CTGSQLVF
+559 CTGSQLIF
-567 SGAVAEYTSG
+567 SGAVAEYT
-577 ANAPQVMFRLYGIDK
+577 AAYNATAPQVMFRLYGINK
-592 DENGNEIGKK
+592 DENGNVTDQK

-612 KTNTKSLQYG
+612 KTNTKSHEYG

-632 LQKSAGADNYTDF
+632 LQKSAAADNYTDF

-651 MCQGTDG
+651 MCQNTRG

-676 VLQNKPLC
+676 VLQNRPLC

-710 MVNMK
+710 MVNQK

-725 ATGKQVDN
+725 ATGKRVDN
-733 IDYDGDGQPDEYGT
+733 IDYDGDGHPDEYGT

-811 DVPGKWGKSTDVCS
+811 DVPGDWGKSTDVCS
-825 TYSGIFQVVEQSIKL
+825 TYSDIFQVVEQNIKL
-840 TDKNSNVLTALRVN
+840 TDKNSNVLTALRVDCN
-854 CDTKTPTVEVIAK
+854 SKTPTVEVIAK

-873 VNGGKVTIDNVK
+873 VNGGKVTIDKVK

-890 SKPNK
+890 SKPNA
-895 ENELYTT
+895 ENELYSTS
-902 PGLLEAL
+902 GLLEAL
-909 RAYRAKYPSDNGLN
+909 HDYRAKYPEYNGLS
-923 TGFRS
+923 TYFR
-928 INYTQYTLLKQYVD
+928 NDNRTQYDLLKKYVD

-956 RTFEANEMGL
+956 RTFASDEMGL

-974 QAKATINGQN
+974 QAKATINGQV
-984 YDICADPM
+984 YEICAAPM

-1005 NLGFSDVI
+1005 NFGFPNVI

-1019 TVRVGLPQIKA
+1019 TVRVGLPQIQA
-1030 IADNNGA
+1030 IAEKNGA
-1037 LNLPMTGIEGATSV
+1037 LNLPMTGIEGAKSV
-1051 KMSDAQ
+1051 KMRYNAKVS
-1057 VYISNT
+1057 ISNT

-1069 STKQVIGVVTSST
+1069 STKQAIGEVTSS
-1082 IKNSDKTVGIRF
+1082 IINSTDNTVGVRF
-1094 NSNAATI
+1094 NSNADKI

-1106 WYEINFSYNN
+1106 WYEINFSYDN
-1116 SSASTASCPG
+1116 ADGSTASCPG
-1126 ETFVK
+1126 ETFIK

-1171 TDYNTTTAF
+1171 ADYNTTTAF

-1192 QKDKGKVY
+1192 QNDKGKVY

-1228 KWSDATADGSDNGNG
+1228 KWSNTADGSDTGNG

-1270 YLNYNKAYVEKELT
+1270 YLTYNKAYVEKELT

-1294 LKQTYAGDL
+1294 LQQTYAGDL

-1317 KPITYKEGVNDRS
+1317 KPMTYKEGVNDRS

-1339 DGNAQ
+1339 DGDAQ
-1344 EVKDNVT
+1344 EVMDNVT

-1364 TDNELSINSGYWS
+1364 TDNELSINSVYWS

-1382 VDELYTKGQ
+1382 VNEQYTKGQ

-1443 SYRMLQGD
+1443 SYRMLLGD

-1461 QPLKENLHRDNRY
+1461 QPLKENLHSENRY

-1489 FLKANTA
+1489 FLKANPA
-1496 FENSIWTLDNGV
+1496 FENSIWTLDNGKV
-1508 MKTHSVP
+1508 TAYTLA
-1515 VDLDYDKKTDVIV
+1515 LDEAYDKKTDVLV
-1528 NPTQAFFV
+1528 SPTQAFFV
-1536 KVKEGETAPAN
+1536 KLKTGESATEA
-1547 VTFNA
+1547 TFNA
-1552 TMLINKDVTPG
+1552 SMLINKDVTPG
-1563 EKALIIR
+1563 EKALVIR
-1570 PTVTLTTVNGER
+1570 PTLTLTTTDGVRN
-1582 SSQSELIVNDE
+1582 SESKLIVNDE
-1593 ASRDYVEGEDVEML
+1593 ASRDYVDGEDVEML

-1720 PTENTIVVATLKGD
+1720 PTENTIVVAMLKGD
-1734 MKRVMVYDISG
+1734 MKRVVVYDISG

>member
-24 MMALTAAPSSVYAQS
+24 MMALTAVPSSVYAQS
-39 FHQTGASG
+39 LGFHKEGQSG
-47 LPLDSRGMQQTAEWN
+47 LPLDSRGMQQTAEWH
-62 YYYYLPTGSTSMTL
+62 YYYYLPTNSNTMELELPFDGWKKSSTN
-76 DLPIMGW
+76 D
-83 TDNYANELEP
+83 LEP
-93 YGWYRW
+93 YGWIRW

-105 LNSANLTAYDVTSS
+105 LKSNRLTVYSSSTSLNSLKDYTSQKDIGLIAGTLRNSARDYA
-119 SWYGGTTH
+119 
-127 STQLKTNITDN
+127 
-138 SGKNI
+138 
-143 GLVAY
+143 
-148 KLSATYITRKHVGVN
+148 GVKYN
-163 YSYSNSDATN
+163 KPTGADAEDWAGET
-173 PNWKGDIVAC
+173 IAC
-183 DVSRYIDYTIS
+183 DVSRYNDYSFQRVNI
-194 GTKVS
+194 GTKYNPKYTNRVE
-199 KEPTLSVRYIFH
+199 KEPTLSIRYIFH
-211 IQSAAYLAQKLK
+211 IKSAAYLAKRIK
-223 EALCEGSKSKAADLT
+223 DALCDHSRAADLT
-238 FEDNKRIVFGA
+238 LEDNKRIVFGA
-249 KDENAKMSLR
+249 KDANATMSLR

-264 SGGQS
+264 SGGQT
-269 YWFYPLSTTKGKTV
+269 YWFYPLNTAQPKSV
-283 YPTTESQKITAA
+283 YPTTESQKITAS
-295 DFKTTMKQADKI
+295 DFGSNMLKAEYVSWI
-307 VWKVYNEDKTKFCQL
+307 AYNEDKTKYKVL
-322 SATSSTTQ
+322 GTTSTQ
-330 FCDLTISAL
+330 FFDLSISKLKGSGWL
-339 NSATW
+339 NVKDDKSTG
-344 YNVSN
+344 V
-349 DATTTK
+349 
-355 PTDIG
+355 PEDIG
-360 FEHTVYV
+360 FGHTVYV
-367 VAWAANSNDMCPVAN
+367 VAWAVNGTTDMCPVAN
-382 FEVFIHKGYPK
+382 YEVFIHEGYPK

-400 DNNIDRTL
+400 DNNTDRTL

-424 FDDDNADLTFD
+424 FDDDNPDLTLD
-435 APTVNNNVS
+435 APTTPLNNMS

-453 AYGFTYANLADYD
+453 AYGFTYALLASNDYYYD
-466 YFYGTYMRQS
+466 GSTPHHS
-476 WTGKRP
+476 K
-482 TYSSPN
+482 SPI
-488 HGDYGLYKSANKTG
+488 HGDYGLYKSGNLRG
-502 VSTTD
+502 ISYD
-507 YNKGYQWWANGNP
+507 NENGYQWWAAGSP
-520 EIYDRTYERTS
+520 TIYDRTHAKTS
-531 GKQYGYFLYVDASDE
+531 GKQYGHFLYVDASNE

-559 CTGSQLVF
+559 CTGSQLIF
-567 SGAVAEYTSG
+567 SGAVAEYTASYN
-577 ANAPQVMFRLYGIDK
+577 ATAPQVMFRLYGINK
-592 DENGNEIGKK
+592 DENGNVTDQK

-612 KTNTKSLQYG
+612 KTNTKTHEYG

-632 LQKSAGADNYTDF
+632 LQKSAAADNYTDF

-651 MCQGTDG
+651 MCQNTKG

-684 PNETGYETAPEEI
+684 SNETGYETAPDDI

-710 MVNMK
+710 MVNQK

-733 IDYDGDGQPDEYGT
+733 IDYDGDGHPDEYGT

-757 YVLPPEAADGKNN
+757 YVLPSAAAGGKTN

-803 AYPSDDNP
+803 AYPSEDNP
-811 DVPGKWGKSTDVCS
+811 NVPGKWGESTDVCS
-825 TYSGIFQVVEQSIKL
+825 TYSGIFQVVEQNIKL

-854 CDTKTPTVEVIAK
+854 CNTHIPTVEMIAK

-890 SKPNK
+890 SKPNA
-895 ENELYTT
+895 ENELYSTS
-902 PGLLEAL
+902 GLLEAL
-909 RAYRAKYPSDNGLN
+909 HAYRAKYPEYNGLS
-923 TGFRS
+923 TDFRYV
-928 INYTQYTLLKQYVD
+928 NNVQYNLLKKYVD
-942 SKQLILNASNSMGN
+942 SKQLILNASNSMGT
-956 RTFEANEMGL
+956 RKFEAKEMGL

-974 QAKATINGQN
+974 QAKATINGQV
-984 YDICADPM
+984 YEICAAPM

-1005 NLGFSDVI
+1005 NFGFPNVI

-1019 TVRVGLPQIKA
+1019 TVRVGLPQIQA
-1030 IADNNGA
+1030 IAEKNGA

-1051 KMSDAQ
+1051 EMIDKAQ
-1057 VYISNT
+1057 VSISNT

-1069 STKQVIGVVTSST
+1069 STEQMIGVVTANT
-1082 IKNSDKTVGIRF
+1082 IKNSDNTVGIRF

-1106 WYEINFSYNN
+1106 WYEIHFRYANADGSM
-1116 SSASTASCPG
+1116 ASCPG
-1126 ETFVK
+1126 ETFIK

-1171 TDYNTTTAF
+1171 ADYNTTTAF

-1228 KWSDATADGSDNGNG
+1228 KWSNTTDDGSDNGNG

-1270 YLNYNKAYVEKELT
+1270 YLTYNKAYVEKELT

-1294 LKQTYAGDL
+1294 LQQTYAGDL
-1303 YVQKDDGQEKSEAF
+1303 YVPKNNGQEQSEAF
-1317 KPITYKEGVNDRS
+1317 KPMTYDENVNDRS
-1330 AYPVYQRSW
+1330 VYPVYQRSW

-1344 EVKDNVT
+1344 EVMDNVT

-1382 VDELYTKGQ
+1382 VDEQYTKGQ

-1404 AQGANATAVIRLPK
+1404 AQDANAKAVIRLPK

-1428 ESQKPVN
+1428 ESQKQVN

-1515 VDLDYDKKTDVIV
+1515 VDQDYDKKTDVIV

-1582 SSQSELIVNDE
+1582 SSQSELIVNYE

-1646 SKDIDVNISLN
+1646 SKDVDVNISLN

-1690 KMMANDHGRYYITNQ
+1690 KMMANDHGRYYVTHQ

>member
-15 RRLLLQLLT
+15 KRLLLQLLT

-39 FHQTGASG
+39 LGFHKEGQSG
-47 LPLDSRGMQQTAEWN
+47 LPLDSRGMQQTAEWH
-62 YYYYLPTGSTSMTL
+62 YYYYLPTNSNTMEL
-76 DLPIMGW
+76 ELPFAGW
-83 TDNYANELEP
+83 GDSKTNDLEP
-93 YGWYRW
+93 YGWIRW

-105 LNSANLTAYDVTSS
+105 LKSDKLTVYSRYYTSLNSLKDKTSKKDIGLIAGTLRNSA
-119 SWYGGTTH
+119 
-127 STQLKTNITDN
+127 
-138 SGKNI
+138 KNY
-143 GLVAY
+143 A
-148 KLSATYITRKHVGVN
+148 GVKYN
-163 YSYSNSDATN
+163 KPTGADAEDWAGET
-173 PNWKGDIVAC
+173 IAC
-183 DVSRYIDYTIS
+183 DVSRYNDYSIYTNY
-194 GTKVS
+194 VE
-199 KEPTLSVRYIFH
+199 KEPTLSIRYIFH
-211 IQSAAYLAQKLK
+211 IKSAAYLAKRIK
-223 EALCEGSKSKAADLT
+223 DALCDHSRAADLT
-238 FEDNKRIVFGA
+238 LEDNKRIVFGA
-249 KDENAKMSLR
+249 KDANATMSLR

-264 SGGQS
+264 SGGQT
-269 YWFYPLSTTKGKTV
+269 YWFYPLNTAQPKSV
-283 YPTTESQKITAA
+283 YPTTESQKITAS
-295 DFKTTMKQADKI
+295 DFGSNMLKAEYVSWI
-307 VWKVYNEDKTKFCQL
+307 AYNEDKTKYKVL
-322 SATSSTTQ
+322 GTTSTQ
-330 FCDLTISAL
+330 FFDLSISKLKGSGWL
-339 NSATW
+339 NVKDDKSTG
-344 YNVSN
+344 V
-349 DATTTK
+349 
-355 PTDIG
+355 PEDIG
-360 FEHTVYV
+360 FGHTVYV
-367 VAWAANSNDMCPVAN
+367 VAWAVNGTTDMCPVAN

-393 TKDEITA
+393 MKDELTA
-400 DNNIDRTL
+400 DGDVDRTI
-408 SYLEDE
+408 SYFEDK
-414 DRYEKKMDIS
+414 YEQQMDIS
-424 FDDDNADLTFD
+424 FDDDNPDLTLD
-435 APTVNNNVS
+435 APTTPLNNMS

-453 AYGFTYANLADYD
+453 AYGFTYAELARYD
-466 YFYGTYMRQS
+466 YYYDGSTPHHS
-476 WTGKRP
+476 K
-482 TYSSPN
+482 SPI
-488 HGDYGLYKSANKTG
+488 HGDYGLYKSGNLRG
-502 VSTTD
+502 ISYD
-507 YNKGYQWWANGNP
+507 NENGYQWWAAGSP
-520 EIYDRTYERTS
+520 TIYDRTHAKTS
-531 GKQYGYFLYVDASDE
+531 GKQYGHFLYVDASNE

-559 CTGSQLVF
+559 CTGSQLIF
-567 SGAVAEYTSG
+567 SGAVAEYT
-577 ANAPQVMFRLYGIDK
+577 AAYNATAPQVMFRLYGINK
-592 DENGNEIGKK
+592 DENGNVTDQK

-612 KTNTKSLQYG
+612 KTNTKSHEYG

-632 LQKSAGADNYTDF
+632 LQKSAAADNYTDF

-651 MCQGTDG
+651 MCQNTKG

-664 DLCLYTQTSKLD
+664 DLCLYTQTTKLD

-684 PNETGYETAPEEI
+684 PNETGYETAPDDI

-710 MVNMK
+710 MVNQK

-733 IDYDGDGQPDEYGT
+733 IDYDGDGKPDEYGT
-747 ARIPA
+747 ARIPEY
-752 SYNAA
+752 YNAA
-757 YVLPPEAADGKNN
+757 YVLPPAAADGKTNEP
-770 VAMFENDNS
+770 MFENDNS

-803 AYPSDDNP
+803 AYPSEDNSE
-811 DVPGKWGKSTDVCS
+811 VPGKWGESTEVCS
-825 TYSGIFQVVEQSIKL
+825 TYSGLFQVVEQNIKL
-840 TDKNSNVLTALRVN
+840 TDKNSNVLTALRVDCN
-854 CDTKTPTVEVIAK
+854 THIPTVEMIAK

-890 SKPNK
+890 SKPNA
-895 ENELYTT
+895 ENELYSTS
-902 PGLLEAL
+902 GLLEAL
-909 RAYRAKYPSDNGLN
+909 HAYRAKYPEYNGLS
-923 TGFRS
+923 TDFRYV
-928 INYTQYTLLKQYVD
+928 NNVQYNLLKKYVD
-942 SKQLILNASNSMGN
+942 SKQLILNASNSMGT
-956 RTFEANEMGL
+956 RKFEAKEMGL

-974 QAKATINGQN
+974 QAKATINGQV
-984 YDICADPM
+984 YEICAAPM

-1005 NLGFSDVI
+1005 NFGFPNVI

-1019 TVRVGLPQIKA
+1019 TVRVGLPQIQA
-1030 IADNNGA
+1030 IAEKNGA

-1051 KMSDAQ
+1051 EMIDKAQ
-1057 VYISNT
+1057 VSISNT

-1069 STKQVIGVVTSST
+1069 STEQMIGVVTANT
-1082 IKNSDKTVGIRF
+1082 IKNSDNTVGIRF

-1106 WYEINFSYNN
+1106 WYEIHFRYANADGSM
-1116 SSASTASCPG
+1116 ASCPG
-1126 ETFVK
+1126 ETFIK

-1171 TDYNTTTAF
+1171 ADYNTTTAF

-1228 KWSDATADGSDNGNG
+1228 KWSNTTDDGSDNGNG

-1270 YLNYNKAYVEKELT
+1270 YLTYNKAYVEKELT

-1294 LKQTYAGDL
+1294 LQQTYAGDL
-1303 YVQKDDGQEKSEAF
+1303 YVPKNNGQEQSEAF
-1317 KPITYKEGVNDRS
+1317 KPMTYDENVNDRS

-1344 EVKDNVT
+1344 EVMDNVT

-1382 VDELYTKGQ
+1382 VDEQYTKGQ

-1435 VTVNRDAN
+1435 VTVSRDAN

-1451 VAGDKTMAMT
+1451 VAGDKTMAMI

-1508 MKTHSVP
+1508 MKTHNVP

-1552 TMLINKDVTPG
+1552 MMLINKDVTPG

-1619 SVAGSQAVALNASDD
+1619 SIAGSQAVALNASDD

-1690 KMMANDHGRYYITNQ
+1690 KMMANDHGRYYVTNQ

-1734 MKRVMVYDISG
+1734 MKRVVVYDISG

>member
-15 RRLLLQLLT
+15 RRLLLQLLA

-39 FHQTGASG
+39 LGFHKNGKSG
-47 LPLDSRGMQQTAEWN
+47 LPLDSRGMQQTAEWH
-62 YYYYLPTGSTSMTL
+62 YYYYLPTNSNTMELELPFAGWENSTN
-76 DLPIMGW
+76 D
-83 TDNYANELEP
+83 LEP
-93 YGWYRW
+93 YGWIRW
-99 YDYNTD
+99 YDYTTD
-105 LNSANLTAYDVTSS
+105 LKSDRLTVYNSSSTSLYNSKDNDSKKDIGLIAGSLSNSARDYA
-119 SWYGGTTH
+119 
-127 STQLKTNITDN
+127 
-138 SGKNI
+138 
-143 GLVAY
+143 
-148 KLSATYITRKHVGVN
+148 GVKYN
-163 YSYSNSDATN
+163 KPTGADAEDWAGET
-173 PNWKGDIVAC
+173 IAC
-183 DVSRYIDYTIS
+183 DVSRYNDYNL
-194 GTKVS
+194 TKRGYYPKYTNYVEH
-199 KEPTLSVRYIFH
+199 EPTLSIRYIFH
-211 IQSAAYLAQKLK
+211 IKSAAYLAKQIKD
-223 EALCEGSKSKAADLT
+223 ALCDHSRAADLT
-238 FEDNKRIVFGA
+238 LEDNKRIVFGA
-249 KDENAKMSLR
+249 KDERANMTLR
-259 TNLKN
+259 TNMKN

-269 YWFYPLSTTKGKTV
+269 YWFYPLRTTKGKTV
-283 YPTTESQKITAA
+283 YPTTEAQKITAA
-295 DFKTTMKQADKI
+295 DFNTTMKQANKI
-307 VWKVYNEDKTKFCQL
+307 VWRVYNEDKTKFCQL
-322 SATSSTTQ
+322 SSTTQ
-330 FCDLTISAL
+330 FCDLTINAL
-339 NSATW
+339 KNATW
-344 YNVSN
+344 RNVSN
-349 DATTTK
+349 GATTAK

-360 FEHTVYV
+360 FEQTVYV
-367 VAWAANSNDMCPVAN
+367 VAWAANGDYMCPVAN

-393 TKDEITA
+393 TKDELTA
-400 DNNIDRTL
+400 DGDVDRTL
-408 SYLEDE
+408 SYFDK
-414 DRYEKKMDIS
+414 YEQQTVIS
-424 FDDDNADLTFD
+424 FDDDNPDLTLD
-435 APTVNNNVS
+435 APTTPLNNMS

-453 AYGFTYANLADYD
+453 AYGFTYAELSSYD
-466 YFYGTYMRQS
+466 YYKGGTHN
-476 WTGKRP
+476 GK
-482 TYSSPN
+482 SPI
-488 HGDYGLYKSANKTG
+488 HGDYGLYKSGNLRG
-502 VSTTD
+502 ISYTD
-507 YNKGYQWWANGNP
+507 QNGYKWWAEGSP
-520 EIYDRTYERTS
+520 TIFDRTYAKTS
-531 GKQYGYFLYVDASDE
+531 GKQYGHFLYVDASNE

-559 CTGSQLVF
+559 CTGSQLIF
-567 SGAVAEYTSG
+567 SGAVAEYTAAMNST
-577 ANAPQVMFRLYGIDK
+577 APQVMFRLYGIDK

-612 KTNTKSLQYG
+612 KTNTKTHAYG

-632 LQKSAGADNYTDF
+632 LQKSAAADHYTDF

-651 MCQGTDG
+651 MCQDTWG

-684 PNETGYETAPEEI
+684 PNETGYETAPDDI

-710 MVNMK
+710 MVNQK

-725 ATGKQVDN
+725 ATGKPVDN
-733 IDYDGDGQPDEYGT
+733 IDYNGDGKPDDYGI
-747 ARIPA
+747 ARIPE
-752 SYNAA
+752 SYNAG
-757 YVLPPEAADGKNN
+757 YVLPSAAAGGKTN
-770 VAMFENDNS
+770 VPMFENDNS

-803 AYPSDDNP
+803 AYPSEDNSN
-811 DVPGKWGKSTDVCS
+811 VPGKWGISTDVCS
-825 TYSGIFQVVEQSIKL
+825 TYSGMFQVVEQNIKL

-854 CDTKTPTVEVIAK
+854 CNTHTPTVEMIAK

-873 VNGGKVTIDNVK
+873 VNGGKVTIDKVK

-890 SKPNK
+890 SKPNA
-895 ENELYTT
+895 ENELYSTS
-902 PGLLEAL
+902 GLLEAL
-909 RAYRAKYPSDNGLN
+909 HAYRKAYPSFNGLS
-923 TGFRS
+923 TGFS
-928 INYTQYTLLKQYVD
+928 SVNYAQYKLLKQYVD

-956 RTFEANEMGL
+956 RTFASDEMGL

-974 QAKATINGQN
+974 QDKATINGQE
-984 YDICADPM
+984 YEICADPM

-1005 NLGFSDVI
+1005 NFGFSDVI

-1030 IADNNGA
+1030 IAEKNGA

-1069 STKQVIGVVTSST
+1069 STKQVIGVVTSNT
-1082 IKNSDKTVGIRF
+1082 IYNSSKTVGIRF
-1094 NSNAATI
+1094 NPNAATI

-1106 WYEINFSYNN
+1106 WYEINFSYDNADG
-1116 SSASTASCPG
+1116 SMASCPG
-1126 ETFVK
+1126 ETFIK

-1228 KWSDATADGSDNGNG
+1228 KWSDTADGSDNGNG

-1270 YLNYNKAYVEKELT
+1270 YLTYNKAYVEKELT

-1294 LKQTYAGDL
+1294 LQQTYAGDL
-1303 YVQKDDGQEKSEAF
+1303 YVPKNDGQEKSEAF
-1317 KPITYKEGVNDRS
+1317 KPMTYQEGVNDRS

-1339 DGNAQ
+1339 DGDAK
-1344 EVKDNVT
+1344 EIVDNT
-1351 NYSANHDGTVDVT
+1351 KFYQAHEDGTVEET
-1364 TDNELSINSGYWS
+1364 TNDFFLTSGYWS

-1382 VDELYTKGQ
+1382 VDEQYTKGQ

-1404 AQGANATAVIRLPK
+1404 AQDANATAVIRLPK

-1443 SYRMLQGD
+1443 SYRMLLGD

-1461 QPLKENLHRDNRY
+1461 QPLKKNLHSENRY

-1489 FLKANTA
+1489 FLKANPA
-1496 FENSIWTLDNGV
+1496 FENSIWTLDNGKV
-1508 MKTHSVP
+1508 TAYTLA
-1515 VDLDYDKKTDVIV
+1515 LDEAYDKKTDVLV
-1528 NPTQAFFV
+1528 SPTQAFFV
-1536 KVKEGETAPAN
+1536 KLKTGESATEA
-1547 VTFNA
+1547 TFNA
-1552 TMLINKDVTPG
+1552 SMLINKDVTPG

-1570 PTVTLTTVNGER
+1570 PTLTLTTTDGVRN
-1582 SSQSELIVNDE
+1582 SESKLIVNDE
-1593 ASRDYVEGEDVEML
+1593 ASRDYVDGEDVEML

-1681 SEIKDGMTV
+1681 SEINDGMTV

-1705 SSLNTTDINTIDCFS
+1705 SSLNTTDINTIECFS
-1720 PTENTIVVATLKGD
+1720 PTENTIVVAMLKGD
-1734 MKRVMVYDISG
+1734 MKRVMVYDVAGS
-1745 ALVTSNHSVNGGRC
+1745 LVTSNHSVNGGRC

-1774 TKEDRTET
+1774 TKEDRTDT

>member
-1 MKSRKNNINRPAPS
+1 MKSRKNNINRFAPS
-15 RRLLLQLLT
+15 KRLLLQLLA
-24 MMALTAAPSSVYAQS
+24 MMALTAAPSSVYAQNLG
-39 FHQTGASG
+39 FHKEGQSG
-47 LPLDSRGMQQTAEWN
+47 LPLDSRGMQQTAEWH
-62 YYYYLPTGSTSMTL
+62 YYYYLPTNSNTMELELPFDGWLKSSTN
-76 DLPIMGW
+76 D
-83 TDNYANELEP
+83 LEP
-93 YGWYRW
+93 YGWIRW
-99 YDYNTD
+99 YDYTTD
-105 LNSANLTAYDVTSS
+105 LKSDRLTVYSRYYTSLKSLKDDTSKKDIGLIAGTLRNSARDYAGVKYNKPTGADAED
-119 SWYGGTTH
+119 WGGET
-127 STQLKTNITDN
+127 I
-138 SGKNI
+138 
-143 GLVAY
+143 
-148 KLSATYITRKHVGVN
+148 
-163 YSYSNSDATN
+163 
-173 PNWKGDIVAC
+173 AC
-183 DVSRYIDYTIS
+183 DVSRYNDYSIS
-194 GTKVS
+194 TNYVE
-199 KEPTLSVRYIFH
+199 KEPTLSIRYIFH
-211 IQSAAYLAQKLK
+211 IKSAAYLAKRIK
-223 EALCEGSKSKAADLT
+223 DALCDHSRAADLT
-238 FEDNKRIVFGA
+238 LEDNKRIVFGA
-249 KDENAKMSLR
+249 KDANANMTLR
-259 TNLKN
+259 TNMKN

-269 YWFYPLSTTKGKTV
+269 YWFYPLRTTVGKTV

-295 DFKTTMKQADKI
+295 DFNTTMKQANKI
-307 VWKVYNEDKTKFCQL
+307 VWIVYNEDKTKFCQL
-322 SATSSTTQ
+322 SSEIQ
-330 FCDLTISAL
+330 FCDLTINAL
-339 NSATW
+339 KNATW

-349 DATTTK
+349 DAKTSK

-360 FEHTVYV
+360 FEQTVYV
-367 VAWAANSNDMCPVAN
+367 VAWAANGDYMCPVAN

-393 TKDEITA
+393 MKDELTA
-400 DNNIDRTL
+400 DGDVDRTL

-424 FDDDNADLTFD
+424 FDDDNPDLTLD
-435 APTVNNNVS
+435 APTTPENNMS

-453 AYGFTYANLADYD
+453 AYGFTYAQLASYD
-466 YFYGTYMRQS
+466 YYYDGSTPHHS
-476 WTGKRP
+476 K
-482 TYSSPN
+482 SPI
-488 HGDYGLYKSANKTG
+488 HGDYGLYKSGNLRG
-502 VSTTD
+502 ISYD
-507 YNKGYQWWANGNP
+507 NENGYQWWAAGSP
-520 EIYDRTYERTS
+520 TIYDRTHAKTS
-531 GKQYGYFLYVDASDE
+531 GKQYGHFLYVDASNE

-559 CTGSQLVF
+559 CTGSQLIF
-567 SGAVAEYTSG
+567 SGAVAEYTASYN
-577 ANAPQVMFRLYGIDK
+577 ATAPQVMFRLYGINK
-592 DENGNEIGKK
+592 DENGNVTDQK

-612 KTNTKSLQYG
+612 KTNTKSHEYG

-632 LQKSAGADNYTDF
+632 LQKSAAADNYTDF

-651 MCQGTDG
+651 MCQNTKG

-684 PNETGYETAPEEI
+684 PNETGYETAPDDI

-710 MVNMK
+710 MVNQK

-733 IDYDGDGQPDEYGT
+733 IDYDGDGHPDEYGT

-757 YVLPPEAADGKNN
+757 YVLPSAAAGGKTN

-803 AYPSDDNP
+803 AYPSEDNP
-811 DVPGKWGKSTDVCS
+811 NVPGKWGESTDVCS
-825 TYSGIFQVVEQSIKL
+825 TYSGMFQVVEQNIKL

-854 CDTKTPTVEVIAK
+854 CNTHIPTVEMIAK

-890 SKPNK
+890 SKPNA
-895 ENELYTT
+895 ENELYSTS
-902 PGLLEAL
+902 GLLEAL
-909 RAYRAKYPSDNGLN
+909 HAYRAKYPEYNGLS
-923 TGFRS
+923 TDFRYV
-928 INYTQYTLLKQYVD
+928 NNVQYNLLKKYVD
-942 SKQLILNASNSMGN
+942 SKQLILNASNSMGT
-956 RTFEANEMGL
+956 RKFEAKEMGL

-974 QAKATINGQN
+974 QAKATINGQV
-984 YDICADPM
+984 YEICAAPM

-1005 NLGFSDVI
+1005 NFGFPNVI

-1019 TVRVGLPQIKA
+1019 TVRVGLPQIQA
-1030 IADNNGA
+1030 IAEKNGA

-1051 KMSDAQ
+1051 EMIDEAQ
-1057 VYISNT
+1057 VSISNT

-1069 STKQVIGVVTSST
+1069 STEQMIGVVTANT
-1082 IKNSDKTVGIRF
+1082 IKNSDNTVGIRF
-1094 NSNAATI
+1094 NSNAVKT

-1106 WYEINFSYNN
+1106 WYEIHFRYANADGSM
-1116 SSASTASCPG
+1116 ASCPG
-1126 ETFVK
+1126 ETFIK

-1228 KWSDATADGSDNGNG
+1228 KWSNTADGSDNGNG

-1270 YLNYNKAYVEKELT
+1270 YLTYNKAYVEKELT

-1294 LKQTYAGDL
+1294 LQQTYAGDL
-1303 YVQKDDGQEKSEAF
+1303 YVPKNNGQEQSEAF
-1317 KPITYKEGVNDRS
+1317 QPMTYDENVNDRS

-1344 EVKDNVT
+1344 EVKENVT

-1382 VDELYTKGQ
+1382 VDEQYTKGQ

-1428 ESQKPVN
+1428 ESNKSVN

-1461 QPLKENLHRDNRY
+1461 QLLKENLHRDNRY

-1489 FLKANTA
+1489 FLKANPA

-1515 VDLDYDKKTDVIV
+1515 VDQDYDKKTDVIV

-1734 MKRVMVYDISG
+1734 MKRVVVYDISG

-1774 TKEDRTET
+1774 TKEDCTET

>member
-1 MKSRKNNINRPAPS
+1 MKSRKNNINRLAPS
-15 RRLLLQLLT
+15 RRLLLQLLA

-39 FHQTGASG
+39 LGFHKEGQSG
-47 LPLDSRGMQQTAEWN
+47 LPLDSRGMQQTAEWHYN
-62 YYYYLPTGSTSMTL
+62 YYMPANSNTMELELPFDGWGKSSTN
-76 DLPIMGW
+76 D
-83 TDNYANELEP
+83 LEP
-93 YGWYRW
+93 YGWIRW
-99 YDYNTD
+99 YDYTTD
-105 LNSANLTAYDVTSS
+105 LKSDRLTVYNSSSTSLYNSKDNTSNKDIGLIAGTLRNSARDYA
-119 SWYGGTTH
+119 
-127 STQLKTNITDN
+127 
-138 SGKNI
+138 
-143 GLVAY
+143 
-148 KLSATYITRKHVGVN
+148 GVKYN
-163 YSYSNSDATN
+163 KPTGADAEDWAGET
-173 PNWKGDIVAC
+173 IAC
-183 DVSRYIDYTIS
+183 DVSRYNDYDL
-194 GTKVS
+194 TKRGNYPKYTNYVK
-199 KEPTLSVRYIFH
+199 KEPTLSIRYIFH
-211 IQSAAYLAQKLK
+211 IKSAAYLAKRIK
-223 EALCEGSKSKAADLT
+223 DALCDHSRAADLT
-238 FEDNKRIVFGA
+238 LEDNKRIVFGA
-249 KDENAKMSLR
+249 KDANANMTLR
-259 TNLKN
+259 TNMKN

-269 YWFYPLSTTKGKTV
+269 YWFYPLRITKGKTV

-295 DFKTTMKQADKI
+295 DFNTTMKQAIKI
-307 VWKVYNEDKTKFCQL
+307 VWRVYNEDKTKYCQL
-322 SATSSTTQ
+322 SSETQ
-330 FCDLTISAL
+330 FCDLTINAL
-339 NSATW
+339 KNATW
-344 YNVSN
+344 RNVSN
-349 DATTTK
+349 GATTAK

-360 FEHTVYV
+360 FEQTVYV
-367 VAWAANSNDMCPVAN
+367 VAWAANGDYMCPVAN

-393 TKDEITA
+393 TKDELTA
-400 DNNIDRTL
+400 DGDVDRTL
-408 SYLEDE
+408 SYFEDK
-414 DRYEKKMDIS
+414 YEQQMDIS
-424 FDDDNADLTFD
+424 FDDDNPDLTLD
-435 APTVNNNVS
+435 APTTPLNNMS

-453 AYGFTYANLADYD
+453 AYGFTYALLANNDYYYD
-466 YFYGTYMRQS
+466 RSTPHHS
-476 WTGKRP
+476 K
-482 TYSSPN
+482 SPI
-488 HGDYGLYKSANKTG
+488 HGDYGLYKSGNLRG
-502 VSTTD
+502 ISYD
-507 YNKGYQWWANGNP
+507 NENGYQWWAAGSP
-520 EIYDRTYERTS
+520 TIYDRTYAKTNH
-531 GKQYGYFLYVDASDE
+531 KQYGHFLYVDASNE

-559 CTGSQLVF
+559 CTGSQLIF
-567 SGAVAEYTSG
+567 SGAVAEYTASYN
-577 ANAPQVMFRLYGIDK
+577 ATAPQVMFRLYGINK
-592 DENGNEIGKK
+592 DENGNVTDQK

-612 KTNTKSLQYG
+612 KTNTKTHEYG

-632 LQKSAGADNYTDF
+632 LQKSAAADNYTDF

-651 MCQGTDG
+651 MCQNTMG

-676 VLQNKPLC
+676 VLQNRPLC

-710 MVNMK
+710 MVNQK
-715 ESKLFYRICD
+715 ESKLFYRIYD
-725 ATGKQVDN
+725 ATGKQVEN
-733 IDYDGDGQPDEYGT
+733 IDYDGDGHPDDYGI
-747 ARIPA
+747 ARIPE
-752 SYNAA
+752 SYNAG
-757 YVLPPEAADGKNN
+757 YVLPSAAAGGKTN
-770 VAMFENDNS
+770 VPMFENDNS

-825 TYSGIFQVVEQSIKL
+825 TYSDIFQVVEQNIKL
-840 TDKNSNVLTALRVN
+840 TDKNSNVLTALRVDCN
-854 CDTKTPTVEVIAK
+854 SQTPTVEVIAK

-890 SKPNK
+890 SKPNA
-895 ENELYTT
+895 ENELYSTT
-902 PGLLEAL
+902 GLLEAL
-909 RAYRAKYPSDNGLN
+909 HAYRAKYPEYNGLS
-923 TGFRS
+923 TDFRYV
-928 INYTQYTLLKQYVD
+928 NYAQYDLLKKYVD

-956 RTFEANEMGL
+956 RTFASDEMGL

-974 QAKATINGQN
+974 QAKATINGQV
-984 YDICADPM
+984 YEICAAPM

-1005 NLGFSDVI
+1005 NFGFPNVI

-1030 IADNNGA
+1030 IAEKNGA
-1037 LNLPMTGIEGATSV
+1037 LNLPMTGIEGAKSV
-1051 KMSDAQ
+1051 KMRYDAQ
-1057 VYISNT
+1057 VSISNT

-1069 STKQVIGVVTSST
+1069 STKQAIGVVTSST
-1082 IKNSDKTVGIRF
+1082 IYETDKTVGIRF
-1094 NSNAATI
+1094 NPNAATI

-1106 WYEINFSYNN
+1106 WYEINFSYDNADG
-1116 SSASTASCPG
+1116 SMASCPG
-1126 ETFVK
+1126 ETFIK

-1171 TDYNTTTAF
+1171 ADYNTTTAF

-1228 KWSDATADGSDNGNG
+1228 KWSDTADGSDNGNG

-1270 YLNYNKAYVEKELT
+1270 YLTYNKAYVEKELT

-1294 LKQTYAGDL
+1294 LQQTYAGDL
-1303 YVQKDDGQEKSEAF
+1303 YVPKNNGQEMSEAF
-1317 KPITYKEGVNDRS
+1317 QPITYKEGVNDRS

-1339 DGNAQ
+1339 DGDAK
-1344 EVKDNVT
+1344 EIVDNT
-1351 NYSANHDGTVDVT
+1351 KFYQAHEDGTVEET
-1364 TDNELSINSGYWS
+1364 TNDFFLTSGYWS

-1382 VDELYTKGQ
+1382 VDEQYTKGQ

-1428 ESQKPVN
+1428 ESQNPVN

-1461 QPLKENLHRDNRY
+1461 QPLKENLHSENRY

-1489 FLKANTA
+1489 FLKANPA
-1496 FENSIWTLDNGV
+1496 FENSIWTLDNGKV
-1508 MKTHSVP
+1508 TAYTLA
-1515 VDLDYDKKTDVIV
+1515 LDEAYDKKTDVLV
-1528 NPTQAFFV
+1528 SPTQAFFV
-1536 KVKEGETAPAN
+1536 KLKTGESATEA
-1547 VTFNA
+1547 TFNA
-1552 TMLINKDVTPG
+1552 SMLINKDVTPG
-1563 EKALIIR
+1563 EKALVIR
-1570 PTVTLTTVNGER
+1570 PTLTLTTTDGVRN
-1582 SSQSELIVNDE
+1582 SESKLIVNDE

-1690 KMMANDHGRYYITNQ
+1690 KMMTNDHGRYYITNQ
-1705 SSLNTTDINTIDCFS
+1705 SSLNTTDINTIECFS

-1734 MKRVMVYDISG
+1734 MKRVVVYDVAGS
-1745 ALVTSNHSVNGGRC
+1745 LVTSNHSVNGGRC

>member
-15 RRLLLQLLT
+15 RRLLLQLLA

-39 FHQTGASG
+39 LGFHKKGQSG
-47 LPLDSRGMQQTAEWN
+47 LPLDSRGMQQTAEWH
-62 YYYYLPTGSTSMTL
+62 YYYYLPTNSNTMEL
-76 DLPIMGW
+76 ELPFAGW
-83 TDNYANELEP
+83 GDSKTNDLEP
-93 YGWYRW
+93 YGWIRW

-105 LNSANLTAYDVTSS
+105 LKSDNLTVYSRYYTSLNSLKDKTSKKDIGLIAGSLRNSARDYAGV
-119 SWYGGTTH
+119 
-127 STQLKTNITDN
+127 K
-138 SGKNI
+138 
-143 GLVAY
+143 Y
-148 KLSATYITRKHVGVN
+148 KKPTGA
-163 YSYSNSDATN
+163 DAEGWPGET
-173 PNWKGDIVAC
+173 IAC
-183 DVSRYIDYTIS
+183 DVSRYNDYS
-194 GTKVS
+194 GYNPRYTNYVE
-199 KEPTLSVRYIFH
+199 KEPTLSIRYIFH
-211 IQSAAYLAQKLK
+211 IKSAAYLAKRIK
-223 EALCEGSKSKAADLT
+223 DALCDHSRAADLT
-238 FEDNKRIVFGA
+238 LEDNKRIVFGA
-249 KDENAKMSLR
+249 KDANAKMTLR

-264 SGGQS
+264 SGGQT
-269 YWFYPLSTTKGKTV
+269 YWFYPLNTAQPKSV
-283 YPTTESQKITAA
+283 YPTTESQKITAS
-295 DFKTTMKQADKI
+295 DFGSNMLKAEYVSWI
-307 VWKVYNEDKTKFCQL
+307 AYNEDKTKYKVL
-322 SATSSTTQ
+322 GTSTQ
-330 FCDLTISAL
+330 FFDLSISKLKESGWL
-339 NSATW
+339 NVKDDKSTD
-344 YNVSN
+344 V
-349 DATTTK
+349 
-355 PTDIG
+355 PEDIG
-360 FEHTVYV
+360 FEHTIYV
-367 VAWAANSNDMCPVAN
+367 VAWAVNGTTDMCPVAN

-393 TKDEITA
+393 TKDELTA
-400 DNNIDRTL
+400 DGDVDRTI
-408 SYLEDE
+408 SYFD
-414 DRYEKKMDIS
+414 DKYEQQMDIS
-424 FDDDNADLTFD
+424 FDDDNTDLTLD
-435 APTVNNNVS
+435 APTTPLNNMS

-453 AYGFTYANLADYD
+453 AYGFTYAKLESNDPYD
-466 YFYGTYMRQS
+466 
-476 WTGKRP
+476 GKTP
-482 TYSSPN
+482 HHSKSPI
-488 HGDYGLYKSANKTG
+488 HGDYGLYKSGNLPG
-502 VSTTD
+502 IS
-507 YNKGYQWWANGNP
+507 YNNQDGYQWWAAGSP
-520 EIYDRTYERTS
+520 TIYDRTYAKTNH
-531 GKQYGYFLYVDASDE
+531 KQYGHFLYVDASNE

-559 CTGSQLVF
+559 CTGSQLIF
-567 SGAVAEYTSG
+567 SGAVAEYTAAMNST
-577 ANAPQVMFRLYGIDK
+577 APQVMFRLYGINK
-592 DENGNEIGKK
+592 DENGNVTDQK

-612 KTNTKSLQYG
+612 ATNTKTHAYG
-622 KWYQIYSKQV
+622 QWYQIYSKQV
-632 LQKSAGADNYTDF
+632 LQKSAAADNYTDF

-651 MCQGTDG
+651 MCQDTWG
-658 ADYCID
+658 ADYCVD

-684 PNETGYETAPEEI
+684 PNETGYETAPDDI

-710 MVNMK
+710 MVNQK

-725 ATGKQVDN
+725 ATGKRVEN
-733 IDYDGDGQPDEYGT
+733 IDYDGDGHPDEYGT

-757 YVLPPEAADGKNN
+757 YVLPPAAAGGKTN
-770 VAMFENDNS
+770 VPMFENDNS

-811 DVPGKWGKSTDVCS
+811 DVPGDWGKSTDVCS
-825 TYSGIFQVVEQSIKL
+825 TYSDKFQVVEQNIKL
-840 TDKNSNVLTALRVN
+840 TDKNSNVLTALRVDCN
-854 CDTKTPTVEVIAK
+854 SKTPTVEVIAK

-873 VNGGKVTIDNVK
+873 VNGGKVTIDKVK

-890 SKPNK
+890 SKPNA

-902 PGLLEAL
+902 TGLLEAL
-909 RAYRAKYPSDNGLN
+909 HAYRKAYPSYNGLH
-923 TGFRS
+923 TGFS
-928 INYTQYTLLKQYVD
+928 SVNYTQYTLLKKYVD

-956 RTFEANEMGL
+956 RKFETKETGL

-974 QAKATINGQN
+974 QAKATINGQE
-984 YDICADPM
+984 YEICADPM
-992 LVDLRVVT
+992 LVNLRVVT

-1005 NLGFSDVI
+1005 NFGFPGVI

-1019 TVRVGLPQIKA
+1019 TVRVGLPQINA
-1030 IADNNGA
+1030 IATKNGA
-1037 LNLPMTGIEGATSV
+1037 LNLPMTGIERAKSV
-1051 KMSDAQ
+1051 EMIDEAQ
-1057 VYISNT
+1057 VSISNT

-1069 STKQVIGVVTSST
+1069 STEQMIGVVTSST
-1082 IKNSDKTVGIRF
+1082 INETDKTVGIRF
-1094 NSNAATI
+1094 NSNAVTT

-1106 WYEINFSYNN
+1106 WYEIHFRYKNADGSM
-1116 SSASTASCPG
+1116 ASCPG
-1126 ETFVK
+1126 ETFIK

-1228 KWSDATADGSDNGNG
+1228 KWSDTADGSDNGNG

-1270 YLNYNKAYVEKELT
+1270 YLTYNKAYVEKELT

-1294 LKQTYAGDL
+1294 LQQTYAGDL
-1303 YVQKDDGQEKSEAF
+1303 YVQKDDGQEQSEAF
-1317 KPITYKEGVNDRS
+1317 QPMTYDEKVNDRS

-1339 DGNAQ
+1339 DGDAK
-1344 EVKDNVT
+1344 EIVDNT
-1351 NYSANHDGTVDVT
+1351 KFYQAHEDGTVEET
-1364 TDNELSINSGYWS
+1364 TNDFFLTSGYWS

-1382 VDELYTKGQ
+1382 VDEQYTKGQ

-1428 ESQKPVN
+1428 ESNKPVN

-1443 SYRMLQGD
+1443 SYRMLLGD

-1461 QPLKENLHRDNRY
+1461 QPLKENLHSENRY

-1489 FLKANTA
+1489 FLKANPA
-1496 FENSIWTLDNGV
+1496 FENSIWTLDNGKV
-1508 MKTHSVP
+1508 TAYTLA
-1515 VDLDYDKKTDVIV
+1515 LDEAYDKKTDVLV
-1528 NPTQAFFV
+1528 SPTQAFFV
-1536 KVKEGETAPAN
+1536 KLKTGESATEA
-1547 VTFNA
+1547 TFNA
-1552 TMLINKDVTPG
+1552 SMLINKDVTPG
-1563 EKALIIR
+1563 EKTLVIR
-1570 PTVTLTTVNGER
+1570 PTLTLTTTDGVRN
-1582 SSQSELIVNDE
+1582 SESKLIVNDE

-1646 SKDIDVNISLN
+1646 SKEVDVNVSLN

-1705 SSLNTTDINTIDCFS
+1705 SSLNTTDINTIECFS

-1734 MKRVMVYDISG
+1734 MKRVVVYDISG

>member
-39 FHQTGASG
+39 FHQTGAS
-47 LPLDSRGMQQTAEWN
+47 LMPLDSRGMQQTAEWH
-62 YYYYLPTGSTSMTL
+62 YYYYLPTNSTSMTL

-83 TDNYANELEP
+83 TDEKANDLEP

-105 LNSANLTAYDVTSS
+105 LESANLTAYDVTTS
-119 SWYGGTTH
+119 SWLGGTKH

-148 KLSATYITRKHVGVN
+148 KLSDTYVTRKHVGVN
-163 YSYSNSDATN
+163 YEYTNSDAIN

-183 DVSRYIDYTIS
+183 DVSRYIDYSIS

-211 IQSAAYLAQKLK
+211 IQSAAYLAKQIKD
-223 EALCEGSKSKAADLT
+223 ALCDHSRAADLT
-238 FEDNKRIVFGA
+238 LEDNKRIVFGA
-249 KDENAKMSLR
+249 KDANAKMTLR
-259 TNLKN
+259 TNMKN

-269 YWFYPLSTTKGKTV
+269 YWFYPLRTTKGKSV

-295 DFKTTMKQADKI
+295 DFNTTMKQANNI
-307 VWKVYNEDKTKFCQL
+307 VWRFYNEDKTKYCQL
-322 SATSSTTQ
+322 PPSTPSNPRTPISPQ

-339 NSATW
+339 NNATW

-349 DATTTK
+349 GATTEK

-360 FEHTVYV
+360 FEQTVYV
-367 VAWAANSNDMCPVAN
+367 VAWAANGDYMCPVAN

-393 TKDEITA
+393 TKDELTA
-400 DNNIDRTL
+400 DGDVDRTI
-408 SYLEDE
+408 SYFEDK
-414 DRYEKKMDIS
+414 YQQQMDIS
-424 FDDDNADLTFD
+424 FDDDNPGLTLD
-435 APTVNNNVS
+435 APTTPLNNMS
-444 LKPSDFKSR
+444 RKPSDFKSR
-453 AYGFTYANLADYD
+453 AYGFTYADLASFDYNN
-466 YFYGTYMRQS
+466 G
-476 WTGKRP
+476 
-482 TYSSPN
+482 SSPHHSN
-488 HGDYGLYKSANKTG
+488 SPIHGDYGLYKSGNLHG
-502 VSTTD
+502 IS
-507 YNKGYQWWANGNP
+507 YNNENGYQWWAEGSP
-520 EIYDRTYERTS
+520 TIYDRTHAKTS
-531 GKQYGYFLYVDASDE
+531 GKQYGHFLYVDASNE

-559 CTGSQLVF
+559 CTGSQLIF
-567 SGAVAEYTSG
+567 SGAVAEYTA
-577 ANAPQVMFRLYGIDK
+577 ANNSTAPQVMFRLYGIDK
-592 DENGNEIGKK
+592 DENGNVTDQK

-612 KTNTKSLQYG
+612 KTNTKSHEYG

-632 LQKSAGADNYTDF
+632 LQKSAAADNYTDF

-651 MCQGTDG
+651 MCQDTWG
-658 ADYCID
+658 ADYCVD

-710 MVNMK
+710 MVNQK

-725 ATGKQVDN
+725 ATGKRVEN
-733 IDYDGDGQPDEYGT
+733 IDYDGDGHPDDYGT
-747 ARIPA
+747 ARIPE
-752 SYNAA
+752 SYNAG
-757 YVLPPEAADGKNN
+757 YVLPSAAAGGKTN
-770 VAMFENDNS
+770 VPMFENDNS

-811 DVPGKWGKSTDVCS
+811 DVPGDWGKSTDVCS
-825 TYSGIFQVVEQSIKL
+825 TYSGLFQVVEQNIKL

-854 CDTKTPTVEVIAK
+854 CNSKTPTVEVIAK

-890 SKPNK
+890 SKPNA
-895 ENELYTT
+895 ENELYSTS
-902 PGLLEAL
+902 GLLEAL
-909 RAYRAKYPSDNGLN
+909 HAYRAKYPEYNGLS
-923 TGFRS
+923 TAFS
-928 INYTQYTLLKQYVD
+928 SSKHYALLKKYVD

-956 RTFEANEMGL
+956 RTFASDEMGL

-974 QAKATINGQN
+974 QAKATINGQE
-984 YDICADPM
+984 YEICADPM

-1005 NLGFSDVI
+1005 NFGFPNVI

-1030 IADNNGA
+1030 IAEKNGA

-1051 KMSDAQ
+1051 KMRDYAK
-1057 VYISNT
+1057 VFISNT
-1063 NDPDFN
+1063 NDPSFN
-1069 STKQVIGVVTSST
+1069 STKQEIGVVTSNT
-1082 IKNSDKTVGIRF
+1082 IYNSSKTVGIRF
-1094 NSNAATI
+1094 NSNAVTT

-1106 WYEINFSYNN
+1106 WYEINFSYDN
-1116 SSASTASCPG
+1116 ASGSMASCPG
-1126 ETFVK
+1126 ETFIK

-1228 KWSDATADGSDNGNG
+1228 KWSDTADGSDNGNG

-1270 YLNYNKAYVEKELT
+1270 YLTYNKAYVEKELT

-1294 LKQTYAGDL
+1294 LQQTYAGDL

-1317 KPITYKEGVNDRS
+1317 QPITYQEAVNDRS

-1428 ESQKPVN
+1428 ENNKPVN
-1435 VTVNRDAN
+1435 VTVTRDAN

-1461 QPLKENLHRDNRY
+1461 QPLKENLHSDNRY

-1515 VDLDYDKKTDVIV
+1515 VDQDYDKKTDVIV

-1582 SSQSELIVNDE
+1582 SSQSELIVNYE

-1646 SKDIDVNISLN
+1646 SKDIDVNVSLN
-1657 SKMLIKMNNEG
+1657 SKMLRKMNNEG

-1690 KMMANDHGRYYITNQ
+1690 KMMANDHGRYYVTNQ

>member
-1 MKSRKNNINRPAPS
+1 MKSRKNNINRLAPS
-15 RRLLLQLLT
+15 RRLLLQLLA
-24 MMALTAAPSSVYAQS
+24 MMALTAAPSSVYAQNLG
-39 FHQTGASG
+39 FHKEGQSG
-47 LPLDSRGMQQTAEWN
+47 LPLDSRGMQQTAEWH
-62 YYYYLPTGSTSMTL
+62 YYYYLPTNSNTMELELPFDGWKKSSTN
-76 DLPIMGW
+76 D
-83 TDNYANELEP
+83 LEP
-93 YGWYRW
+93 YGWIRW

-105 LNSANLTAYDVTSS
+105 LKSDKLTVYSSSTSLNSLKDYTSQKDIGLIAGTLRNSARDYA
-119 SWYGGTTH
+119 
-127 STQLKTNITDN
+127 
-138 SGKNI
+138 
-143 GLVAY
+143 
-148 KLSATYITRKHVGVN
+148 GVKYN
-163 YSYSNSDATN
+163 KPTGADAEDWAGET
-173 PNWKGDIVAC
+173 IAC
-183 DVSRYIDYTIS
+183 DVSRYNDYSFQRVNI
-194 GTKVS
+194 GTKYNPKYTNRVE
-199 KEPTLSVRYIFH
+199 KEPTLSIRYIFH
-211 IQSAAYLAQKLK
+211 IKSAAYLAKRIK
-223 EALCEGSKSKAADLT
+223 DALCDHSRAADLT
-238 FEDNKRIVFGA
+238 LEDNKRIVFGA
-249 KDENAKMSLR
+249 KDANATMSLR

-264 SGGQS
+264 SGGQT
-269 YWFYPLSTTKGKTV
+269 YWFYPLNTAQPKSV
-283 YPTTESQKITAA
+283 YPTTESQKITAS
-295 DFKTTMKQADKI
+295 DFGSNMLKAEYVSWI
-307 VWKVYNEDKTKFCQL
+307 AYNEDKTKYKVL
-322 SATSSTTQ
+322 GTTSTQ
-330 FCDLTISAL
+330 FFDLSISKLKGSGWL
-339 NSATW
+339 NVKDDKSTG
-344 YNVSN
+344 V
-349 DATTTK
+349 
-355 PTDIG
+355 PEDIG
-360 FEHTVYV
+360 FGHTVYV
-367 VAWAANSNDMCPVAN
+367 VAWAVNGTTDMCPVAN
-382 FEVFIHKGYPK
+382 YEVFIHEGYPK

-400 DNNIDRTL
+400 DNNTDRTL

-424 FDDDNADLTFD
+424 FDDDNPDLTLD
-435 APTVNNNVS
+435 APTTPLNNMS

-453 AYGFTYANLADYD
+453 AYGFTYAELARYD
-466 YFYGTYMRQS
+466 YYYDGSTPHHS
-476 WTGKRP
+476 K
-482 TYSSPN
+482 SPI
-488 HGDYGLYKSANKTG
+488 HGDYGLYKSGNLRG
-502 VSTTD
+502 ISYD
-507 YNKGYQWWANGNP
+507 NENGYQWWAAGSP
-520 EIYDRTYERTS
+520 TIYDRTYAKTS
-531 GKQYGYFLYVDASDE
+531 GKQYGHFLYVDASNE

-559 CTGSQLVF
+559 CTGSQLIF
-567 SGAVAEYTSG
+567 SGAVAEYTASYN
-577 ANAPQVMFRLYGIDK
+577 ATAPQVMFRLYGINK
-592 DENGNEIGKK
+592 DENGNVTDQK

-612 KTNTKSLQYG
+612 KTNTKSHEYG

-632 LQKSAGADNYTDF
+632 LQKSAAADNYTDF

-651 MCQGTDG
+651 MCQNTKG

-664 DLCLYTQTSKLD
+664 DLCLYTQTTKLD

-684 PNETGYETAPEEI
+684 PNETGYETAPDDI

-710 MVNMK
+710 MVNQK

-725 ATGKQVDN
+725 ATGTPVDN
-733 IDYDGDGQPDEYGT
+733 IDYNGDGKPDEYGT
-747 ARIPA
+747 ARIPE

-757 YVLPPEAADGKNN
+757 YVLPPAAADGKNN

-811 DVPGKWGKSTDVCS
+811 DVPGKWGESTDVCS
-825 TYSGIFQVVEQSIKL
+825 TYSGLFQVVEQNIKL
-840 TDKNSNVLTALRVN
+840 TDKNSNVLTALRVDCN
-854 CDTKTPTVEVIAK
+854 THIPTVEMIAK

-890 SKPNK
+890 SKPNA

-902 PGLLEAL
+902 AGLLEAL
-909 RAYRAKYPSDNGLN
+909 HAYRAKYPEYNGLS
-923 TGFRS
+923 TDFR
-928 INYTQYTLLKQYVD
+928 NDNRTQYDLLKQYVD

-956 RTFEANEMGL
+956 RQFASDEMGL

-974 QAKATINGQN
+974 QAKATINGQV
-984 YDICADPM
+984 YDICAAPM

-1005 NLGFSDVI
+1005 NFGFPGVI

-1019 TVRVGLPQIKA
+1019 TVRVGLPQIEA
-1030 IADNNGA
+1030 IAANNGA
-1037 LNLPMTGIEGATSV
+1037 LNLPMTGIERATSV
-1051 KMSDAQ
+1051 RMRDYAK
-1057 VYISNT
+1057 VFISNT
-1063 NDPDFN
+1063 NDPSFN
-1069 STKQVIGVVTSST
+1069 STKQEIGVVTSNT
-1082 IKNSDKTVGIRF
+1082 IYRTDNTVGIRF
-1094 NSNAATI
+1094 NSNAAKI

-1106 WYEINFSYNN
+1106 WYEINFSYDNADG
-1116 SSASTASCPG
+1116 SMASCPG
-1126 ETFVK
+1126 ETFIK

-1180 MPMKFTKVTVAN
+1180 MPMKFTKVTVTN
-1192 QKDKGKVY
+1192 QNDKGKVY

-1228 KWSDATADGSDNGNG
+1228 KWSDTADGSDNGNG

-1270 YLNYNKAYVEKELT
+1270 YLTYNKAYVEKELT

-1294 LKQTYAGDL
+1294 LQQTYAGDL
-1303 YVQKDDGQEKSEAF
+1303 YVPKNNGQEQSEAF
-1317 KPITYKEGVNDRS
+1317 QPITYKEGVNDRS

-1339 DGNAQ
+1339 DGDAQ

-1382 VDELYTKGQ
+1382 VDEQYTKGQ

-1443 SYRMLQGD
+1443 SYRMLLGD

-1461 QPLKENLHRDNRY
+1461 QPLKENLHSENRY

-1489 FLKANTA
+1489 FLKANPA
-1496 FENSIWTLDNGV
+1496 FENSIWTLDNGKV
-1508 MKTHSVP
+1508 TAYTLA
-1515 VDLDYDKKTDVIV
+1515 LDEAYDKKTDVLV
-1528 NPTQAFFV
+1528 SPTQAFFV
-1536 KVKEGETAPAN
+1536 KLKTGESATEA
-1547 VTFNA
+1547 TFNA
-1552 TMLINKDVTPG
+1552 SMLINKDVTPG
-1563 EKALIIR
+1563 EKALVIR
-1570 PTVTLTTVNGER
+1570 PTLTLTTTDGVRN
-1582 SSQSELIVNDE
+1582 SESKLIVNDE

-1705 SSLNTTDINTIDCFS
+1705 SSLNTTDINTIECFS

-1734 MKRVMVYDISG
+1734 MKRVVVYDISG
-1745 ALVTSNHSVNGGRC
+1745 ALVTSNHSVNGSRC

>member
-1 MKSRKNNINRPAPS
+1 MKSRKNNINRLAPS

-39 FHQTGASG
+39 LGFHKEGKSG
-47 LPLDSRGMQQTAEWN
+47 LPLDSRGMQQTAEWH
-62 YYYYLPTGSTSMTL
+62 YYYYLPTNSNTMELELPFDGWEKSSTN
-76 DLPIMGW
+76 D
-83 TDNYANELEP
+83 LEP
-93 YGWYRW
+93 YGWIRW
-99 YDYNTD
+99 YDYTTD
-105 LNSANLTAYDVTSS
+105 LKSDRLTVYSRYNTS
-119 SWYGGTTH
+119 
-127 STQLKTNITDN
+127 LKSLKDDT
-138 SGKNI
+138 SKKNI
-143 GLVAY
+143 GLIAGTL
-148 KLSATYITRKHVGVN
+148 KNSARDYAGVKYN
-163 YSYSNSDATN
+163 KPTGADAEDWPGET
-173 PNWKGDIVAC
+173 IAC
-183 DVSRYIDYTIS
+183 DVSRYNDYSIS
-194 GTKVS
+194 TNYVE
-199 KEPTLSVRYIFH
+199 KEPTLSIRYIFH
-211 IQSAAYLAQKLK
+211 IKSAAYLAKRIK
-223 EALCEGSKSKAADLT
+223 DALCDHSRAADLT
-238 FEDNKRIVFGA
+238 LEDNKRIVFGA
-249 KDENAKMSLR
+249 KDANANMTLR
-259 TNLKN
+259 TNMKN

-269 YWFYPLSTTKGKTV
+269 YWFYPLRTTVGKTV

-295 DFKTTMKQADKI
+295 DFNTTMKQANKI
-307 VWKVYNEDKTKFCQL
+307 VWAVYNEDKTKYCQL
-322 SATSSTTQ
+322 TSETQ
-330 FCDLTISAL
+330 FCDLTINAL
-339 NSATW
+339 EYATW

-349 DATTTK
+349 DATTSQ

-367 VAWAANSNDMCPVAN
+367 VAWAVNGTTDMCPVAN

-393 TKDEITA
+393 TKDELTA
-400 DNNIDRTL
+400 DGDVDRTI
-408 SYLEDE
+408 SYFE
-414 DRYEKKMDIS
+414 EKKYEQQMDIS
-424 FDDDNADLTFD
+424 FDDDNPDLTLD
-435 APTVNNNVS
+435 APTTPLNNMS
-444 LKPSDFKSR
+444 TKPSDFKSR
-453 AYGFTYANLADYD
+453 AYGFTYALLENYD
-466 YFYGTYMRQS
+466 YYYDRSTPHHS
-476 WTGKRP
+476 K
-482 TYSSPN
+482 SPI
-488 HGDYGLYKSANKTG
+488 HGDYGLYKSGNLRG
-502 VSTTD
+502 ISYD
-507 YNKGYQWWANGNP
+507 NENGYQWWAAGSP
-520 EIYDRTYERTS
+520 TIFDRTYAKTS
-531 GKQYGYFLYVDASDE
+531 GKQYGHFLYVDASNE

-559 CTGSQLVF
+559 CTGSQLIF
-567 SGAVAEYTSG
+567 SGAVAEYTASY
-577 ANAPQVMFRLYGIDK
+577 NVTAPQVMFRLYGINK
-592 DENGNEIGKK
+592 DENGNVTNQK

-612 KTNTKSLQYG
+612 KTNTKSHEYG

-632 LQKSAGADNYTDF
+632 LQKSAAADNYTDF

-651 MCQGTDG
+651 MCQHTKG

-684 PNETGYETAPEEI
+684 PNETGYETAPEYI

-710 MVNMK
+710 MVNQK

-725 ATGKQVDN
+725 ATGKPVEN
-733 IDYDGDGQPDEYGT
+733 IDYDGDRLPDDYGT
-747 ARIPA
+747 ARIPE
-752 SYNAA
+752 SYSST
-757 YVLPPEAADGKNN
+757 YVLPSAAAGGKTN
-770 VAMFENDNS
+770 VPMFENDNS

-811 DVPGKWGKSTDVCS
+811 EVPGDWGKSTDVCS
-825 TYSGIFQVVEQSIKL
+825 TYSGLFQVVEQNIKL
-840 TDKNSNVLTALRVN
+840 TDKNSNVLTALRVDCN
-854 CDTKTPTVEVIAK
+854 SKTPTVEVIAK

-873 VNGGKVTIDNVK
+873 VNGGKVTIDKVK

-890 SKPNK
+890 SKPNA
-895 ENELYTT
+895 ENELYSTQ
-902 PGLLEAL
+902 GLLEAL
-909 RAYRAKYPSDNGLN
+909 HDYRAKYPEYNGLSAY
-923 TGFRS
+923 FR
-928 INYTQYTLLKQYVD
+928 NDNRTQYDLLKKYVD

-956 RTFEANEMGL
+956 RTFASDEMGL

-974 QAKATINGQN
+974 QDKATINGQV
-984 YDICADPM
+984 YEICAAPM

-1005 NLGFSDVI
+1005 NFGFPNVI

-1019 TVRVGLPQIKA
+1019 TVRVGLPQINA
-1030 IADNNGA
+1030 IAEKNGA
-1037 LNLPMTGIEGATSV
+1037 LNLPMTGIEGARSV
-1051 KMSDAQ
+1051 NMSEEDAQ
-1057 VYISNT
+1057 VRISNT

-1069 STKQVIGVVTSST
+1069 STKQMIGVVTANT
-1082 IKNSDKTVGIRF
+1082 IYETDKTVGIRF
-1094 NSNAATI
+1094 NSNAVKT

-1106 WYEINFSYNN
+1106 WYEIHFRYANADGSM
-1116 SSASTASCPG
+1116 ASCPG
-1126 ETFVK
+1126 ETFIK

-1228 KWSDATADGSDNGNG
+1228 KWSNTTADGSDNGNG
-1243 TFSCEK
+1243 TFSCET

-1270 YLNYNKAYVEKELT
+1270 YLTYNKAYVEKELT

-1294 LKQTYAGDL
+1294 LQQTYAGDL
-1303 YVQKDDGQEKSEAF
+1303 YVPKDNGQEQSEAF
-1317 KPITYKEGVNDRS
+1317 LPITYKEEVNDRS

-1339 DGNAQ
+1339 DGDAQ
-1344 EVKDNVT
+1344 EVMDNVT

-1382 VDELYTKGQ
+1382 VDEQYTKGQ

-1404 AQGANATAVIRLPK
+1404 AQGTNATAVIRLPK
-1418 ADTQFSYYDS
+1418 ADTQFSYYNS
-1428 ESQKPVN
+1428 ESQKSVN

-1443 SYRMLQGD
+1443 SYRMLLGD

-1461 QPLKENLHRDNRY
+1461 QPLKENLHSDNRY

-1489 FLKANTA
+1489 FLKANPA
-1496 FENSIWTLDNGV
+1496 FENSIWTLDNGKV
-1508 MKTHSVP
+1508 TAYTLA
-1515 VDLDYDKKTDVIV
+1515 LDEAYDKKTDVLV
-1528 NPTQAFFV
+1528 SPTQAFFV
-1536 KVKEGETAPAN
+1536 KLKTGESATEA
-1547 VTFNA
+1547 TFNA
-1552 TMLINKDVTPG
+1552 SMLINKDVTPG
-1563 EKALIIR
+1563 EKALVIR
-1570 PTVTLTTVNGER
+1570 PTLTLTTTDGVRN
-1582 SSQSELIVNDE
+1582 SESKLIVNDE
-1593 ASRDYVEGEDVEML
+1593 ASRDYMEGEDVEML

-1657 SKMLIKMNNEG
+1657 SKMLRKMDNEG

-1720 PTENTIVVATLKGD
+1720 PTDNTIVVATLKGD

>member
-1 MKSRKNNINRPAPS
+1 MKIRNNNINRLATS
-15 RRLLLQLLT
+15 KRLLLQLLA
-24 MMALTAAPSSVYAQS
+24 MIALAAAPNCVYAQS
-39 FHQTGASG
+39 LGFHKKGQSG
-47 LPLDSRGMQQTAEWN
+47 LPLDSRGMQQTAEWH
-62 YYYYLPTGSTSMTL
+62 YYYYLPTNSNTMELELPFDGWGKSSTN
-76 DLPIMGW
+76 D
-83 TDNYANELEP
+83 LEP
-93 YGWYRW
+93 YGWIRW
-99 YDYNTD
+99 YDYTTD
-105 LNSANLTAYDVTSS
+105 LKSDRLTVYNSSSTSLYNSKDNTSNKDIGLIAGTLRNSARDYA
-119 SWYGGTTH
+119 
-127 STQLKTNITDN
+127 
-138 SGKNI
+138 
-143 GLVAY
+143 
-148 KLSATYITRKHVGVN
+148 GVKYN
-163 YSYSNSDATN
+163 KPTGADAEDWAGET
-173 PNWKGDIVAC
+173 IAC
-183 DVSRYIDYTIS
+183 DVSRYNDYNL
-194 GTKVS
+194 TKRGYYPKYTNYVEH
-199 KEPTLSVRYIFH
+199 EPTLSIRYIFH
-211 IQSAAYLAQKLK
+211 IKSAAYLAKRIK
-223 EALCEGSKSKAADLT
+223 DALCDHSRAADLT
-238 FEDNKRIVFGA
+238 LEDNKRIVFGA
-249 KDENAKMSLR
+249 KDERANMTLR
-259 TNLKN
+259 TNMKN

-269 YWFYPLSTTKGKTV
+269 YWFYTLSTTVGKTV
-283 YPTTESQKITAA
+283 YPTTEAQKITAA
-295 DFKTTMKQADKI
+295 DFNTTMKQANKI
-307 VWKVYNEDKTKFCQL
+307 VWTVYNEDKTKFCQL
-322 SATSSTTQ
+322 SSTTQ
-330 FCDLTISAL
+330 FCDLTINAL
-339 NSATW
+339 KNATW

-360 FEHTVYV
+360 FEQTVYV
-367 VAWAANSNDMCPVAN
+367 VAWAANGDYMCPVAN

-400 DNNIDRTL
+400 DNNTDRTL

-424 FDDDNADLTFD
+424 FDDDNPDLTLD
-435 APTVNNNVS
+435 APTTPLNNMS

-453 AYGFTYANLADYD
+453 AYGFTYAELESYD
-466 YFYGTYMRQS
+466 YYYNGSTPHHS
-476 WTGKRP
+476 K
-482 TYSSPN
+482 SPI
-488 HGDYGLYKSANKTG
+488 HGDYGLYKSGNLPG
-502 VSTTD
+502 ISYD
-507 YNKGYQWWANGNP
+507 NQNGYQWWAAGSP
-520 EIYDRTYERTS
+520 TIYDRTHAKTS
-531 GKQYGYFLYVDASDE
+531 GKQYGHFLYVDASNE

-559 CTGSQLVF
+559 CTGSQLIF
-567 SGAVAEYTSG
+567 SGAVAEYT
-577 ANAPQVMFRLYGIDK
+577 AAYNATAPQVMFRLYGINK
-592 DENGNEIGKK
+592 DENGNVTDQK

-612 KTNTKSLQYG
+612 ATNTKSHEYG

-651 MCQGTDG
+651 MCQNTKG

-684 PNETGYETAPEEI
+684 PNETGYETAPEDI

-710 MVNMK
+710 MVNQK

-725 ATGKQVDN
+725 ATGKPVDN
-733 IDYDGDGQPDEYGT
+733 IDYDGDGQPDAYGI
-747 ARIPA
+747 ALIPA
-752 SYNAA
+752 SYNAGL
-757 YVLPPEAADGKNN
+757 VLPPAAADGKNN

-811 DVPGKWGKSTDVCS
+811 DVPGVWGKSTDVCS
-825 TYSGIFQVVEQSIKL
+825 TYSGIFQVVEQNIKL
-840 TDKNSNVLTALRVN
+840 TDKNSNVLTALRVDCN
-854 CDTKTPTVEVIAK
+854 SKTPTVEVIAK

-890 SKPNK
+890 SKPNA
-895 ENELYTT
+895 ENELYSTQ
-902 PGLLEAL
+902 GLLEAIH
-909 RAYRAKYPSDNGLN
+909 AYRAKYPEYNGLS
-923 TGFRS
+923 TDFRYV
-928 INYTQYTLLKQYVD
+928 NYAQYDLLKKYVD

-956 RTFEANEMGL
+956 RKFEANEMGL

-974 QAKATINGQN
+974 QAKATINGQV

-1005 NLGFSDVI
+1005 NFGFPGVI

-1030 IADNNGA
+1030 IAAKNGA
-1037 LNLPMTGIEGATSV
+1037 LNLPMTGIEGAKSV
-1051 KMSDAQ
+1051 KMIDEAQ
-1057 VYISNT
+1057 VSISNT

-1069 STKQVIGVVTSST
+1069 STEQMIGVVTANT
-1082 IKNSDKTVGIRF
+1082 IYETDNTVGIRF
-1094 NSNAATI
+1094 NSNAVTT

-1106 WYEINFSYNN
+1106 WYEINFRYANA
-1116 SSASTASCPG
+1116 SASTASCPG
-1126 ETFVK
+1126 ETFIK

-1163 AEIFKDSY
+1163 DEIFKDSY
-1171 TDYNTTTAF
+1171 ADYNTTTAF

-1207 YRSNGIASST
+1207 YRSNGIASSK
-1217 KMKSFA
+1217 KMQSFA

-1228 KWSDATADGSDNGNG
+1228 KWSNTADGSDNGYG

-1270 YLNYNKAYVEKELT
+1270 YLTYNKAYVEKELT

-1294 LKQTYAGDL
+1294 LQQTYAGDL
-1303 YVQKDDGQEKSEAF
+1303 YVPKNNGQEQSEAF
-1317 KPITYKEGVNDRS
+1317 QPITYQEGVNDRS

-1339 DGNAQ
+1339 DGDAQ
-1344 EVKDNVT
+1344 EVIDNVT
-1351 NYSANHDGTVDVT
+1351 NYSANHDGTVNVT

-1382 VDELYTKGQ
+1382 VDEQYTKGQ

-1404 AQGANATAVIRLPK
+1404 AQDANAKAVVRLPK

-1435 VTVNRDAN
+1435 VTVNRDAK

-1451 VAGDKTMAMT
+1451 VAGDKTMTMT

-1570 PTVTLTTVNGER
+1570 PTVTLTTVNGTR
-1582 SSQSELIVNDE
+1582 SSQSKLIVSDE
-1593 ASRDYVEGEDVEML
+1593 ASRDYVEGEDVDML

-1612 AEIAQVY
+1612 AEIAQAY
-1619 SVAGSQAVALNASDD
+1619 SVAGSQAVALNATND
-1634 INWMPVGVVAPK
+1634 IDWMPIGVVAGK
-1646 SKDIDVNISLN
+1646 SRSTNVTVNLN
-1657 SKMLIKMNNEG
+1657 SKMLRKMNDDG
-1668 SQLFLFDATTKTF
+1668 GKLFIYDATSKKF
-1681 SEIKDGMTV
+1681 SEIADGMQIE
-1690 KMMANDHGRYYITNQ
+1690 MMANDHGRYYITTN
-1705 SSLNTTDINTIDCFS
+1705 NWVVPTGINAIRCFS
-1720 PTENTIVVATLKGD
+1720 PAQGTIIVAVLNGEVKQA
-1734 MKRVMVYDISG
+1734 KVYDTAG
-1745 ALVTSNHSVNGGRC
+1745 ALVTSSRSTAGERC
-1759 QLNVPKAGIYVVKAT
+1759 QLSVQQPGVYIVKAT
-1774 TKEDRTET
+1774 TMDDKTET
-1782 FKIVVR
+1782 FKIVVK

>member
-39 FHQTGASG
+39 LGFHKEGQSG
-47 LPLDSRGMQQTAEWN
+47 LPLDSRGMQQTAEWH
-62 YYYYLPTGSTSMTL
+62 YYYYLPTNSNTMELELPFDGWGKSSTN
-76 DLPIMGW
+76 D
-83 TDNYANELEP
+83 LEP
-93 YGWYRW
+93 YGWIRW
-99 YDYNTD
+99 YDYTTD
-105 LNSANLTAYDVTSS
+105 LKSNRLTVYSRSTSLKSLKDDTSKKDIGLIAGTLRNSARDYA
-119 SWYGGTTH
+119 
-127 STQLKTNITDN
+127 
-138 SGKNI
+138 
-143 GLVAY
+143 
-148 KLSATYITRKHVGVN
+148 GVKYN
-163 YSYSNSDATN
+163 KPTGADAEDWAGET
-173 PNWKGDIVAC
+173 IAC
-183 DVSRYIDYTIS
+183 DVSRYNDYSIYTNY
-194 GTKVS
+194 VE
-199 KEPTLSVRYIFH
+199 KEPTLSIRYIFH
-211 IQSAAYLAQKLK
+211 IKSAAYLAKRIK
-223 EALCEGSKSKAADLT
+223 DALCDHSRAADLT
-238 FEDNKRIVFGA
+238 LEDNKRIVFGA
-249 KDENAKMSLR
+249 KDANANMTLR
-259 TNLKN
+259 TNMKN

-269 YWFYPLSTTKGKTV
+269 YWFYPLRTTVGKTV
-283 YPTTESQKITAA
+283 YPTTEAQKITAA
-295 DFKTTMKQADKI
+295 DFNTTMKQANKI
-307 VWKVYNEDKTKFCQL
+307 VWIVYNEDKTKFCQL
-322 SATSSTTQ
+322 SSTTQ
-330 FCDLTISAL
+330 FCDLTINAL
-339 NSATW
+339 KNATW

-349 DATTTK
+349 DAKTSK

-360 FEHTVYV
+360 FEQTVYV
-367 VAWAANSNDMCPVAN
+367 VAWAANGDYMCPVAN

-393 TKDEITA
+393 MKDELTA
-400 DNNIDRTL
+400 DGDVDRTL

-424 FDDDNADLTFD
+424 FDDDNPNLTLD
-435 APTVNNNVS
+435 APTTPENNMS

-453 AYGFTYANLADYD
+453 AYGFTYAELASFDYYYD
-466 YFYGTYMRQS
+466 GSTPHHS
-476 WTGKRP
+476 K
-482 TYSSPN
+482 SPI
-488 HGDYGLYKSANKTG
+488 HGDYGLYKSGNLRG
-502 VSTTD
+502 ISYD
-507 YNKGYQWWANGNP
+507 NENGYQWWAAGSP
-520 EIYDRTYERTS
+520 TIYDRTHAKTS
-531 GKQYGYFLYVDASDE
+531 GKQYGHFLYVDASNE

-559 CTGSQLVF
+559 CTGSQLIF
-567 SGAVAEYTSG
+567 SGAVAEYTASYN
-577 ANAPQVMFRLYGIDK
+577 ATAPQVMFRLYGINK
-592 DENGNEIGKK
+592 DENGNVTDQK

-612 KTNTKSLQYG
+612 KTNTKSHEYG

-632 LQKSAGADNYTDF
+632 LQKSAAADNYTDF

-651 MCQGTDG
+651 MCQNTKG

-684 PNETGYETAPEEI
+684 PNETGYETAPDDI

-710 MVNMK
+710 MVNQK

-725 ATGKQVDN
+725 ATGKRVEN
-733 IDYDGDGQPDEYGT
+733 IDYDGDGQPDDYGI
-747 ARIPA
+747 ASIPA
-752 SYNAA
+752 SYNAG
-757 YVLPPEAADGKNN
+757 YVLPSAAAGGKTN
-770 VAMFENDNS
+770 VPMFENDNS

-825 TYSGIFQVVEQSIKL
+825 TYSGIFQVVEQNIKL
-840 TDKNSNVLTALRVN
+840 TDKNSNVLTALRVDCN
-854 CDTKTPTVEVIAK
+854 SKTPTVEVIAK

-890 SKPNK
+890 SKPNA
-895 ENELYTT
+895 ENELYSTS
-902 PGLLEAL
+902 GLLEAL
-909 RAYRAKYPSDNGLN
+909 HAYRAKYPSYNGLS
-923 TGFRS
+923 TYFRS
-928 INYTQYTLLKQYVD
+928 DSPTQYALLKQYVD

-956 RTFEANEMGL
+956 RKFEAKETGL

-974 QAKATINGQN
+974 QAKATINGQV
-984 YDICADPM
+984 YEICAAPM

-1005 NLGFSDVI
+1005 NFGFPGVI

-1030 IADNNGA
+1030 IAEKNGA
-1037 LNLPMTGIEGATSV
+1037 LNLPMTGIEGAKSV
-1051 KMSDAQ
+1051 EMIDEAQ
-1057 VYISNT
+1057 VSISNS

-1069 STKQVIGVVTSST
+1069 STKQAIGVVTANT
-1082 IKNSDKTVGIRF
+1082 IKNSDNTVGIRF
-1094 NSNAATI
+1094 NSNAVKT

-1106 WYEINFSYNN
+1106 WYEIHFRYANADGSM
-1116 SSASTASCPG
+1116 ASCPG
-1126 ETFVK
+1126 ETFIK

-1171 TDYNTTTAF
+1171 ADYNTTTAF

-1228 KWSDATADGSDNGNG
+1228 KWSDTADGSDNGNG

-1270 YLNYNKAYVEKELT
+1270 YLTYNKAYVEKELT

-1294 LKQTYAGDL
+1294 LQQTYAGDL
-1303 YVQKDDGQEKSEAF
+1303 YVPKNNGQEQSEAF
-1317 KPITYKEGVNDRS
+1317 QPMTYKEGVNDRS

-1339 DGNAQ
+1339 DGDAK
-1344 EVKDNVT
+1344 EIVDNT
-1351 NYSANHDGTVDVT
+1351 KFYQAHEDGTVEET
-1364 TDNELSINSGYWS
+1364 TNDFFLTSGYWS

-1382 VDELYTKGQ
+1382 VDEQYTKGQ

-1443 SYRMLQGD
+1443 SYRMLLGD

-1582 SSQSELIVNDE
+1582 SSQSELIVNNE

-1619 SVAGSQAVALNASDD
+1619 SVAGTQAVALNASDD

-1657 SKMLIKMNNEG
+1657 GKMLRKMNDEG
-1668 SQLFLFDATTKTF
+1668 GKLFIYDATTKKFT
-1681 SEIKDGMTV
+1681 EIADGMKV
-1690 KMMANDHGRYYITNQ
+1690 QMMANDHGRYYLTNQ

-1774 TKEDRTET
+1774 TMEDRTET

>member
-15 RRLLLQLLT
+15 RRLLLQLLA

-39 FHQTGASG
+39 LGFHKNGQSG
-47 LPLDSRGMQQTAEWN
+47 LPLDSRGMQQTAEWH
-62 YYYYLPTGSTSMTL
+62 YYYYLPTNSNTMELELPFDGWGKSSTN
-76 DLPIMGW
+76 D
-83 TDNYANELEP
+83 LEP
-93 YGWYRW
+93 YGWIRW
-99 YDYNTD
+99 YDYTTD
-105 LNSANLTAYDVTSS
+105 LKSDRLTVYNSSSTSLYNSKDNTSNKDIGLIAGTLRNSARDYA
-119 SWYGGTTH
+119 
-127 STQLKTNITDN
+127 
-138 SGKNI
+138 
-143 GLVAY
+143 
-148 KLSATYITRKHVGVN
+148 GVKYN
-163 YSYSNSDATN
+163 KPTGADAEDWAGET
-173 PNWKGDIVAC
+173 IAC
-183 DVSRYIDYTIS
+183 DVSRYNDYNL
-194 GTKVS
+194 TKRGYYPKYTNYVEH
-199 KEPTLSVRYIFH
+199 EPTLSIRYIFH
-211 IQSAAYLAQKLK
+211 IKSAAYLAKQIKD
-223 EALCEGSKSKAADLT
+223 ALCDHSRAADLT
-238 FEDNKRIVFGA
+238 LEDNKRIVFGA
-249 KDENAKMSLR
+249 KDANANMTLR
-259 TNLKN
+259 TNMKN

-269 YWFYPLSTTKGKTV
+269 YWFYPLRITKGKTV

-295 DFKTTMKQADKI
+295 DFNTTMKQAIKI
-307 VWKVYNEDKTKFCQL
+307 VWRVYNEDKTKYCQL
-322 SATSSTTQ
+322 SSETQ
-330 FCDLTISAL
+330 FCDLTINAL
-339 NSATW
+339 KNATW
-344 YNVSN
+344 RNVSN
-349 DATTTK
+349 GATTAK

-360 FEHTVYV
+360 FEQTVYV
-367 VAWAANSNDMCPVAN
+367 VAWAANGDYMCPVAN

-400 DNNIDRTL
+400 DNNTDRTL

-424 FDDDNADLTFD
+424 FDDDNPDLTLD
-435 APTVNNNVS
+435 APTTPLNNMS

-453 AYGFTYANLADYD
+453 AYGFTYAELESYD
-466 YFYGTYMRQS
+466 YYYNGSTPHHS
-476 WTGKRP
+476 K
-482 TYSSPN
+482 SPI
-488 HGDYGLYKSANKTG
+488 HGDYGLYKSGNLPG
-502 VSTTD
+502 ISYD
-507 YNKGYQWWANGNP
+507 NQNGYQWWAAGSP
-520 EIYDRTYERTS
+520 TIYDRTHAKTS
-531 GKQYGYFLYVDASDE
+531 GKQYGHFLYVDASNE

-559 CTGSQLVF
+559 CTGSQLIF
-567 SGAVAEYTSG
+567 SGAVAEYT
-577 ANAPQVMFRLYGIDK
+577 AAYNATAPQVMFRLYGINK
-592 DENGNEIGKK
+592 DENGNVTDQK

-612 KTNTKSLQYG
+612 ATNTKSHEYG

-651 MCQGTDG
+651 MCQNTMG

-676 VLQNKPLC
+676 VLQNRPLC

-710 MVNMK
+710 MVNQK
-715 ESKLFYRICD
+715 ESKLFYRIYD
-725 ATGKQVDN
+725 ATGKQVEN
-733 IDYDGDGQPDEYGT
+733 IDYDGDGHPDDYGI
-747 ARIPA
+747 ARIPE
-752 SYNAA
+752 SYNAG
-757 YVLPPEAADGKNN
+757 YVLPSAAAGGKTN
-770 VAMFENDNS
+770 VPMFENDNS

-811 DVPGKWGKSTDVCS
+811 DVPGVWGKSTDVCS
-825 TYSGIFQVVEQSIKL
+825 TYSGIFQVVEQNIKL
-840 TDKNSNVLTALRVN
+840 TDKNSNVLTALRVDCN
-854 CDTKTPTVEVIAK
+854 SKTPTVEVIAK

-890 SKPNK
+890 SKPNA
-895 ENELYTT
+895 ENELYSTQ
-902 PGLLEAL
+902 GLLEAIH
-909 RAYRAKYPSDNGLN
+909 AYRKAYPEYNGLS

-928 INYTQYTLLKQYVD
+928 VNYNQYDLLKKYVD

-956 RTFEANEMGL
+956 RKFEANEMGL

-974 QAKATINGQN
+974 QAKATINGQV

-1005 NLGFSDVI
+1005 NFGFPGVI

-1030 IADNNGA
+1030 IAAKNGA
-1037 LNLPMTGIEGATSV
+1037 LNLPMTGIEGAKSV
-1051 KMSDAQ
+1051 KMRYDAQ
-1057 VYISNT
+1057 VSISNT

-1069 STKQVIGVVTSST
+1069 STKQAIGVVTSST
-1082 IKNSDKTVGIRF
+1082 IYETDKTVGIRF
-1094 NSNAATI
+1094 NPNAATI

-1106 WYEINFSYNN
+1106 WYEINFSYDNADG
-1116 SSASTASCPG
+1116 SMASCPG
-1126 ETFVK
+1126 ETFIK

-1171 TDYNTTTAF
+1171 ADYNTTTAF

-1207 YRSNGIASST
+1207 YRSNGIASSK
-1217 KMKSFA
+1217 KMQSFA

-1228 KWSDATADGSDNGNG
+1228 KWSNTADGSDNGYG

-1270 YLNYNKAYVEKELT
+1270 YLTYNKAYVEKELK

-1294 LKQTYAGDL
+1294 LQQTYAGDL
-1303 YVQKDDGQEKSEAF
+1303 YVPKNNGQEQSEAF
-1317 KPITYKEGVNDRS
+1317 QPITYQEGVNDRS

-1344 EVKDNVT
+1344 EVIDNVT
-1351 NYSANHDGTVDVT
+1351 NYSANHDGTVNVT

-1382 VDELYTKGQ
+1382 VDEQYTKGQ

-1404 AQGANATAVIRLPK
+1404 AQDANAKAVVRLPK

-1435 VTVNRDAN
+1435 VTVNRDAK

-1461 QPLKENLHRDNRY
+1461 QPLKENLHSENRY

-1489 FLKANTA
+1489 FLKANPA
-1496 FENSIWTLDNGV
+1496 FENSIWTLDNGKV
-1508 MKTHSVP
+1508 TAYTLA
-1515 VDLDYDKKTDVIV
+1515 LDEAYDKKTDVLV
-1528 NPTQAFFV
+1528 SPTQAFFV
-1536 KVKEGETAPAN
+1536 KLKTGESATEA
-1547 VTFNA
+1547 TFNA
-1552 TMLINKDVTPG
+1552 SMLINKDVTPG
-1563 EKALIIR
+1563 EKALVIR
-1570 PTVTLTTVNGER
+1570 PTLTLTTTDGVRN
-1582 SSQSELIVNDE
+1582 SESKLIVNDE

-1681 SEIKDGMTV
+1681 SEIKDGITV

>member
-1 MKSRKNNINRPAPS
+1 MKSRKNNINRLAPS

-39 FHQTGASG
+39 LGFHKKGQSG
-47 LPLDSRGMQQTAEWN
+47 LPLDSRGMQQTAEWH
-62 YYYYLPTGSTSMTL
+62 YYYYLPTNSDPMELELPFAGWGDSSTN
-76 DLPIMGW
+76 D
-83 TDNYANELEP
+83 LEP
-93 YGWYRW
+93 YGWIRW
-99 YDYNTD
+99 YDYTTD
-105 LNSANLTAYDVTSS
+105 LKSNKLTVYSRSTSLKSLKDKDSKKDIGLIAGSLGNSARDYA
-119 SWYGGTTH
+119 
-127 STQLKTNITDN
+127 
-138 SGKNI
+138 
-143 GLVAY
+143 
-148 KLSATYITRKHVGVN
+148 GVKYN
-163 YSYSNSDATN
+163 KPTGADAEDWAGET
-173 PNWKGDIVAC
+173 IAC
-183 DVSRYIDYTIS
+183 DVSRYNDYS
-194 GTKVS
+194 GYNPRYTNYVE
-199 KEPTLSVRYIFH
+199 KEPTLSIRYIFH
-211 IQSAAYLAQKLK
+211 IKSAAYLAKQIKD
-223 EALCEGSKSKAADLT
+223 ALCDHSRAADLT
-238 FEDNKRIVFGA
+238 LEDNKRIVFGA
-249 KDENAKMSLR
+249 KDANAKMTLR

-269 YWFYPLSTTKGKTV
+269 YWFYPLKNTVGKSV
-283 YPTTESQKITAA
+283 YPTTESQKIMAA
-295 DFKTTMKQADKI
+295 DFNTTMKQADNI
-307 VWKVYNEDKTKFCQL
+307 VWTFYNEDKTKYCQL
-322 SATSSTTQ
+322 PPSTPINPQTPISPQ

-339 NSATW
+339 NNATW

-367 VAWAANSNDMCPVAN
+367 VALAVNGTTDMCPVAN

-393 TKDEITA
+393 MKDELTA
-400 DNNIDRTL
+400 DGDVDRTI
-408 SYLEDE
+408 SYFEDK
-414 DRYEKKMDIS
+414 YKQQMDIS
-424 FDDDNADLTFD
+424 FDDDNPGLTLD
-435 APTVNNNVS
+435 APTTPLNNMS
-444 LKPSDFKSR
+444 RKPSDFKSR
-453 AYGFTYANLADYD
+453 AYGFTYADLASNDY
-466 YFYGTYMRQS
+466 YKGGTHN
-476 WTGKRP
+476 GK
-482 TYSSPN
+482 SPI
-488 HGDYGLYKSANKTG
+488 HGDYGLYKSGNLRG
-502 VSTTD
+502 ISYTD
-507 YNKGYQWWANGNP
+507 QNGYKWWAEGSP
-520 EIYDRTYERTS
+520 TIFDRTYAKTS
-531 GKQYGYFLYVDASDE
+531 GKQYGHFLYVDASNE

-559 CTGSQLVF
+559 CTGSQLIF
-567 SGAVAEYTSG
+567 SGAVAEYTAAMNST
-577 ANAPQVMFRLYGIDK
+577 APQVMFRLYGINK
-592 DENGNEIGKK
+592 DENGNVTDQK

-612 KTNTKSLQYG
+612 KTNTKSHEYG

-632 LQKSAGADNYTDF
+632 LQKSAAADNYTDF

-651 MCQGTDG
+651 MCQDTWG
-658 ADYCID
+658 ADYCVD

-684 PNETGYETAPEEI
+684 PNETGYETAPSDI

-710 MVNMK
+710 MVNQK

-725 ATGKQVDN
+725 ATGKPVDN
-733 IDYDGDGQPDEYGT
+733 IDYNGDGLPDDYGT
-747 ARIPA
+747 ARIPE
-752 SYNAA
+752 SYNAG
-757 YVLPPEAADGKNN
+757 YVLPPEAADGKTN

-803 AYPSDDNP
+803 AYPRDDNA
-811 DVPGKWGKSTDVCS
+811 DLPGDWGKSTDVCS

-854 CDTKTPTVEVIAK
+854 CNTKTPTVEMIAK

-890 SKPNK
+890 SKPNA
-895 ENELYTT
+895 ENELYSTD
-902 PGLLEAL
+902 GLLKAIHD
-909 RAYRAKYPSDNGLN
+909 YRDKYPSYNGLSTEFKRTN
-923 TGFRS
+923 LE
-928 INYTQYTLLKQYVD
+928 QYTLLKKYVD
-942 SKQLILNASNSMGN
+942 SKQLILNASNTMGN
-956 RTFEANEMGL
+956 RTFASDEMGL

-974 QAKATINGQN
+974 QAKATINGQE
-984 YDICADPM
+984 YEICADPM

-1005 NLGFSDVI
+1005 NFGFPGVI

-1030 IADNNGA
+1030 IAEKNGA

-1051 KMSDAQ
+1051 MMRDYAK
-1057 VYISNT
+1057 VFISNT
-1063 NDPDFN
+1063 NDPSFN
-1069 STKQVIGVVTSST
+1069 STKQEIGVVTSNT
-1082 IKNSDKTVGIRF
+1082 IYNSSKTVGIRF

-1116 SSASTASCPG
+1116 ADGSTASCPG

-1171 TDYNTTTAF
+1171 ADYNTTTAF

-1192 QKDKGKVY
+1192 QNDKGKVY

-1228 KWSDATADGSDNGNG
+1228 KWSDTADGSDTGNG

-1270 YLNYNKAYVEKELT
+1270 YLTYNKAYVEKELT

-1294 LKQTYAGDL
+1294 LQQTYAGDL

-1317 KPITYKEGVNDRS
+1317 QPITYKEAVNDRS

-1339 DGNAQ
+1339 DGDAK
-1344 EVKDNVT
+1344 EIVDNT
-1351 NYSANHDGTVDVT
+1351 KFYQANEDGTVEET
-1364 TDNELSINSGYWS
+1364 TNDFFLTSGYWS

-1382 VDELYTKGQ
+1382 VDEQYTKGQ

-1428 ESQKPVN
+1428 ESNKPVN
-1435 VTVNRDAN
+1435 VTVTRDAN
-1443 SYRMLQGD
+1443 SYRMLLGD

-1461 QPLKENLHRDNRY
+1461 QPLKENLHSENRY

-1489 FLKANTA
+1489 FLKANPA
-1496 FENSIWTLDNGV
+1496 FENSIWTLDNGKV
-1508 MKTHSVP
+1508 TAYTLA
-1515 VDLDYDKKTDVIV
+1515 LDEAYDKKTDVLV
-1528 NPTQAFFV
+1528 SPTQAFFV
-1536 KVKEGETAPAN
+1536 KLKTGETATEA
-1547 VTFNA
+1547 TFNA
-1552 TMLINKDVTPG
+1552 SMLINKDVTPG
-1563 EKALIIR
+1563 EKALVIR
-1570 PTVTLTTVNGER
+1570 PTLTLTTTDGVRN
-1582 SSQSELIVNDE
+1582 SESKLIVNEE
-1593 ASRDYVEGEDVEML
+1593 ASRDYVVGEDVEML

-1612 AEIAQVY
+1612 AEVAQVY

-1657 SKMLIKMNNEG
+1657 SKMLRKMDNEG

-1690 KMMANDHGRYYITNQ
+1690 KMMANDHGRYYVTNQ
-1705 SSLNTTDINTIDCFS
+1705 SSLNTTDINTIECFS

-1759 QLNVPKAGIYVVKAT
+1759 QLNVPKSGIYVVKAT

>member
-1 MKSRKNNINRPAPS
+1 MKSRKNNINSPAPS
-15 RRLLLQLLT
+15 RRLLLQLLA
-24 MMALTAAPSSVYAQS
+24 MMALTAAPSSVYAQNLG
-39 FHQTGASG
+39 FHKKGQSG
-47 LPLDSRGMQQTAEWN
+47 LPLDSRGMQQTAEWH

-83 TDNYANELEP
+83 TDEKANDLEP

-105 LNSANLTAYDVTSS
+105 LESANLTAYDVTTS
-119 SWYGGTTH
+119 SWLGGTKH

-148 KLSATYITRKHVGVN
+148 KLSDTYVTRKHVGVN
-163 YSYSNSDATN
+163 YEYTNSDAIN

-183 DVSRYIDYTIS
+183 DVSRYIDYSIS

-211 IQSAAYLAQKLK
+211 IQSAAYLAKRIK
-223 EALCEGSKSKAADLT
+223 DALCDHSRAADLT
-238 FEDNKRIVFGA
+238 LEDNKRIVFGA
-249 KDENAKMSLR
+249 KDANAKMTLR
-259 TNLKN
+259 TNMKN

-269 YWFYPLSTTKGKTV
+269 YWFYPLRTTVGKTV

-295 DFKTTMKQADKI
+295 DFNTTMKQADNI
-307 VWKVYNEDKTKFCQL
+307 VWRVYNEDKTKYCQL
-322 SATSSTTQ
+322 PPSTPSNPRTPISPQ
-330 FCDLTISAL
+330 FCDLTINAL
-339 NSATW
+339 KNATW
-344 YNVSN
+344 RNVSN
-349 DATTTK
+349 GVTTTK

-360 FEHTVYV
+360 FEQTVYV
-367 VAWAANSNDMCPVAN
+367 VAWAANGDYMCPVAN

-393 TKDEITA
+393 TKDELTA
-400 DNNIDRTL
+400 DGDVDRTIP
-408 SYLEDE
+408 YFEDK
-414 DRYEKKMDIS
+414 YQQQMDIS
-424 FDDDNADLTFD
+424 FDDDNPYLTLD
-435 APTVNNNVS
+435 APTTPLNNMS
-444 LKPSDFKSR
+444 PKPSDFKSR
-453 AYGFTYANLADYD
+453 AYGFTYADLASFDY
-466 YFYGTYMRQS
+466 YNG
-476 WTGKRP
+476 
-482 TYSSPN
+482 SSPHHSKSPI
-488 HGDYGLYKSANKTG
+488 HGDYGLYKSGNLHG
-502 VSTTD
+502 IS
-507 YNKGYQWWANGNP
+507 YNNENGYQWWAEGSP
-520 EIYDRTYERTS
+520 TIYDRTYAKTS
-531 GKQYGYFLYVDASDE
+531 GKQYGHFLYVDASNE

-559 CTGSQLVF
+559 CTGSQLIF
-567 SGAVAEYTSG
+567 SGAVAEYTA
-577 ANAPQVMFRLYGIDK
+577 ANNSTAPQVMFRLYGIDK
-592 DENGNEIGKK
+592 DENGNVTDQK

-612 KTNTKSLQYG
+612 ATNTKTHAYG

-632 LQKSAGADNYTDF
+632 LQKSAAADNYTDF

-651 MCQGTDG
+651 MCQDTWG
-658 ADYCID
+658 ADYCVD

-684 PNETGYETAPEEI
+684 PNETGYETAPDDI

-710 MVNMK
+710 MVNQK

-725 ATGKQVDN
+725 ATGKQVEN
-733 IDYDGDGQPDEYGT
+733 IDYDGDGLPDDYGI
-747 ARIPA
+747 ARIPE
-752 SYNAA
+752 SYNAG
-757 YVLPPEAADGKNN
+757 YVLPSAAAGGKTN
-770 VAMFENDNS
+770 VPMFENDNS

-811 DVPGKWGKSTDVCS
+811 NVPGEWGKSTDVCS
-825 TYSGIFQVVEQSIKL
+825 TYSGLFQVVEQNIKL

-854 CDTKTPTVEVIAK
+854 CNSKTPTVEVIAK

-873 VNGGKVTIDNVK
+873 VNGGKVTIDKVK

-890 SKPNK
+890 SKPNA
-895 ENELYTT
+895 ENELYSTS
-902 PGLLEAL
+902 GLLEAL
-909 RAYRAKYPSDNGLN
+909 HAYRAKYPEYNGLS
-923 TGFRS
+923 TDFR
-928 INYTQYTLLKQYVD
+928 NDNRTQYDLLKKYVD

-956 RTFEANEMGL
+956 RQFDSDEMGL

-974 QAKATINGQN
+974 QDKATINGQV
-984 YDICADPM
+984 YEICAAPM

-1005 NLGFSDVI
+1005 NFGFPNVI

-1030 IADNNGA
+1030 IAANNGA

-1082 IKNSDKTVGIRF
+1082 IYRTDNTVGIRF

-1106 WYEINFSYNN
+1106 WYEINFSYDNADG
-1116 SSASTASCPG
+1116 SMASCPG
-1126 ETFVK
+1126 ETFIK

-1207 YRSNGIASST
+1207 YRSNGIAFST

-1228 KWSDATADGSDNGNG
+1228 KWSDTKDGSDNGNG

-1294 LKQTYAGDL
+1294 LQQTYAGDL
-1303 YVQKDDGQEKSEAF
+1303 YVPKDDGQEKSEAF
-1317 KPITYKEGVNDRS
+1317 KPMTYDENVNDRS

-1339 DGNAQ
+1339 DGDAQ
-1344 EVKDNVT
+1344 EVKANVT

-1382 VDELYTKGQ
+1382 VDEQYTKGQ

-1404 AQGANATAVIRLPK
+1404 AQGANAKAVIRLPK

-1451 VAGDKTMAMT
+1451 VTGDKTMAMT
-1461 QPLKENLHRDNRY
+1461 QLLKENLHRDNRY

-1515 VDLDYDKKTDVIV
+1515 VDQDYDKKTDVIV

-1536 KVKEGETAPAN
+1536 KVKEGETAPDN

-1646 SKDIDVNISLN
+1646 SKDIDVNVSLN

-1774 TKEDRTET
+1774 TMEDRTET

>member
-1 MKSRKNNINRPAPS
+1 MKSRKNNINRLAPS
-15 RRLLLQLLT
+15 RRLLLQLLA

-39 FHQTGASG
+39 LGFHKEGQSG
-47 LPLDSRGMQQTAEWN
+47 LPLDSRGMQQTAEWHYN
-62 YYYYLPTGSTSMTL
+62 YYMPANSNTMELELPFDGWEKSSTN
-76 DLPIMGW
+76 D
-83 TDNYANELEP
+83 LEP
-93 YGWYRW
+93 YGWIRW

-105 LNSANLTAYDVTSS
+105 LKSDKLTVYSRYNTSLKSLKDYNSKKDIGLIAGTLKNSARDYA
-119 SWYGGTTH
+119 
-127 STQLKTNITDN
+127 
-138 SGKNI
+138 
-143 GLVAY
+143 
-148 KLSATYITRKHVGVN
+148 GVKYN
-163 YSYSNSDATN
+163 KPTGADAEDWAGET
-173 PNWKGDIVAC
+173 IAC
-183 DVSRYIDYTIS
+183 DVSRYNDYSIYTNY
-194 GTKVS
+194 VE
-199 KEPTLSVRYIFH
+199 KEPTLSIRYIFH
-211 IQSAAYLAQKLK
+211 IKSAAYLAKRIK
-223 EALCEGSKSKAADLT
+223 DALCDHSRAADLT
-238 FEDNKRIVFGA
+238 LEDNKRIVFGA
-249 KDENAKMSLR
+249 KDERANMTLR
-259 TNLKN
+259 TNMKN

-269 YWFYPLSTTKGKTV
+269 YWFYPLRTTVGKTV

-295 DFKTTMKQADKI
+295 DFNTTMKQADKI
-307 VWKVYNEDKTKFCQL
+307 VWAVYNEDKTKYCQL
-322 SATSSTTQ
+322 SSKTQ
-330 FCDLTISAL
+330 FCDLTINAL
-339 NSATW
+339 KNATW

-349 DATTTK
+349 NATTTK

-367 VAWAANSNDMCPVAN
+367 VAWAVNGTTDMCPVAN

-393 TKDEITA
+393 TKDELTA
-400 DNNIDRTL
+400 DGDVDRTI
-408 SYLEDE
+408 SYFE
-414 DRYEKKMDIS
+414 EKKYEQQMDIS
-424 FDDDNADLTFD
+424 FDDDNPGLTLD
-435 APTVNNNVS
+435 APTTPLNNMS

-453 AYGFTYANLADYD
+453 AYGFTYAELESFDYYYD
-466 YFYGTYMRQS
+466 RSTPHHS
-476 WTGKRP
+476 K
-482 TYSSPN
+482 SPI
-488 HGDYGLYKSANKTG
+488 HGDYGLYKSGNLRG
-502 VSTTD
+502 ISYD
-507 YNKGYQWWANGNP
+507 NENGYQWWAAGSP
-520 EIYDRTYERTS
+520 TIYDRTHAKTS
-531 GKQYGYFLYVDASDE
+531 GKQYGHFLYVDASNE

-559 CTGSQLVF
+559 CTGSQLIF
-567 SGAVAEYTSG
+567 SGAVAEYT
-577 ANAPQVMFRLYGIDK
+577 AAYNATAPQVMFRLYGINK
-592 DENGNEIGKK
+592 DENGNVTDQK

-612 KTNTKSLQYG
+612 KTNTKTHEYG

-632 LQKSAGADNYTDF
+632 LQKSAAADNYTDF

-651 MCQGTDG
+651 MCQNTKG

-664 DLCLYTQTSKLD
+664 DLCLYTQTTKLD
-676 VLQNKPLC
+676 VLQNRPLC
-684 PNETGYETAPEEI
+684 PNETGYETAPEYI

-710 MVNMK
+710 MVNQK
-715 ESKLFYRICD
+715 ESKLFYRIYD
-725 ATGKQVDN
+725 ATGKQVEN
-733 IDYDGDGQPDEYGT
+733 IDYDGDGHPDDYGI
-747 ARIPA
+747 ARIPE
-752 SYNAA
+752 SYNAG
-757 YVLPPEAADGKNN
+757 YVLPSAAAGGKTN
-770 VAMFENDNS
+770 VPMFENDNS

-825 TYSGIFQVVEQSIKL
+825 TYSDIFQVVEQNIKL
-840 TDKNSNVLTALRVN
+840 TDKNSNVLTALRVDCN
-854 CDTKTPTVEVIAK
+854 SQTPTVEVIAK

-890 SKPNK
+890 SKPNA
-895 ENELYTT
+895 ENELYSTT
-902 PGLLEAL
+902 GLLEAL
-909 RAYRAKYPSDNGLN
+909 HAYRAKYPEYNGLS
-923 TGFRS
+923 TDFRYV
-928 INYTQYTLLKQYVD
+928 NYAQYDLLKKYVD

-956 RTFEANEMGL
+956 RTFASDEMGL

-974 QAKATINGQN
+974 QAKATINGQV
-984 YDICADPM
+984 YEICAAPM

-1005 NLGFSDVI
+1005 NFGFPNVI

-1030 IADNNGA
+1030 IAEKNGA
-1037 LNLPMTGIEGATSV
+1037 LNLPMTGIEGAKSV
-1051 KMSDAQ
+1051 KMRYDAQ
-1057 VYISNT
+1057 VSISNT

-1069 STKQVIGVVTSST
+1069 STKQAIGVVTSST
-1082 IKNSDKTVGIRF
+1082 IYETDKTVGIRF
-1094 NSNAATI
+1094 NPNAATI

-1106 WYEINFSYNN
+1106 WYEINFSYDNADG
-1116 SSASTASCPG
+1116 SMASCPG
-1126 ETFVK
+1126 ETFIK

-1171 TDYNTTTAF
+1171 ADYNTTTAF

-1228 KWSDATADGSDNGNG
+1228 KWSDTADGSDNGNG

-1270 YLNYNKAYVEKELT
+1270 YLTYNKAYVEKELT

-1294 LKQTYAGDL
+1294 LQQTYAGDL
-1303 YVQKDDGQEKSEAF
+1303 YVPKNNGQEMSEAF
-1317 KPITYKEGVNDRS
+1317 QPITYKEGVNDRS

-1339 DGNAQ
+1339 DGDAK
-1344 EVKDNVT
+1344 EIVDNT
-1351 NYSANHDGTVDVT
+1351 KFYQAHEDGTVEET
-1364 TDNELSINSGYWS
+1364 TNDFFLTSGYWS

-1382 VDELYTKGQ
+1382 VDEQYTKGQ

-1428 ESQKPVN
+1428 ESQNPVN

-1461 QPLKENLHRDNRY
+1461 QPLKENLHSENRY

-1489 FLKANTA
+1489 FLKANPA
-1496 FENSIWTLDNGV
+1496 FENSIWTLDNGKV
-1508 MKTHSVP
+1508 TAYTLA
-1515 VDLDYDKKTDVIV
+1515 LDEAYDKKTDVLV
-1528 NPTQAFFV
+1528 SPTQAFFV
-1536 KVKEGETAPAN
+1536 KLKTGESATEA
-1547 VTFNA
+1547 TFNA
-1552 TMLINKDVTPG
+1552 SMLINKDVTPG
-1563 EKALIIR
+1563 EKALVIR
-1570 PTVTLTTVNGER
+1570 PTLTLTTTDGVRN
-1582 SSQSELIVNDE
+1582 SESKLIVNDE

-1690 KMMANDHGRYYITNQ
+1690 KMMTNDHGRYYITNQ
-1705 SSLNTTDINTIDCFS
+1705 SSLNTTDINTIECFS

-1734 MKRVMVYDISG
+1734 MKRVVVYDVAGS
-1745 ALVTSNHSVNGGRC
+1745 LVTSNHSVNGGRC

>member
-15 RRLLLQLLT
+15 RRLLLQLLA

-39 FHQTGASG
+39 LGFHKEGQSE
-47 LPLDSRGMQQTAEWN
+47 LPLDSRGMQQTAEWH
-62 YYYYLPTGSTSMTL
+62 YYYYLPTNSNTMELELPFDGWLKSSTN
-76 DLPIMGW
+76 D
-83 TDNYANELEP
+83 LEP
-93 YGWYRW
+93 YGWIRW
-99 YDYNTD
+99 YDYTTD
-105 LNSANLTAYDVTSS
+105 LMSDRLTVYSRYYTS
-119 SWYGGTTH
+119 
-127 STQLKTNITDN
+127 LKSLKDDT
-138 SGKNI
+138 SKKNI
-143 GLVAY
+143 GLIAGT
-148 KLSATYITRKHVGVN
+148 LRNSARDYAGVKYN
-163 YSYSNSDATN
+163 KPTGADAEDWGGET
-173 PNWKGDIVAC
+173 IAC
-183 DVSRYIDYTIS
+183 DVSRYNDYSIS
-194 GTKVS
+194 TNYVE
-199 KEPTLSVRYIFH
+199 KEPTLSIRYIFH
-211 IQSAAYLAQKLK
+211 IKSAAYLAKRIK
-223 EALCEGSKSKAADLT
+223 DALCDHSRAADLT
-238 FEDNKRIVFGA
+238 LEDNKRIVFGA
-249 KDENAKMSLR
+249 KDANANMTLR
-259 TNLKN
+259 TNMKN

-269 YWFYPLSTTKGKTV
+269 YWFYPLRTTVGKTV

-295 DFKTTMKQADKI
+295 DFNTTMKQANKI
-307 VWKVYNEDKTKFCQL
+307 VWIVYNEDKTKFCQL
-322 SATSSTTQ
+322 SSETQ
-330 FCDLTISAL
+330 FCDLTINAL
-339 NSATW
+339 KNATW

-349 DATTTK
+349 DAKTSQ

-360 FEHTVYV
+360 FEQTVYV
-367 VAWAANSNDMCPVAN
+367 VAWAANGDYMCPVAN

-393 TKDEITA
+393 MKDELTA
-400 DNNIDRTL
+400 DGDVDRTI
-408 SYLEDE
+408 SYFEDK
-414 DRYEKKMDIS
+414 YEQQMDIS
-424 FDDDNADLTFD
+424 FDDDNPDLTLD
-435 APTVNNNVS
+435 APTTPLNNMS
-444 LKPSDFKSR
+444 RKPSDFKSR
-453 AYGFTYANLADYD
+453 AYGFTYADLASFDYYYD
-466 YFYGTYMRQS
+466 GSTPHHS
-476 WTGKRP
+476 K
-482 TYSSPN
+482 SPI
-488 HGDYGLYKSANKTG
+488 HGDYGLYKSGNLRG
-502 VSTTD
+502 ISYD
-507 YNKGYQWWANGNP
+507 NENGYQWWAAGSP
-520 EIYDRTYERTS
+520 TIFDRTYAKTS
-531 GKQYGYFLYVDASDE
+531 GKQYGHFLYVDASNE

-559 CTGSQLVF
+559 CTGSQLIF
-567 SGAVAEYTSG
+567 SGAVAEYT
-577 ANAPQVMFRLYGIDK
+577 AAYNATAPQVMFRLYGINK
-592 DENGNEIGKK
+592 DENGNVTDQK

-612 KTNTKSLQYG
+612 KTNTKSHEYG

-632 LQKSAGADNYTDF
+632 LQKSAAADNYTDF

-651 MCQGTDG
+651 MCQNTKG

-684 PNETGYETAPEEI
+684 PNETGYETAPDDI

-710 MVNMK
+710 MVNQK

-725 ATGKQVDN
+725 ATGKPVDN
-733 IDYDGDGQPDEYGT
+733 IDYDGDGHPDEYGT

-757 YVLPPEAADGKNN
+757 YVLPPAAADGKTN
-770 VAMFENDNS
+770 VSMFENDNS

-792 IVPGKDYYFSI
+792 IVPGKDYHFSI
-803 AYPSDDNP
+803 AYPSEDNSE
-811 DVPGKWGKSTDVCS
+811 VPGKWGISTDVCS
-825 TYSGIFQVVEQSIKL
+825 TYSGIFQVVEQNIKL
-840 TDKNSNVLTALRVN
+840 TDKNSNVLTALRVDCN
-854 CDTKTPTVEVIAK
+854 THTPTVEMIAK

-890 SKPNK
+890 SKPNE
-895 ENELYTT
+895 ENELYSTQ
-902 PGLLEAL
+902 GLLEAI
-909 RAYRAKYPSDNGLN
+909 RAYRKSYPTYNGLS

-928 INYTQYTLLKQYVD
+928 VNSTQYNLLKKYVD

-956 RTFEANEMGL
+956 RTFEADEMGL

-984 YDICADPM
+984 YDICSDPM

-1000 DGPNI
+1000 DGPLI
-1005 NLGFSDVI
+1005 NLGFSDVV

-1019 TVRVGLPQIKA
+1019 TLRVGLPQIQK
-1030 IADNNGA
+1030 IAEKNGA
-1037 LNLPMTGIEGATSV
+1037 LNVPMTGIEGATSV
-1051 KMSDAQ
+1051 KMKYNAQ
-1057 VYISNT
+1057 VSISNT
-1063 NDPDFN
+1063 NDPTFN
-1069 STKQVIGVVTSST
+1069 STEQKIGVVTTTT
-1082 IKNSDKTVGIRF
+1082 IRNTDKNVGIRF
-1094 NSNAATI
+1094 NSNAKNV

-1106 WYEINFSYNN
+1106 WYEINFSYDNA
-1116 SSASTASCPG
+1116 SASTASCPG
-1126 ETFVK
+1126 ETFIK
-1131 MCIVPEYATWNSS
+1131 LCIVPEYATWNSS
-1144 PRTASTNWNDD
+1144 PKTASTNWNDD
-1155 NNWLRSTK
+1155 NNWLRSAK
-1163 AEIFKDSY
+1163 AEIFKDAY
-1171 TDYNTTTAF
+1171 ADYNTTTAF

-1207 YRSNGIASST
+1207 YSKNGIASSK

-1223 YDFVA
+1223 YDFVT
-1228 KWSDATADGSDNGNG
+1228 KWSSSTADGSDNGNG
-1243 TFSCEK
+1243 IFSCEK
-1249 WAGNFCDQ
+1249 WSGNLCDQ

-1270 YLNYNKAYVEKELT
+1270 YLTYNKAYVEKELT

-1303 YVQKDDGQEKSEAF
+1303 YVPKNNGQEQSEAF
-1317 KPITYKEGVNDRS
+1317 LPMTYDENVNDRS

-1339 DGNAQ
+1339 DGNAE
-1344 EVKDNVT
+1344 EVMKDLT

-1382 VDELYTKGQ
+1382 VDEQYTKGQ

-1404 AQGANATAVIRLPK
+1404 AQDANAKAVIRLPK

-1428 ESQKPVN
+1428 ESQKQVN
-1435 VTVNRDAN
+1435 VTVTRDAD
-1443 SYRMLQGD
+1443 SYRMLLDD

-1461 QPLKENLHRDNRY
+1461 QPLKKNLHSDNRY

-1536 KVKEGETAPAN
+1536 KVKEGETAPPS

-1552 TMLINKDVTPG
+1552 MMLINKDVTPG

-1657 SKMLIKMNNEG
+1657 SKMLRKMDNEG

-1690 KMMANDHGRYYITNQ
+1690 KMMANDHGRYYVTNQ

-1734 MKRVMVYDISG
+1734 MKRVVVYDISG

-1759 QLNVPKAGIYVVKAT
+1759 QLNVPKAGIYVVKST

>member
-24 MMALTAAPSSVYAQS
+24 MMALTAAPSCVYAQNLG
-39 FHQTGASG
+39 FHKKGQSG
-47 LPLDSRGMQQTAEWN
+47 LPLDSRGMQQTAEWH
-62 YYYYLPTGSTSMTL
+62 YYYYLPTNSNTMELELPFDGWGKSSTN
-76 DLPIMGW
+76 D
-83 TDNYANELEP
+83 LEP
-93 YGWYRW
+93 YGWIRW
-99 YDYNTD
+99 YDYTTD
-105 LNSANLTAYDVTSS
+105 LKSDRLTVYSRSTYLKSLKDKTSEKYIGLIAGSLRNSARDYA
-119 SWYGGTTH
+119 
-127 STQLKTNITDN
+127 
-138 SGKNI
+138 
-143 GLVAY
+143 
-148 KLSATYITRKHVGVN
+148 GVKYN
-163 YSYSNSDATN
+163 KPTGADAEDWAGET
-173 PNWKGDIVAC
+173 IAC
-183 DVSRYIDYTIS
+183 DVSRYNDYSIYTNY
-194 GTKVS
+194 VE
-199 KEPTLSVRYIFH
+199 KEPTLSIRYIFH
-211 IQSAAYLAQKLK
+211 IKSAAYLAKRIK
-223 EALCEGSKSKAADLT
+223 DALCDHSRAADLT
-238 FEDNKRIVFGA
+238 LEDNKRIVFGA
-249 KDENAKMSLR
+249 KDANANMTLR
-259 TNLKN
+259 TNMKN

-269 YWFYPLSTTKGKTV
+269 YWFYPLRTTVGKTV
-283 YPTTESQKITAA
+283 YPTTEAQKITAA
-295 DFKTTMKQADKI
+295 DFNTTMKQANKI
-307 VWKVYNEDKTKFCQL
+307 VWIVYNEDKTKFCQL
-322 SATSSTTQ
+322 SSTTQ
-330 FCDLTISAL
+330 FCDLTINAL
-339 NSATW
+339 KNATW

-349 DATTTK
+349 DAKTSK

-360 FEHTVYV
+360 FEQTVYV
-367 VAWAANSNDMCPVAN
+367 VAWAANGDYMCPVAN

-393 TKDEITA
+393 MKDELTA
-400 DNNIDRTL
+400 DGDVDRTI
-408 SYLEDE
+408 SYFEDK
-414 DRYEKKMDIS
+414 YEQQMDIS
-424 FDDDNADLTFD
+424 FDDDNPDLTLD
-435 APTVNNNVS
+435 APTTPLNNMS

-453 AYGFTYANLADYD
+453 AYGFTYAELARYD
-466 YFYGTYMRQS
+466 YYYDGSTPHHS
-476 WTGKRP
+476 K
-482 TYSSPN
+482 SPI
-488 HGDYGLYKSANKTG
+488 HGDYGLYKSGNLRG
-502 VSTTD
+502 ISYD
-507 YNKGYQWWANGNP
+507 NENGYQWWAAGSP
-520 EIYDRTYERTS
+520 TIYDRTHAKTS
-531 GKQYGYFLYVDASDE
+531 GKQYGHFLYVDASNE

-559 CTGSQLVF
+559 CTGSQLIF
-567 SGAVAEYTSG
+567 SGAVAEYTASYN
-577 ANAPQVMFRLYGIDK
+577 ATAPQVMFRLYGINK
-592 DENGNEIGKK
+592 DENGNVTDQK

-612 KTNTKSLQYG
+612 KTNTKSHEYG

-632 LQKSAGADNYTDF
+632 LQKSAAADNYTDF

-651 MCQGTDG
+651 MCQNTKG

-684 PNETGYETAPEEI
+684 PNETGYETAPDDI

-710 MVNMK
+710 MVNQK

-725 ATGKQVDN
+725 ATGKQVEN
-733 IDYDGDGQPDEYGT
+733 IDYDGDGHPDEYGI
-747 ARIPA
+747 ALIPA
-752 SYNAA
+752 SYNAGL
-757 YVLPPEAADGKNN
+757 VLPPEAADGKT
-770 VAMFENDNS
+770 VPMFENDNS

-811 DVPGKWGKSTDVCS
+811 DVPGKWGISTDVCS
-825 TYSGIFQVVEQSIKL
+825 TYSGIFQVVEQNIKL

-854 CDTKTPTVEVIAK
+854 CNTHTPTVEVIAK

-890 SKPNK
+890 SKPNA

-902 PGLLEAL
+902 TGLLEAL
-909 RAYRAKYPSDNGLN
+909 HAYRAKYPEYNGLS
-923 TGFRS
+923 TYFR
-928 INYTQYTLLKQYVD
+928 NDNRTQYDLLKKYVD

-956 RTFEANEMGL
+956 RTFASDEMGL

-974 QAKATINGQN
+974 QAKATINGQV
-984 YDICADPM
+984 YEICAAPM

-1005 NLGFSDVI
+1005 NFGFPGII

-1030 IADNNGA
+1030 IAEKNGA
-1037 LNLPMTGIEGATSV
+1037 LNLPMTGIEGAKSV
-1051 KMSDAQ
+1051 NMSEEDAQ
-1057 VYISNT
+1057 VCISNT

-1069 STKQVIGVVTSST
+1069 STKQAIGVVTANT
-1082 IKNSDKTVGIRF
+1082 IYETDKTVGIRF
-1094 NSNAATI
+1094 NPNAATI

-1106 WYEINFSYNN
+1106 WYEIHFRYNN
-1116 SSASTASCPG
+1116 ADGSMASCPG
-1126 ETFVK
+1126 ETFIK

-1171 TDYNTTTAF
+1171 ADYNTTTAF

-1192 QKDKGKVY
+1192 QNDKGKVY

-1228 KWSDATADGSDNGNG
+1228 KWSNTTDDGSDTGNG

-1294 LKQTYAGDL
+1294 LQQTYAGDL
-1303 YVQKDDGQEKSEAF
+1303 YVPKNNGQEQSEAF
-1317 KPITYKEGVNDRS
+1317 KPMTYKEGVNDRS
-1330 AYPVYQRSW
+1330 AYPIYQRSW
-1339 DGNAQ
+1339 DGDAK
-1344 EVKDNVT
+1344 EFVDNT
-1351 NYSANHDGTVDVT
+1351 KFYQANEDGTVTET
-1364 TDNELSINSGYWS
+1364 TDNDFFLTSGYWS

-1382 VDELYTKGQ
+1382 VDEQYTKGQ

-1428 ESQKPVN
+1428 ESNKPVN
-1435 VTVNRDAN
+1435 VTVPRDAN
-1443 SYRMLQGD
+1443 SYRMLLGD

-1461 QPLKENLHRDNRY
+1461 QPLKENLHSENRY

-1489 FLKANTA
+1489 FLKANPA

-1570 PTVTLTTVNGER
+1570 PTVTLTTVSGER

-1634 INWMPVGVVAPK
+1634 INWIPVGVVAPK

-1774 TKEDRTET
+1774 TMEDRTET

>member
-1 MKSRKNNINRPAPS
+1 MKSRKNNINRLAPS
-15 RRLLLQLLT
+15 RRLLLQLLA

-39 FHQTGASG
+39 LGFHKEGQSG
-47 LPLDSRGMQQTAEWN
+47 LPLDSRGMQQTAEWH
-62 YYYYLPTGSTSMTL
+62 YYYYLPTNSNTMELELPFDGWLKSSTN
-76 DLPIMGW
+76 D
-83 TDNYANELEP
+83 LEP
-93 YGWYRW
+93 YGWIRW
-99 YDYNTD
+99 YDYTTD
-105 LNSANLTAYDVTSS
+105 LMSDRLTVYSRYYTS
-119 SWYGGTTH
+119 
-127 STQLKTNITDN
+127 LKSLKDDT
-138 SGKNI
+138 SKKNI
-143 GLVAY
+143 GLIAGTL
-148 KLSATYITRKHVGVN
+148 KNSARDYAGVKYN
-163 YSYSNSDATN
+163 KPTGADAEDWDGET
-173 PNWKGDIVAC
+173 IAC
-183 DVSRYIDYTIS
+183 DVSRYNDYSIS
-194 GTKVS
+194 TNYVE
-199 KEPTLSVRYIFH
+199 KEPTLSIRYIFH
-211 IQSAAYLAQKLK
+211 IKSAAYLAKRIK
-223 EALCEGSKSKAADLT
+223 DALCDHSRAADLT
-238 FEDNKRIVFGA
+238 LEDNKRIVFGA
-249 KDENAKMSLR
+249 KDANANMTLR
-259 TNLKN
+259 TNMKN

-269 YWFYPLSTTKGKTV
+269 YWFYPLRTTVGKTV
-283 YPTTESQKITAA
+283 YPTTEAQKITAA
-295 DFKTTMKQADKI
+295 DFNTTMKQANKI
-307 VWKVYNEDKTKFCQL
+307 VWRVYNEDKTKYCQL
-322 SATSSTTQ
+322 SSTTQ
-330 FCDLTISAL
+330 FCDLTINAL
-339 NSATW
+339 KNATW

-349 DATTTK
+349 GATTSK

-360 FEHTVYV
+360 FEQTVYV
-367 VAWAANSNDMCPVAN
+367 VAWAANGDYYMCPVAN

-393 TKDEITA
+393 MKDELTA
-400 DNNIDRTL
+400 DGDVDRTL
-408 SYLEDE
+408 SYFEDK
-414 DRYEKKMDIS
+414 YERQMDIS
-424 FDDDNADLTFD
+424 FDDDNPDLTLD
-435 APTVNNNVS
+435 APTTPENNMS

-453 AYGFTYANLADYD
+453 AYGFTYALLASNDYYYD
-466 YFYGTYMRQS
+466 GSTPHHS
-476 WTGKRP
+476 K
-482 TYSSPN
+482 SPI
-488 HGDYGLYKSANKTG
+488 HGDYGLYKSGNLPG
-502 VSTTD
+502 ISYD
-507 YNKGYQWWANGNP
+507 NQNGYQWWAAGSP
-520 EIYDRTYERTS
+520 TIYDRTYAKTN
-531 GKQYGYFLYVDASDE
+531 GKQYGHFLYVDASNE

-559 CTGSQLVF
+559 CTGSQLIF
-567 SGAVAEYTSG
+567 SGAVAEYT
-577 ANAPQVMFRLYGIDK
+577 AAYNATAPQVMFRLYGINK
-592 DENGNEIGKK
+592 DENGNVTDQK

-612 KTNTKSLQYG
+612 KTNTKSHEYG

-632 LQKSAGADNYTDF
+632 LQKSAAADNYTDF

-651 MCQGTDG
+651 MCQNTRG

-676 VLQNKPLC
+676 VLQNRPLC

-710 MVNMK
+710 MVNQK

-725 ATGKQVDN
+725 ATGKRVEN
-733 IDYDGDGQPDEYGT
+733 IDYNGDGKPDDYGI
-747 ARIPA
+747 ARIPE
-752 SYNAA
+752 SYSST
-757 YVLPPEAADGKNN
+757 YVLPSAAAGGKTN
-770 VAMFENDNS
+770 VPMFENDNS

-811 DVPGKWGKSTDVCS
+811 NVPGKWGKSTDVCS
-825 TYSGIFQVVEQSIKL
+825 TYSGLFQVVEQSIKL

-890 SKPNK
+890 SKPNA

-902 PGLLEAL
+902 TGLLEAL
-909 RAYRAKYPSDNGLN
+909 HAYRKAYPSYNGLH
-923 TGFRS
+923 TGFS
-928 INYTQYTLLKQYVD
+928 SVNYTQYTLLKKYVD

-956 RTFEANEMGL
+956 RKFETKETGL

-974 QAKATINGQN
+974 QAKATINGQE
-984 YDICADPM
+984 YEICADPM
-992 LVDLRVVT
+992 LVNLRVVT

-1005 NLGFSDVI
+1005 NFGFPGVI

-1019 TVRVGLPQIKA
+1019 TVRVGLPQINA
-1030 IADNNGA
+1030 IATKNGA
-1037 LNLPMTGIEGATSV
+1037 LNLPMTGIERAKSV
-1051 KMSDAQ
+1051 EMIDEAQ
-1057 VYISNT
+1057 VSISNT

-1069 STKQVIGVVTSST
+1069 STEQMIGVVTSST
-1082 IKNSDKTVGIRF
+1082 INETDKTVGIRF
-1094 NSNAATI
+1094 NSNAVTT

-1106 WYEINFSYNN
+1106 WYEIHFRYKNADGSM
-1116 SSASTASCPG
+1116 ASCPG
-1126 ETFVK
+1126 ETFIK

-1171 TDYNTTTAF
+1171 ADYNTTTAF

-1192 QKDKGKVY
+1192 QNDKGKVY

-1228 KWSDATADGSDNGNG
+1228 KWSDTADGSDTGNG

-1270 YLNYNKAYVEKELT
+1270 YLTYNKAYVEKELT

-1294 LKQTYAGDL
+1294 LQQTYAGDL

-1317 KPITYKEGVNDRS
+1317 KPMTYDENVNDRS

-1382 VDELYTKGQ
+1382 VDEQYTKGQ

-1428 ESQKPVN
+1428 ESRKPVN

-1681 SEIKDGMTV
+1681 SEIKDGMMV

-1705 SSLNTTDINTIDCFS
+1705 SSLNTTDINTIECFS

-1734 MKRVMVYDISG
+1734 VKRVVVYDVSG

-1774 TKEDRTET
+1774 TMEDRTET

>member
-24 MMALTAAPSSVYAQS
+24 MMALTAAPSSVYAQNLG
-39 FHQTGASG
+39 FHKKGQSG
-47 LPLDSRGMQQTAEWN
+47 LPLDSRGMQQTAEWH
-62 YYYYLPTGSTSMTL
+62 YYYYLPTNSNTMELELPFDGWLKSSTN
-76 DLPIMGW
+76 D
-83 TDNYANELEP
+83 LEP
-93 YGWYRW
+93 YGWIRW
-99 YDYNTD
+99 YDYTTD
-105 LNSANLTAYDVTSS
+105 LKSDRLTVYSRYYTSLKSLKDDTSKKDIGLIAGTLRNSARDYA
-119 SWYGGTTH
+119 
-127 STQLKTNITDN
+127 
-138 SGKNI
+138 
-143 GLVAY
+143 
-148 KLSATYITRKHVGVN
+148 GVKYN
-163 YSYSNSDATN
+163 KPTGADAEDWAGET
-173 PNWKGDIVAC
+173 IAC
-183 DVSRYIDYTIS
+183 DVSRYNDYSIYTNY
-194 GTKVS
+194 VE
-199 KEPTLSVRYIFH
+199 KEPTLSIRYIFH
-211 IQSAAYLAQKLK
+211 IKSAAYLAKRIK
-223 EALCEGSKSKAADLT
+223 DALCDHSRAADLT
-238 FEDNKRIVFGA
+238 LEDNKRIVFGA
-249 KDENAKMSLR
+249 KDANANMTLR
-259 TNLKN
+259 TNMKN

-269 YWFYPLSTTKGKTV
+269 YWFYPLRTTVGKTV

-295 DFKTTMKQADKI
+295 DFNTTMKQANKI
-307 VWKVYNEDKTKFCQL
+307 VWIVYNEDKTKFCQL
-322 SATSSTTQ
+322 SSETQ
-330 FCDLTISAL
+330 FCDLTINAL
-339 NSATW
+339 KNATW

-349 DATTTK
+349 DAKTSK

-360 FEHTVYV
+360 FEQTVYV
-367 VAWAANSNDMCPVAN
+367 VAWAANGDYMCPVAN

-393 TKDEITA
+393 MKDELTA
-400 DNNIDRTL
+400 DGDVDRTL

-424 FDDDNADLTFD
+424 FDDDNPDLTLD
-435 APTVNNNVS
+435 APTTPENNMS

-453 AYGFTYANLADYD
+453 AYGFTYAQLASYD
-466 YFYGTYMRQS
+466 YYYDGSTPHHS
-476 WTGKRP
+476 K
-482 TYSSPN
+482 SPI
-488 HGDYGLYKSANKTG
+488 HGDYGLYKSGNLRG
-502 VSTTD
+502 ISYD
-507 YNKGYQWWANGNP
+507 NENGYQWWAAGSP
-520 EIYDRTYERTS
+520 TIYDRTHAKTS
-531 GKQYGYFLYVDASDE
+531 GKQYGHFLYVDASNE

-559 CTGSQLVF
+559 CTGSQLIF
-567 SGAVAEYTSG
+567 SGAVAEYTASYN
-577 ANAPQVMFRLYGIDK
+577 ATAPQVMFRLYGINK
-592 DENGNEIGKK
+592 DENGNVTDQK

-612 KTNTKSLQYG
+612 KTNTKSHEYG

-632 LQKSAGADNYTDF
+632 LQKSAAADNYTDF

-651 MCQGTDG
+651 MCQNTKG

-684 PNETGYETAPEEI
+684 PNETGYETAPDDI

-710 MVNMK
+710 MVNQK

-733 IDYDGDGQPDEYGT
+733 IDYDGDGHPDEYGT

-757 YVLPPEAADGKNN
+757 YVLPSAAAGGKTN

-792 IVPGKDYYFSI
+792 IVPCKDYYFSI
-803 AYPSDDNP
+803 AYPSEDNP
-811 DVPGKWGKSTDVCS
+811 NVPGKWGESTDVCS
-825 TYSGIFQVVEQSIKL
+825 TYSGIFQVVEQNIKL

-854 CDTKTPTVEVIAK
+854 CNTHIPTVEMIAK

-890 SKPNK
+890 SKPNA
-895 ENELYTT
+895 ENELYSTS
-902 PGLLEAL
+902 GLLEAL
-909 RAYRAKYPSDNGLN
+909 HAYRAKYPEYNGLS
-923 TGFRS
+923 TDFRYV
-928 INYTQYTLLKQYVD
+928 NNVQYNLLKKYVD
-942 SKQLILNASNSMGN
+942 SKQLILNASNSMGT
-956 RTFEANEMGL
+956 RKFEAKEMGL

-974 QAKATINGQN
+974 QAKATINGQV
-984 YDICADPM
+984 YEICAAPM

-1005 NLGFSDVI
+1005 NFGFPNVI

-1019 TVRVGLPQIKA
+1019 TVRVGLPQIQA
-1030 IADNNGA
+1030 IAEKNGA

-1051 KMSDAQ
+1051 EMIDKAQ
-1057 VYISNT
+1057 VSISNT

-1069 STKQVIGVVTSST
+1069 STEQMIGVVTANT
-1082 IKNSDKTVGIRF
+1082 IKNSDNTVGIRF

-1106 WYEINFSYNN
+1106 WYEINFSYDNADG
-1116 SSASTASCPG
+1116 SMASCPG
-1126 ETFVK
+1126 ETFIK

-1171 TDYNTTTAF
+1171 DDYNTTTAF

-1207 YRSNGIASST
+1207 YSKNGIASSK
-1217 KMKSFA
+1217 KMKNFA

-1228 KWSDATADGSDNGNG
+1228 KWSNTTDGSDNGNG

-1270 YLNYNKAYVEKELT
+1270 YLTYNKAYVEKELT

-1294 LKQTYAGDL
+1294 LQQTYAGDL
-1303 YVQKDDGQEKSEAF
+1303 YVPKNNGQEQSEAF
-1317 KPITYKEGVNDRS
+1317 KPMTYDENVNDRS

-1344 EVKDNVT
+1344 EVMDNVT

-1382 VDELYTKGQ
+1382 VDEQYTKGQ

-1404 AQGANATAVIRLPK
+1404 AQDANAKAVIRLPK

-1428 ESQKPVN
+1428 ESQKLVN
-1435 VTVNRDAN
+1435 VTVSRDAN

-1515 VDLDYDKKTDVIV
+1515 VDQDYDKKTDVIV

-1582 SSQSELIVNDE
+1582 SSQSELIVNYE

-1646 SKDIDVNISLN
+1646 SKDVDVNISLN

-1690 KMMANDHGRYYITNQ
+1690 KMMANDHGRYYVTNQ

-1734 MKRVMVYDISG
+1734 MKRVVVYDISG

-1774 TKEDRTET
+1774 TMEDRTET

>member
-15 RRLLLQLLT
+15 RRLLLQLLA

-39 FHQTGASG
+39 LGFHKKGQSG
-47 LPLDSRGMQQTAEWN
+47 LPLDSRGMQQTAEWH
-62 YYYYLPTGSTSMTL
+62 YYYYLPTNSDPMELELPFAGWGDNSTN
-76 DLPIMGW
+76 D
-83 TDNYANELEP
+83 LEP
-93 YGWYRW
+93 YGWIRW
-99 YDYNTD
+99 YDYTTD
-105 LNSANLTAYDVTSS
+105 LKSDRLTVYNSSSTSLYNSKDNNSKKDIGLIAGSLGNSARNYA
-119 SWYGGTTH
+119 
-127 STQLKTNITDN
+127 
-138 SGKNI
+138 
-143 GLVAY
+143 
-148 KLSATYITRKHVGVN
+148 GVKYN
-163 YSYSNSDATN
+163 KPTGADAEDWAGET
-173 PNWKGDIVAC
+173 IAC
-183 DVSRYIDYTIS
+183 DVSRYNDYSFEQVSS
-194 GTKVS
+194 GPWYNRTYTNYVKH
-199 KEPTLSVRYIFH
+199 EPTLSIRYIFH
-211 IQSAAYLAQKLK
+211 IKSAAYLAKQIKD
-223 EALCEGSKSKAADLT
+223 ALCDHSRAADLT
-238 FEDNKRIVFGA
+238 LEDNKRIVFGA
-249 KDENAKMSLR
+249 KDASAKITLR
-259 TNLKN
+259 TNMKN
-264 SGGQS
+264 YGGQS
-269 YWFYPLSTTKGKTV
+269 YWFYPLRTTKDKSV

-295 DFKTTMKQADKI
+295 DFNTTMKQANKI
-307 VWKVYNEDKTKFCQL
+307 VWRVYNEDKTTYCQL
-322 SATSSTTQ
+322 SSTSSTTQ
-330 FCDLTISAL
+330 FCDLTINAL
-339 NSATW
+339 KNATW

-349 DATTTK
+349 GATTAK
-355 PTDIG
+355 LTDIG
-360 FEHTVYV
+360 FEQTVYV
-367 VAWAANSNDMCPVAN
+367 VAWAANGDYMCPVAN

-393 TKDEITA
+393 TKDELTA
-400 DNNIDRTL
+400 DGDVDRTI
-408 SYLEDE
+408 SYFEDK
-414 DRYEKKMDIS
+414 YQQQMDIS
-424 FDDDNADLTFD
+424 FDDDNPDLTLD
-435 APTVNNNVS
+435 APTTPENNMS

-453 AYGFTYANLADYD
+453 AYGFTYALLASNDY
-466 YFYGTYMRQS
+466 YNG
-476 WTGKRP
+476 
-482 TYSSPN
+482 SSPHHSKSPI
-488 HGDYGLYKSANKTG
+488 HGDYGLYKSGNLHG
-502 VSTTD
+502 IS
-507 YNKGYQWWANGNP
+507 YNNENGYQWWAAGSP
-520 EIYDRTYERTS
+520 TIFDRTYAKTS
-531 GKQYGYFLYVDASDE
+531 GKQYGHFLYVDASNE

-559 CTGSQLVF
+559 CTGSQLIF
-567 SGAVAEYTSG
+567 SGAVAEYTA
-577 ANAPQVMFRLYGIDK
+577 ANNTTAPQVMFRLYGINK
-592 DENGNEIGKK
+592 DANGNVTDQK

-612 KTNTKSLQYG
+612 ATNTKTHAYG
-622 KWYQIYSKQV
+622 QWYQIYSKQV
-632 LQKSAGADNYTDF
+632 LQKSAAADNYTDF

-651 MCQGTDG
+651 MCQDTWG
-658 ADYCID
+658 ADYCVD

-676 VLQNKPLC
+676 VLQNRPLC

-710 MVNMK
+710 MVNQK

-725 ATGKQVDN
+725 ATGKPVEN
-733 IDYDGDGQPDEYGT
+733 IDYDGDRLPDDYGT
-747 ARIPA
+747 ARIPE
-752 SYNAA
+752 SYSST
-757 YVLPPEAADGKNN
+757 YVLPSAAAGGKTN
-770 VAMFENDNS
+770 VPMFENDNS

-811 DVPGKWGKSTDVCS
+811 EVPGDWGKSTDVCS
-825 TYSGIFQVVEQSIKL
+825 TYSGLFQVVEQNIKL
-840 TDKNSNVLTALRVN
+840 TDKNSNVLTALRVDCN
-854 CDTKTPTVEVIAK
+854 SKTPTVEVIAK

-873 VNGGKVTIDNVK
+873 VNGGKVTIDKVK

-890 SKPNK
+890 SKPNA
-895 ENELYTT
+895 ENELYSTT
-902 PGLLEAL
+902 GLLEAL
-909 RAYRAKYPSDNGLN
+909 HAYRAKYPEYNGLSAY
-923 TGFRS
+923 FR
-928 INYTQYTLLKQYVD
+928 NDNRTQYDLLKKYVD

-956 RTFEANEMGL
+956 RTFASDEMGL

-974 QAKATINGQN
+974 QDKATINGQV
-984 YDICADPM
+984 YEICAAPM

-1005 NLGFSDVI
+1005 NFGFPNVI

-1030 IADNNGA
+1030 IAEKNGA
-1037 LNLPMTGIEGATSV
+1037 LNLPMTGIEGARSV
-1051 KMSDAQ
+1051 NMSEEDAQ
-1057 VYISNT
+1057 VRISNT

-1069 STKQVIGVVTSST
+1069 STKQMIGVVTANT
-1082 IKNSDKTVGIRF
+1082 IYETDKTVGIRF
-1094 NSNAATI
+1094 NSNAVKT

-1106 WYEINFSYNN
+1106 WYEIHFRYANADGSM
-1116 SSASTASCPG
+1116 ASCPG
-1126 ETFVK
+1126 ETFIK

-1228 KWSDATADGSDNGNG
+1228 KWSNTTADGSDNGNG
-1243 TFSCEK
+1243 TFSCET

-1270 YLNYNKAYVEKELT
+1270 YLTYNKAYVEKELT

-1294 LKQTYAGDL
+1294 LQQTYAGDL
-1303 YVQKDDGQEKSEAF
+1303 YVPKDDGQEKSEAF
-1317 KPITYKEGVNDRS
+1317 QPITYKEGVNDRS

-1339 DGNAQ
+1339 DGDAK
-1344 EVKDNVT
+1344 EFVDNT
-1351 NYSANHDGTVDVT
+1351 KFYQANEDGTVEET
-1364 TDNELSINSGYWS
+1364 TNDFFLTSGYWS

-1382 VDELYTKGQ
+1382 VDEQYTKGQ

-1428 ESQKPVN
+1428 ESRKSVN

-1443 SYRMLQGD
+1443 SYRMLLGD

-1461 QPLKENLHRDNRY
+1461 QPLKENLHRENRY

-1489 FLKANTA
+1489 FLKANPA
-1496 FENSIWTLDNGV
+1496 FENSIWTLDNGKV
-1508 MKTHSVP
+1508 TAYTLA
-1515 VDLDYDKKTDVIV
+1515 LDEAYDKKTDVLV
-1528 NPTQAFFV
+1528 SPTQAFFV
-1536 KVKEGETAPAN
+1536 KLKTGESATEA
-1547 VTFNA
+1547 TFNA
-1552 TMLINKDVTPG
+1552 SMLINKDVTPG
-1563 EKALIIR
+1563 EKALVIR
-1570 PTVTLTTVNGER
+1570 PTLTLTTTDGVRN
-1582 SSQSELIVNDE
+1582 SESKLIVNDE
-1593 ASRDYVEGEDVEML
+1593 ASRDYVDGEDVEML

-1690 KMMANDHGRYYITNQ
+1690 KMMANDHGRYYVTNQ
-1705 SSLNTTDINTIDCFS
+1705 SSLNTTDINTIECFS

-1734 MKRVMVYDISG
+1734 VKRVVVYDISG

>member
-1 MKSRKNNINRPAPS
+1 MKIRNNNINRLATS
-15 RRLLLQLLT
+15 RRLLLQLFA

-39 FHQTGASG
+39 LGFHKKGQSG
-47 LPLDSRGMQQTAEWN
+47 LPLDSRGMQQTAEWH
-62 YYYYLPTGSTSMTL
+62 YYYYLPTNSNTMELELPFDGWGKSSTN
-76 DLPIMGW
+76 D
-83 TDNYANELEP
+83 LEP
-93 YGWYRW
+93 YGWIRW
-99 YDYNTD
+99 YDYTTD
-105 LNSANLTAYDVTSS
+105 LKSDRLTVYNSSSTSLYNSKDNTSNKYIGLIADTLRNSARDYA
-119 SWYGGTTH
+119 
-127 STQLKTNITDN
+127 
-138 SGKNI
+138 
-143 GLVAY
+143 
-148 KLSATYITRKHVGVN
+148 GVKYN
-163 YSYSNSDATN
+163 KPTGADAEDWAGET
-173 PNWKGDIVAC
+173 IAC
-183 DVSRYIDYTIS
+183 DVSRYNDYNL
-194 GTKVS
+194 TKRGYYPKYTNYVEH
-199 KEPTLSVRYIFH
+199 EPTLSIRYIFH
-211 IQSAAYLAQKLK
+211 IKSAAYLAKRIK
-223 EALCEGSKSKAADLT
+223 DALCDHSRAADLT
-238 FEDNKRIVFGA
+238 LEDNKRIVFGA
-249 KDENAKMSLR
+249 KDANANMTLR
-259 TNLKN
+259 TNMKN

-269 YWFYPLSTTKGKTV
+269 YWFYPLSTTVGKTV
-283 YPTTESQKITAA
+283 YPTTEAQKITAA
-295 DFKTTMKQADKI
+295 DFNTTMKQANKI
-307 VWKVYNEDKTKFCQL
+307 VWTVYNEDKTKFCQL
-322 SATSSTTQ
+322 SSTTQ
-330 FCDLTISAL
+330 FCDLTINAL
-339 NSATW
+339 KNATW

-360 FEHTVYV
+360 FEQTVYV
-367 VAWAANSNDMCPVAN
+367 VAWAANGDYMCPVAN

-400 DNNIDRTL
+400 DNNTDRTL

-424 FDDDNADLTFD
+424 FDDDNPDLTLD
-435 APTVNNNVS
+435 APTTPLNNMS

-453 AYGFTYANLADYD
+453 AYGFTYAELESYD
-466 YFYGTYMRQS
+466 YYYNGSTPHHS
-476 WTGKRP
+476 K
-482 TYSSPN
+482 SPI
-488 HGDYGLYKSANKTG
+488 HGDYGLYKSGNLPG
-502 VSTTD
+502 ISYD
-507 YNKGYQWWANGNP
+507 NQNGYQWWAAGSP
-520 EIYDRTYERTS
+520 TIYDRTHAKTS
-531 GKQYGYFLYVDASDE
+531 GKQYGHFLYVDASNE

-559 CTGSQLVF
+559 CTGSQLIF
-567 SGAVAEYTSG
+567 SGAVAEYT
-577 ANAPQVMFRLYGIDK
+577 AAYNATAPQVMFRLYGINK
-592 DENGNEIGKK
+592 DENGNVTDQK

-612 KTNTKSLQYG
+612 ATNTKSHEYG

-651 MCQGTDG
+651 MCQNTKG

-710 MVNMK
+710 MVNQK

-725 ATGKQVDN
+725 ATGKPVDN
-733 IDYDGDGQPDEYGT
+733 IDYDGDGQPDAYGI
-747 ARIPA
+747 ASIPA
-752 SYNAA
+752 SYNAGL
-757 YVLPPEAADGKNN
+757 VLPPAAADGKNN

-811 DVPGKWGKSTDVCS
+811 DVPGVWGKSTDVCS
-825 TYSGIFQVVEQSIKL
+825 TYSGIFQVVEQNIKL
-840 TDKNSNVLTALRVN
+840 TDKNSNVLTALRVDCN
-854 CDTKTPTVEVIAK
+854 SKTPTVEVIAK

-890 SKPNK
+890 SKPNA
-895 ENELYTT
+895 ENELYSTQ
-902 PGLLEAL
+902 GLLEAIH
-909 RAYRAKYPSDNGLN
+909 AYRKAYPEYNGLS

-928 INYTQYTLLKQYVD
+928 VNYNQYDLLKKYVD

-956 RTFEANEMGL
+956 RKFEANEMGL

-974 QAKATINGQN
+974 QAKATINGQV

-1005 NLGFSDVI
+1005 NFGFPGVI

-1030 IADNNGA
+1030 IAAKNGA
-1037 LNLPMTGIEGATSV
+1037 LNLPMTGIEGAKSV
-1051 KMSDAQ
+1051 KMIDEAQ
-1057 VYISNT
+1057 VSISNT

-1069 STKQVIGVVTSST
+1069 STEQMIGVVTSST
-1082 IKNSDKTVGIRF
+1082 INETDKTVGIRF
-1094 NSNAATI
+1094 NSNAFTT

-1106 WYEINFSYNN
+1106 WYEINFKYNN
-1116 SSASTASCPG
+1116 ADGSTASCPG
-1126 ETFVK
+1126 ETFIK

-1171 TDYNTTTAF
+1171 ADYNTTTAF

-1207 YRSNGIASST
+1207 YRSNGIASSK
-1217 KMKSFA
+1217 KMQSFA

-1228 KWSDATADGSDNGNG
+1228 KWSNTADGSDNGYG

-1270 YLNYNKAYVEKELT
+1270 YLTYNKAYVEKELT

-1294 LKQTYAGDL
+1294 LQQTYAGDL
-1303 YVQKDDGQEKSEAF
+1303 YVPKNNGQEQSEAF
-1317 KPITYKEGVNDRS
+1317 QPITYQEGVNDRS

-1339 DGNAQ
+1339 DGDAQ
-1344 EVKDNVT
+1344 EMIDNVT
-1351 NYSANHDGTVDVT
+1351 NYSANHDGTVNVT

-1382 VDELYTKGQ
+1382 VDEQYTKGQ

-1404 AQGANATAVIRLPK
+1404 AQDANAKAVVRLPK

-1435 VTVNRDAN
+1435 VTVNRDAK

-1451 VAGDKTMAMT
+1451 VAGDKTMTMT

-1570 PTVTLTTVNGER
+1570 PTVTLTTVNGIR
-1582 SSQSELIVNDE
+1582 SSQSKLIVSDE
-1593 ASRDYVEGEDVEML
+1593 ASRDYVEGEDVDML

-1612 AEIAQVY
+1612 AEIAQAY
-1619 SVAGSQAVALNASDD
+1619 SVAGSQAVALNATDD
-1634 INWMPVGVVAPK
+1634 IDWMPIGIVADK
-1646 SKDIDVNISLN
+1646 SRSTNVTVNLN
-1657 SKMLIKMNNEG
+1657 SKMLRKMNDEG
-1668 SQLFLFDATTKTF
+1668 GKLFIYDATSKKF
-1681 SEIKDGMTV
+1681 SEIADGMQIE
-1690 KMMANDHGRYYITNQ
+1690 MMANDHGRYYITTN
-1705 SSLNTTDINTIDCFS
+1705 NWVVPTGINAIRCFS
-1720 PTENTIVVATLKGD
+1720 PAQGTIIVAVLNGE
-1734 MKRVMVYDISG
+1734 MKQAKVYDTAG
-1745 ALVTSNHSVNGGRC
+1745 ALVTSSRSTAGERC
-1759 QLNVPKAGIYVVKAT
+1759 QLSVQQPGVYIVKAT
-1774 TKEDRTET
+1774 TMDDKTET
-1782 FKIVVR
+1782 FKIVVK

>member
-1 MKSRKNNINRPAPS
+1 MKSRKNNINRLAPS
-15 RRLLLQLLT
+15 RRLLLQLLA

-47 LPLDSRGMQQTAEWN
+47 MPLDSRGMQQTAEWH

-83 TDNYANELEP
+83 TDEKANDLEP

-105 LNSANLTAYDVTSS
+105 LESANLTAYDVTTS
-119 SWYGGTTH
+119 SWLGGTKH

-148 KLSATYITRKHVGVN
+148 KLSDTYVTRKHVGVN
-163 YSYSNSDATN
+163 YEYTNSDAIN

-183 DVSRYIDYTIS
+183 DVSRYIDYSIS

-211 IQSAAYLAQKLK
+211 IQSAAYLAKRIK
-223 EALCEGSKSKAADLT
+223 DALCDHSRAADLT
-238 FEDNKRIVFGA
+238 LEDNKRIVFGA
-249 KDENAKMSLR
+249 KDANAKMTLR
-259 TNLKN
+259 TNMKN

-269 YWFYPLSTTKGKTV
+269 YWFYPLRTTVGKTV

-295 DFKTTMKQADKI
+295 DFNTTMKQADNI
-307 VWKVYNEDKTKFCQL
+307 VWRVYNEDKTKYCQL
-322 SATSSTTQ
+322 PPSTPSNPRTPISPQ
-330 FCDLTISAL
+330 FCDLTINAL
-339 NSATW
+339 KNATW
-344 YNVSN
+344 RNVSN
-349 DATTTK
+349 GATTAK

-360 FEHTVYV
+360 FEQTVYV
-367 VAWAANSNDMCPVAN
+367 VAWAANGDYMCPVAN

-393 TKDEITA
+393 TKDELTA
-400 DNNIDRTL
+400 DGDVDRTIP
-408 SYLEDE
+408 YFEDK
-414 DRYEKKMDIS
+414 YQQQMDIS
-424 FDDDNADLTFD
+424 FDDDNPYLTLD
-435 APTVNNNVS
+435 APTTPLNNMS
-444 LKPSDFKSR
+444 PKPSDFKSR
-453 AYGFTYANLADYD
+453 AYGFTYAELASYD
-466 YFYGTYMRQS
+466 YYNG
-476 WTGKRP
+476 
-482 TYSSPN
+482 SSPHHSKSPI
-488 HGDYGLYKSANKTG
+488 HGDYGLYKSGNLRG
-502 VSTTD
+502 IS
-507 YNKGYQWWANGNP
+507 YNNENGYQWWAEGSP
-520 EIYDRTYERTS
+520 TIYDRTHAKTS
-531 GKQYGYFLYVDASDE
+531 GKQYGHFLYVDASNE

-559 CTGSQLVF
+559 CTGSQLIF
-567 SGAVAEYTSG
+567 SGAVAEYTA
-577 ANAPQVMFRLYGIDK
+577 ANNSTAPQVMFRLYGIDK
-592 DENGNEIGKK
+592 DENGNVTDQK

-612 KTNTKSLQYG
+612 ATNTKTHAYG
-622 KWYQIYSKQV
+622 QWYQIYSKQV
-632 LQKSAGADNYTDF
+632 LQKSAAADNYTDF

-651 MCQGTDG
+651 MCQDTWG
-658 ADYCID
+658 ADYCVD

-684 PNETGYETAPEEI
+684 PNETGYETAPDDI

-710 MVNMK
+710 MVNQK

-725 ATGKQVDN
+725 ATGKRVEN
-733 IDYDGDGQPDEYGT
+733 IDYDGDGQPDDYGI
-747 ARIPA
+747 ARIPE
-752 SYNAA
+752 SYNAG
-757 YVLPPEAADGKNN
+757 YVLPSAAAGGKTN
-770 VAMFENDNS
+770 VPMFENDNS

-811 DVPGKWGKSTDVCS
+811 DVPGDWGESTDVCS
-825 TYSGIFQVVEQSIKL
+825 TYSGIFQVVEQNIKL
-840 TDKNSNVLTALRVN
+840 TDKNSNVLTALRVDCN
-854 CDTKTPTVEVIAK
+854 THTPTVEMIAK

-873 VNGGKVTIDNVK
+873 VNGGKVTIDKVK

-890 SKPNK
+890 SKPNA
-895 ENELYTT
+895 ENELYSTT
-902 PGLLEAL
+902 GLLEAL
-909 RAYRAKYPSDNGLN
+909 HAYRAKYPEYNGLS
-923 TGFRS
+923 TGFS
-928 INYTQYTLLKQYVD
+928 SVNYTQYALLKKYVD

-956 RTFEANEMGL
+956 RTFASDEMGL

-974 QAKATINGQN
+974 QAKATINGQV
-984 YDICADPM
+984 YDICAAPM

-1005 NLGFSDVI
+1005 NFGFSDVI

-1019 TVRVGLPQIKA
+1019 TVRVGLPQIQA
-1030 IADNNGA
+1030 IAEKNGA

-1051 KMSDAQ
+1051 NMRDYAK
-1057 VYISNT
+1057 VFISNT
-1063 NDPDFN
+1063 NDPSFN
-1069 STKQVIGVVTSST
+1069 STKQEIGVVTSNT
-1082 IKNSDKTVGIRF
+1082 IYNSSKTVGIRF
-1094 NSNAATI
+1094 NPNAATI

-1106 WYEINFSYNN
+1106 WYEINFSYDNADG
-1116 SSASTASCPG
+1116 SMASCPG
-1126 ETFVK
+1126 ETFIK

-1171 TDYNTTTAF
+1171 ADYNTTTAF

-1192 QKDKGKVY
+1192 QNDKGKVY

-1228 KWSDATADGSDNGNG
+1228 KWSDTKDGSDNGNG

-1270 YLNYNKAYVEKELT
+1270 YLHYNKAYVEKELT

-1303 YVQKDDGQEKSEAF
+1303 YVPKNNGQEQSEAF
-1317 KPITYKEGVNDRS
+1317 KPMTYDENVNDRS

-1339 DGNAQ
+1339 DGDAQ
-1344 EVKDNVT
+1344 EVMNNVT

-1364 TDNELSINSGYWS
+1364 TDNELSINSVYWS

-1382 VDELYTKGQ
+1382 VDEQYTKGQ

-1418 ADTQFSYYDS
+1418 ADTEFSYYDS
-1428 ESQKPVN
+1428 ESNKPVN
-1435 VTVNRDAN
+1435 VTVTRDAN
-1443 SYRMLQGD
+1443 SYRMLLGD

-1461 QPLKENLHRDNRY
+1461 QPLKENLHSENRY

-1489 FLKANTA
+1489 FLKANPA
-1496 FENSIWTLDNGV
+1496 FENSIWTLDNGKV
-1508 MKTHSVP
+1508 TAYTLA
-1515 VDLDYDKKTDVIV
+1515 LDEAYDKKTDVLV
-1528 NPTQAFFV
+1528 SPTQAFFV
-1536 KVKEGETAPAN
+1536 KLKAGETATEA
-1547 VTFNA
+1547 TFNA
-1552 TMLINKDVTPG
+1552 SMLINKDVTPG

-1570 PTVTLTTVNGER
+1570 PTLTLTTTDGVRN
-1582 SSQSELIVNDE
+1582 SESKLIVNEE
-1593 ASRDYVEGEDVEML
+1593 ACRDYVVGEDVEML

-1612 AEIAQVY
+1612 AEVAQVY

-1634 INWMPVGVVAPK
+1634 INWMPVGVVAAK
-1646 SKDIDVNISLN
+1646 SKEVDVNVSLN
-1657 SKMLIKMNNEG
+1657 SKMLRKMDNEG

-1690 KMMANDHGRYYITNQ
+1690 KMMANDHGRYYVTNQ
-1705 SSLNTTDINTIDCFS
+1705 SSLNTTDINTIECFS

-1734 MKRVMVYDISG
+1734 MKRVVVYDVAGS
-1745 ALVTSNHSVNGGRC
+1745 LVTSNHSVNGGRC

-1774 TKEDRTET
+1774 TMEDRTET

>member
-1 MKSRKNNINRPAPS
+1 MKSRKNNINRLAPS

-39 FHQTGASG
+39 LGFHKEGKSG
-47 LPLDSRGMQQTAEWN
+47 LPLDSRGMQQTAEWH
-62 YYYYLPTGSTSMTL
+62 YYYYLPTNSNTMELELPFDGWLKSSTN
-76 DLPIMGW
+76 D
-83 TDNYANELEP
+83 LEP
-93 YGWYRW
+93 YGWIRW
-99 YDYNTD
+99 YDYTTD
-105 LNSANLTAYDVTSS
+105 LMSDRLTVYSRYYTS
-119 SWYGGTTH
+119 
-127 STQLKTNITDN
+127 LKSLKDDT
-138 SGKNI
+138 SKKNI
-143 GLVAY
+143 GLIAGT
-148 KLSATYITRKHVGVN
+148 LRNSARDYAGVKYN
-163 YSYSNSDATN
+163 KPTGADAEDWPGET
-173 PNWKGDIVAC
+173 IAC
-183 DVSRYIDYTIS
+183 DVSRYNDYSIYTNY
-194 GTKVS
+194 VE
-199 KEPTLSVRYIFH
+199 KEPTLSIRYIFH
-211 IQSAAYLAQKLK
+211 IKSAAYLAKRIK
-223 EALCEGSKSKAADLT
+223 DALCDHSRAADLT
-238 FEDNKRIVFGA
+238 LEDNKRIVFGA
-249 KDENAKMSLR
+249 KDANANMTLR
-259 TNLKN
+259 TNMKN

-269 YWFYPLSTTKGKTV
+269 YWFYPLRTTVGKTV
-283 YPTTESQKITAA
+283 YPTTEAQKITAA
-295 DFKTTMKQADKI
+295 DFNTTMKQANKI
-307 VWKVYNEDKTKFCQL
+307 VWAVYNEDKTKYCQL
-322 SATSSTTQ
+322 SSETQ
-330 FCDLTISAL
+330 FCDLTINAL
-339 NSATW
+339 KNATW

-349 DATTTK
+349 DAKTSK
-355 PTDIG
+355 LTDIG
-360 FEHTVYV
+360 FEQTVYV
-367 VAWAANSNDMCPVAN
+367 VAWAANGDYMCPVAN

-393 TKDEITA
+393 MKDELTA
-400 DNNIDRTL
+400 DGDVDRTL

-424 FDDDNADLTFD
+424 FDDDNPDLTLD
-435 APTVNNNVS
+435 APTTPLNNMS

-453 AYGFTYANLADYD
+453 AYGFTYAQLENYD
-466 YFYGTYMRQS
+466 YYYDGSTPHHS
-476 WTGKRP
+476 K
-482 TYSSPN
+482 SPI
-488 HGDYGLYKSANKTG
+488 HGDYGLYKSGNLRG
-502 VSTTD
+502 ISYD
-507 YNKGYQWWANGNP
+507 NENGYQWWAAGSP
-520 EIYDRTYERTS
+520 TIYDRTYAKTS
-531 GKQYGYFLYVDASDE
+531 GKQYGHFLYVDASNE

-559 CTGSQLVF
+559 CTGSQLIF
-567 SGAVAEYTSG
+567 SGAVAEYTASYN
-577 ANAPQVMFRLYGIDK
+577 ATAPQVMFRLYGINK
-592 DENGNEIGKK
+592 DENGNVTDQK

-612 KTNTKSLQYG
+612 KTNTKTHEYG

-632 LQKSAGADNYTDF
+632 LQKSAAADNYTDF

-651 MCQGTDG
+651 MCQNTKG

-684 PNETGYETAPEEI
+684 PNETGYETAPDDI

-710 MVNMK
+710 MVNQK

-725 ATGKQVDN
+725 ATGKRVEN
-733 IDYDGDGQPDEYGT
+733 IDYDGDGHPDDYGT
-747 ARIPA
+747 ARIPE
-752 SYNAA
+752 SYNAG
-757 YVLPPEAADGKNN
+757 YVLPSAAAGGKTN
-770 VAMFENDNS
+770 VPMFEYDNS

-803 AYPSDDNP
+803 AYPSDDDPN
-811 DVPGKWGKSTDVCS
+811 VPGKWGISTDVCS
-825 TYSGIFQVVEQSIKL
+825 TYSGMFQVVEQNIKL

-854 CDTKTPTVEVIAK
+854 CNTNTPTVEVIAK

-890 SKPNK
+890 SKPNA
-895 ENELYTT
+895 ENELYSTS
-902 PGLLEAL
+902 GLLEAL
-909 RAYRAKYPSDNGLN
+909 HAYRAKYPEYNGLSTDFLYVN
-923 TGFRS
+923 
-928 INYTQYTLLKQYVD
+928 NVQYNLLKKYVD

-956 RTFEANEMGL
+956 RKFEAKEMGL

-974 QAKATINGQN
+974 QDKATINGQV
-984 YDICADPM
+984 YEICAAPM

-1005 NLGFSDVI
+1005 NFGFPGVI

-1019 TVRVGLPQIKA
+1019 TVRVGLPQIEA
-1030 IADNNGA
+1030 IATKKGA

-1051 KMSDAQ
+1051 KMIDEAQ
-1057 VYISNT
+1057 VSISNT

-1069 STKQVIGVVTSST
+1069 STEQMIGVVTANT
-1082 IKNSDKTVGIRF
+1082 IKNSDNTVGIRF
-1094 NSNAATI
+1094 NSNAVKT

-1106 WYEINFSYNN
+1106 WYEIHFRYANADGSM
-1116 SSASTASCPG
+1116 ASCPG
-1126 ETFVK
+1126 ETFIK

-1192 QKDKGKVY
+1192 QNDKGKVY

-1228 KWSDATADGSDNGNG
+1228 KWSDTADGSDTGDG

-1270 YLNYNKAYVEKELT
+1270 YLTYNKAYVEKELT

-1294 LKQTYAGDL
+1294 LQQTYAGDL
-1303 YVQKDDGQEKSEAF
+1303 YVPKNNGQEMSEAF
-1317 KPITYKEGVNDRS
+1317 KPMTYKEGVNDRS

-1339 DGNAQ
+1339 DGDAQ
-1344 EVKDNVT
+1344 EVMDNVT
-1351 NYSANHDGTVDVT
+1351 NYSANYDGTVDVT

-1382 VDELYTKGQ
+1382 VDEQYTKGQ

-1428 ESQKPVN
+1428 ESQKQVN

-1461 QPLKENLHRDNRY
+1461 QLLKENLHRDNRY

-1570 PTVTLTTVNGER
+1570 PTVLLTTVNGER

-1734 MKRVMVYDISG
+1734 MKRVVVYDISG

-1759 QLNVPKAGIYVVKAT
+1759 QLNVPKSGIYVVKAT

>member
-15 RRLLLQLLT
+15 KRLLLQLLT
-24 MMALTAAPSSVYAQS
+24 MMALTAAPSSVYAQNLG
-39 FHQTGASG
+39 FHKKGQSG
-47 LPLDSRGMQQTAEWN
+47 LPLDSRGMQQTAEWH
-62 YYYYLPTGSTSMTL
+62 YYYYLPTNSNTMEL
-76 DLPIMGW
+76 ELPFAGW
-83 TDNYANELEP
+83 GDSKTNDLEP
-93 YGWYRW
+93 YGWIRW
-99 YDYNTD
+99 YDYTTD
-105 LNSANLTAYDVTSS
+105 LMSDRLTVYSRYYTS
-119 SWYGGTTH
+119 
-127 STQLKTNITDN
+127 LKSLKDDT
-138 SGKNI
+138 SKKNI
-143 GLVAY
+143 GLIAGTL
-148 KLSATYITRKHVGVN
+148 KNSARDYAGVKYN
-163 YSYSNSDATN
+163 KPTGADAEDWDGET
-173 PNWKGDIVAC
+173 IAC
-183 DVSRYIDYTIS
+183 DVSRYNDYSIS
-194 GTKVS
+194 TNYVE
-199 KEPTLSVRYIFH
+199 KEPTLSIRYIFH
-211 IQSAAYLAQKLK
+211 IKSAAYLAKRIK
-223 EALCEGSKSKAADLT
+223 DALCDHSRAADLT
-238 FEDNKRIVFGA
+238 LEDNKRIVFGA
-249 KDENAKMSLR
+249 KDANANMTLR
-259 TNLKN
+259 TNMKN

-269 YWFYPLSTTKGKTV
+269 YWFYPLRTTVGKTV

-295 DFKTTMKQADKI
+295 DFNTTMKQADKI
-307 VWKVYNEDKTKFCQL
+307 VWAVYNEDKTKYCQL
-322 SATSSTTQ
+322 SSETQ
-330 FCDLTISAL
+330 FCDLTINAL
-339 NSATW
+339 KNATW

-349 DATTTK
+349 DATTSK

-367 VAWAANSNDMCPVAN
+367 VAWAVNGTTDMCPVAN

-393 TKDEITA
+393 TKDELTA
-400 DNNIDRTL
+400 DGDVDRTI
-408 SYLEDE
+408 SYFE
-414 DRYEKKMDIS
+414 EKKYEQQMDIS
-424 FDDDNADLTFD
+424 FDDDNPDLTLD
-435 APTVNNNVS
+435 APTTPLNNMS

-453 AYGFTYANLADYD
+453 AYGFTYAQLENYD
-466 YFYGTYMRQS
+466 YYYDRSTPHHS
-476 WTGKRP
+476 K
-482 TYSSPN
+482 SPI
-488 HGDYGLYKSANKTG
+488 HGDYGLYKSGNLRG
-502 VSTTD
+502 ISYD
-507 YNKGYQWWANGNP
+507 NENGYQWWAAGSP
-520 EIYDRTYERTS
+520 TIFDRTHAKTS
-531 GKQYGYFLYVDASDE
+531 GKQYGHFLYVDASNE

-559 CTGSQLVF
+559 CTGSQLIF
-567 SGAVAEYTSG
+567 SGAVAEYT
-577 ANAPQVMFRLYGIDK
+577 AAYNATAPQVMFRLYGINK
-592 DENGNEIGKK
+592 DANGNVTDQK

-612 KTNTKSLQYG
+612 KTNTKTHEYG

-632 LQKSAGADNYTDF
+632 LQKSAAADNYTDF

-651 MCQGTDG
+651 MCQNTKG

-684 PNETGYETAPEEI
+684 PNETGYETAPEYI

-710 MVNMK
+710 MVNQK

-725 ATGKQVDN
+725 ATGKRVEN
-733 IDYDGDGQPDEYGT
+733 IDYDGDGHPDDYGT
-747 ARIPA
+747 ARIPE
-752 SYNAA
+752 SYNAG
-757 YVLPPEAADGKNN
+757 YVLPSAAAGGKTN
-770 VAMFENDNS
+770 VPMFEYDNS

-811 DVPGKWGKSTDVCS
+811 NVPGDWGKSTDVCS
-825 TYSGIFQVVEQSIKL
+825 TYSGLFQVVEQNIKL
-840 TDKNSNVLTALRVN
+840 TDKNSNVLTALRVDCN
-854 CDTKTPTVEVIAK
+854 SKNPTVEVIAK

-873 VNGGKVTIDNVK
+873 VNGGKVTIDKVK

-890 SKPNK
+890 SKPNA
-895 ENELYTT
+895 ENELYSTT
-902 PGLLEAL
+902 GLLEAL
-909 RAYRAKYPSDNGLN
+909 HAYRAKYPEYNGLS
-923 TGFRS
+923 TDFR
-928 INYTQYTLLKQYVD
+928 NDNRTQYDLLKMYVD

-956 RTFEANEMGL
+956 RTFASDEMGL

-974 QAKATINGQN
+974 QDKATINGQV
-984 YDICADPM
+984 YEICAAPM

-1005 NLGFSDVI
+1005 NFGFPNVI

-1019 TVRVGLPQIKA
+1019 TVRVGLPQIQA
-1030 IADNNGA
+1030 IAEKNGA

-1051 KMSDAQ
+1051 EMIDEAQ
-1057 VYISNT
+1057 VSISNT
-1063 NDPDFN
+1063 NDPAFN
-1069 STKQVIGVVTSST
+1069 STEQMIGVVTANT
-1082 IKNSDKTVGIRF
+1082 IKNSDNTVGIRF
-1094 NSNAATI
+1094 NSNAVKT

-1106 WYEINFSYNN
+1106 WYEIHFRYANADGSM
-1116 SSASTASCPG
+1116 ASCPG
-1126 ETFVK
+1126 ETFIK

-1171 TDYNTTTAF
+1171 ADYNTTTAF

-1192 QKDKGKVY
+1192 QNDKGKVY

-1228 KWSDATADGSDNGNG
+1228 KWSDTADGSDNGNG

-1270 YLNYNKAYVEKELT
+1270 YLTYNKAYVEKELT

-1294 LKQTYAGDL
+1294 LQQTYAGDL
-1303 YVQKDDGQEKSEAF
+1303 YVPKNNGQEQSEAF
-1317 KPITYKEGVNDRS
+1317 QPITYKEGVNDRS

-1339 DGNAQ
+1339 DGDAQ
-1344 EVKDNVT
+1344 EVMDNVT

-1382 VDELYTKGQ
+1382 VDEQYTKGQ

-1428 ESQKPVN
+1428 ESRKPVN

-1570 PTVTLTTVNGER
+1570 PTVTLTTVKGER

-1657 SKMLIKMNNEG
+1657 SKMLRKMNNEG

-1705 SSLNTTDINTIDCFS
+1705 SSLNTTDINTIECFS

-1734 MKRVMVYDISG
+1734 MKRVVVYDISG